1 MDDRQPVSLARR
13 ALSYLICYL
22 VAVQPMLP
30 VMAAEITPVTPGTK
44 MDAAGNGVPVVNIA
58 TPNQAGIS
66 HNQYD
71 QYNVGQ
77 QGLILNNATGQL
89 TQTQLGGLIQNNPN
103 LRAGQEARAIINEVV
118 GANRTQLQGY
128 TEVAG
133 RAANVMVANPYGITC
148 NGCGFINT
156 PNVTLTTGKPQF
168 DASGNLAALEVS
180 KGTIT
185 IEGQGLDGSKADAVS
200 IVARATEINAGI
212 HAKDLTVTL
221 GANRVGQDGSVTPIR
236 GEGPAPGVAV
246 DTSALGGMYANRIH
260 LVSSEKGVGVNLGN
274 LLARQGDITLDAN
287 GKLAVHDSLSSGALT
302 VSAQSVELSGEHKS
316 AGPAAITAQN
326 GISLN
331 NGSLGSDRA
340 VALQGGSR
348 LQVSGGKIMAGDSI
362 NLAATS
368 LSLDSGSAL
377 NATNNISF
385 NAQPDFTGG
394 SGLDPAGQFDNAG
407 QVTAG
412 NNLSVNAFT
421 TGNSGG
427 LLAKG
432 QLAAVGNYVAN
443 QGILQGNNVRI
454 KSNSLNNGGTLQ
466 SADAVTLDAFTLENN
481 GTLIAKGQL
490 NAVSNSFDNRGTL
503 QGSGVDIKSNA
514 LRNSGTLQSAGLLT
528 LNGNSLDQLGTL
540 GATGDGVLTFRD
552 RISNTQGASLLS
564 DGALTLS
571 TGDLFQDGNL
581 SGRSGLAINS
591 DNLSSAAGAS
601 SASQGDIAL
610 QVGKHV
616 DINGDVNADGMLTS
630 TSGSLHTGT
639 TAHLQG
645 QNITL
650 QAGQIALEGTQAA
663 KQRLHITGTDLTHAG
678 KSSGDDVILS
688 ASGSLSNQGSLVA
701 NDGLQANAANLS
713 NTGTGSGK
721 DINFTATG
729 TLINAG
735 ALVAKNQLQV
745 GTASLNNSGTLTAP
759 QLSLS
764 SDSLINSG
772 LIQGTQ
778 TLALR
783 SQDLTNQRS
792 GSIATAGDLTLTLPD
807 FSNSGLLSTGG
818 ALQLSGGSL
827 TNDGEINALSL
838 QSDNGRLTNLTGGK
852 LLATGALQLAN
863 DQFNNSGLVAA
874 KGLGLN
880 AATLDNAGRIQGSDS
895 LTLQAGTFTNR
906 QGGEL
911 LTPGQLTLNSGDLT
925 NAGLIQGEKLALTA
939 DNWVNSGN
947 ALSAGNAT
955 LKAKTLTN
963 SGKILGQQSI
973 DLQGNTT
980 DNSGWLL
987 AKVLAFQ
994 GDLINSGLIQGDTAL
1009 TLKGGS
1015 LSNQATGQLQTA
1027 GNADITAS
1035 SLNNQGQLQGD
1046 NLAVTAQ
1053 SWQNSGSARAMK
1065 NVTASVAG
1073 ELNNGGTL
1081 TGQQAMNLQAGK
1093 VTNGGTLAADQLSLQ
1108 APRLSNAGLLQGNSA
1123 LAMTSAQIANLANGR
1138 LVSGSGLS
1146 LAPVQ
1151 LINDG
1156 AVQVAGTF
1164 SVNGGDFTNNGQV
1177 NADALNAT
1185 LTGTLNN
1192 GGNGK
1197 LLARQLA
1204 QVQAQSLTNAGIV
1217 AGQQLQITGD
1227 TLQNQGLLQGDNALT
1242 AGFRQLDNQASGQ
1255 LITGGALTLQGT
1267 DARNAGI
1274 WQGSQLSY
1282 RFGSLK
1288 NTGTLNGTGTL
1299 DGQTSGLLD
1308 NSGNLIT
1315 GGNASLNADSLV
1327 NSGKIMAGGLTLRAG
1342 SLNNSGLWQGST
1354 TLDALSNGDLT
1365 QSSTGRTLSGGD
1377 LLLGAATL
1385 NTAGT
1390 LQGGNAQI
1398 TAGSWQN
1405 QGSLLSTGDLT
1416 AAIDNDLYNG
1426 GSLLS
1431 QGGAQLSAQNLVNT
1445 GAVLAEKTMTLSGG
1459 TLNNSGAIQ
1468 GDTLSVTPASVTN
1481 QGNLIGLKSLTL
1493 GPAPQ
1498 RFSML
1503 LAQSAPARELVNNA
1517 GGQLLTQGTLN
1528 ITAGNV
1534 TNNGTWQGQ
1543 QILLNAAKLANGG
1556 AIQSADGLQL
1566 TLTDRLDAAAGSKIS
1581 ANGTAALQALTL
1593 ANQGQWVAKNLMLKG
1608 DTLSNNGNIAGTDG
1622 LTVQLN
1628 GALTQEQDK
1637 TLLSAGKLSLQAAS
1651 LSNAGRIQGSDL
1663 VINTGTVDNTGR
1675 LQGDNSLQLSTS
1687 GQLTNATSGTVLS
1700 QNALSLTTPD
1710 LYNDGLIQGAG
1721 GTVSATNSAT
1731 NNGRLLTGGVLTF
1744 TTPQLVNNGW
1754 LQAGQLTLNASG
1766 LTNNGTLLADQQ
1778 GTLNGN
1784 GFQNQGTAQAGNL
1797 AVNYQTLNNSGT
1809 LLGTGQLSV
1818 NAAQVNLAGSGRLFS
1833 GGTLSLVSNG
1843 FDQFGQVVALGDAVL
1858 NLANSFVSHNTLA
1871 AGNRLTLN
1879 SNGSL
1884 ENQSTMQGQGVTLNA
1899 GGDLTNNGQITTGSA
1914 DSSLTGNRIAMNGAG
1929 SLQGGGNVTLNSR
1942 SDVTLDGFTGTL
1954 GNLTISTPGS
1964 LVNTALLYAG
1974 QNLYLFANS
1983 IRNQRGDILAGNS
1996 LWMQRDG
2003 AGNANG
2009 EVINTS
2015 GTIETQGGDIT
2026 IRTGNLLNQRD
2037 GLRVDQ
2043 NTQKT
2048 TGLPKE
2054 VGQASF
2060 SYYFGQLPS
2069 DEIGYYTK
2077 TIRHG
2082 GSPGKG
2088 NGSETTYIYSAP
2100 NLKGAVKRFL
2110 TETTTLTASA
2120 DGGIARISSGNNLD
2134 VFAGQVNNLASFILA
2149 NGTISLSGNTL
2160 NNQSW
2165 FNGVRKT
2172 YLTYKYNGPI
2182 GTETLPEYSSYCGCM
2197 SGSEI
2202 SKVVYNLSSAP
2213 EQETTLS
2220 GDALRSVIQAGGN
2233 ISANFSGNVSNT
2245 ALTPNA
2251 GRTGNTLSAPRLQGL
2266 SALSRIGT
2274 QQHQQI
2280 SGTDQVTIN
2289 SPQWRN
2295 QLLGALQQING
2306 GSVMDNSEPDK
2317 ASLVNHTSGKFDSAD
2332 LGRPARLITDTSVS
2346 AVNLRDYKSASVD
2359 ISAYPVPSGDN
2370 GYFVLGNSKSPYLIT
2385 LNPKLNGLGQ
2395 LNNSLF
2401 GDLNA
2406 LLGRQPGQAPQ
2417 ESRQLYTD
2425 KTTFLGS
2432 SYLLDRLNLK
2442 PNYDYR
2448 FLGDAAFDTRYV
2460 SNVVL
2465 NQTGSR
2471 YLNGIGSELDQMRY
2485 LMDNAASAQRA
2496 LGLQFGVSLSAQ
2508 QVASLDKSIV
2518 WWEAATI
2525 NGETVMVPK
2534 VYLSSKDVEMHDGS
2548 VIAGN
2553 NVTLSGGDITNS
2565 GSTVTAKNNLA
2576 VSSQNNV
2583 NNLSAGML
2591 YAGENLQLI
2600 AINNINNVSSNITGK
2615 KVALESVNGDINNT
2629 TATSLWQS
2637 NISGDKRNVTSAS
2650 QTFIGRSA
2658 TIASLGSLS
2667 LKAGN
2672 DINIKGA
2679 NVNAGGDLLM
2689 NAWHDIA
2696 IKENQVTSAF
2706 NFQNT
2711 GNQNITNTA
2720 SQISAGHNL
2729 AIQSGHDL
2737 NVMASNLN
2745 AANDASLQAG
2755 NDLNLSSATNSQ
2767 NSRNG
2772 NQESHSTGLDRTA
2785 VSSGGSLSLAAG
2797 QDINSQAA
2805 AIAATGNAALK
2816 AGRDINLNADATGS
2830 GYSERGDKKTVI
2842 SETVRQQGTEIASG
2856 GSTTMAA
2863 GRDINTQATDVT
2875 AQRDIALQAGR
2886 DVNLNTATESDYYY
2900 KEETKTKKGFLSKK
2914 TTHTIE
2920 EDKATNEKGTQLS
2933 GNNVSVTAG
2942 NNLTVQGSSV
2952 AGQSGVAL
2960 SAGNDVNVLAA
2971 TDTQS
2976 TYRLKEEK
2984 KSGFGSSGLGIS
2996 YGKQSSKSEYK
3007 GAKVTQSD
3015 ARSLIGAADG
3025 GVTVSAGQNAL
3036 VKGSDVVAG
3045 GNNGDITVTAKNI
3058 TLIAGQ
3064 DHITE
3069 RTHQESKS
3077 SGIGLSLSGTLLD
3090 TIRNLRDVVHQNS
3103 SFYQQAKSV
3112 GTELGA
3118 TLLDSPGLSLSYN
3131 HSSSKADQKSDSIY
3145 QSGSSLS
3152 ASGSVLLKAKG
3163 NGPDGNILLQGSS
3176 VAAGNK
3182 AELKATNNVDI
3193 VTSQDSQSVS
3203 SESSSKRLSLTSGA
3217 SPAGF
3222 VRMAGNSPNH
3232 GSPASPVGI
3241 AREQQ
3246 TSNASYLTQHT
3257 SSVTG
3262 NTVSIDSDKGDINL
3276 SGSTVT
3282 GKQSVTLTA
3291 KQGNVNLTTGEDK
3304 QDISAQGGSTLI
3316 GSLGGDGYS
3325 GTLGWGSTA
3334 WNKARTGTQQSN
3346 LRSGVVS
3353 EQGNVSVSAG
3363 KDISLQGADVYAGN
3377 ALNVDGRNINLNPS
3391 EDSNRASSNSK
3402 SAQYGVTAQVSGYAV
3417 SIAQAADKVAD
3428 AHKNNSDPRLQA
3440 IYAAQAALTALSAAT
3455 QNTAAIKVSVSA
3467 TAGTSHQSVEQSS
3480 MVQSGSVLKSQG
3492 DTTLTAAEN
3501 ITGKGAKISGDNVAL
3516 TAGKD
3521 IALSSAQDQ
3530 TSQESTSGGNHYGVG
3545 VGFGLGGSQ
3554 NGFSIELAA
3563 SQNSANA
3570 NGSSVT
3576 HHNSDITARGDLSVK
3591 AGQDVTLNGA
3601 GLKGNHVELNAGRN
3615 LNIASQ
3621 QDQSTYDSHQ
3631 SSSGFSASIC
3641 VPPICAGV
3649 PVQGSASMSGSKIYN
3664 DYASVQQQSGIRAG
3678 DGGYNIYVGNHTQL
3692 DGAVIASSA
3701 TPDKNHLSTGT
3712 LGWSDIDNH
3721 AKSGGSG
3728 YGISASTSGM
3738 PSAGLTQVKAGAD
3751 SVTHSAVSA
3760 GTIDIR
3766 DPASQKQDLAT
3777 LSRDTDSASGA
3788 LSDHFNAQKVQ
3799 DNLDVQREM
3808 TALGQQAIQ
3817 STFDY
3822 LKEKEKNEQLDKLKD
3837 DPAFNKLTPEQKSLV
3852 LSSLDKQT
3860 EEKYGIGSKM
3870 QIAAQAVSGVFSAL
3884 AGGNASGAVA
3894 AGAAPLLAQMI
3905 KQASGDNDA
3914 MRILLHTLASGLIA
3928 RAQGGSVA
3936 GAAAGGFTAAALGTN
3951 DALSKL
3957 FFGKEAALL
3966 TADEKQLIANIVT
3979 LAGAGVGGAVGGGT
3993 GAGSG
3998 GSAARTEV
4006 ENNTLSVP
4014 QIESFA
4020 EKAKGCEARGDCGQ
4034 IVKEMEDLS
4043 LKQQKEMIAV
4053 CSTNPAACKEKYGD
4067 IPANGMLVRKALD
4080 GLFDADVPSQL
4091 KNDISSFWAQQ
4102 MEAEGVVTSTE
4113 FASQLENRYGM
4124 DKQQS
4129 EILAMAVLGAV
4140 TGGMGK
4146 AGASTPGKTISAKP
4160 EWLQNVQAGNKFN
4173 EEQSKN
4179 YPYNELYVNKP
4190 NGNGYYRVDS
4200 YNPAKGEIVSRKF
4213 TQFADI
4219 TEATATS
4226 YIREAV
4232 NKYPAGATV
4241 ANVPSSGDL
4250 GGSLLKGIN
4259 ILEIPPQTKPIPQ
4272 SIIDIAKESGVV
4284 IRDTN
4289 GKVYK

>member
-44 MDAAGNGVPVVNIA
+44 MDTAGNGVPVVNIA

-103 LRAGQEARAIINEVV
+103 LKAGQEAHAIINEVV
-118 GANRTQLQGY
+118 GANRSQLQGY

-133 RAANVMVANPYGITC
+133 KAANVMVANPYGITC

-168 DASGNLAALEVS
+168 DANGNLAALEVS

-221 GANRVGQDGSVTPIR
+221 GANRVGQDGSVTPIS

-274 LLARQGDITLDAN
+274 LLARQGDITLDAD
-287 GKLAVHDSLSSGALT
+287 GKLAVHNSLSSGALT
-302 VSAQSVELSGEHKS
+302 ASAQSVELSGEHKAS
-316 AGPAAITAQN
+316 GPATITAQN

-331 NGSLGSDRA
+331 NGSLGSDGA
-340 VALQGGSR
+340 VSLQGGNR

-394 SGLDPAGQFDNAG
+394 LSLDPAGQFDNAG
-407 QVTAG
+407 QLTAG
-412 NNLSVNAFT
+412 NNLSLNAFT
-421 TGNSGG
+421 AANTGALS
-427 LLAKG
+427 AKG
-432 QLAAVGNYVAN
+432 QLSAIGNKVTN
-443 QGILQGNNVRI
+443 QGALQGNRI
-454 KSNSLNNGGTLQ
+454 RLKSEELT
-466 SADAVTLDAFTLENN
+466 
-481 GTLIAKGQL
+481 
-490 NAVSNSFDNRGTL
+490 
-503 QGSGVDIKSNA
+503 
-514 LRNSGTLQSAGLLT
+514 NSGT
-528 LNGNSLDQLGTL
+528 
-540 GATGDGVLTFRD
+540 V
-552 RISNTQGASLLS
+552 QGA
-564 DGALTLS
+564 DAL
-571 TGDLFQDGNL
+571 
-581 SGRSGLAINS
+581 
-591 DNLSSAAGAS
+591 
-601 SASQGDIAL
+601 
-610 QVGKHV
+610 
-616 DINGDVNADGMLTS
+616 
-630 TSGSLHTGT
+630 
-639 TAHLQG
+639 
-645 QNITL
+645 
-650 QAGQIALEGTQAA
+650 ALETM
-663 KQRLHITGTDLTHAG
+663 T
-678 KSSGDDVILS
+678 
-688 ASGSLSNQGSLVA
+688 
-701 NDGLQANAANLS
+701 
-713 NTGTGSGK
+713 
-721 DINFTATG
+721 
-729 TLINAG
+729 
-735 ALVAKNQLQV
+735 
-745 GTASLNNSGTLTAP
+745 LNNSGSLTAP
-759 QLSLS
+759 QLVLN
-764 SDSLINSG
+764 SDAITNSG
-772 LIQGTQ
+772 LLQGTQ
-778 TLALR
+778 NLTLL
-783 SQDLTNQRS
+783 SQHLTNLKK
-792 GSIATAGDLTLTLPD
+792 GSIATAGDLTLNLPE
-807 FSNSGLLSTGG
+807 FRNSGLLSTEGS
-818 ALQLSGGSL
+818 LHLSGNSL
-827 TNDGEINALSL
+827 VNDGEINASTLH
-838 QSDNGRLTNLTGGK
+838 SDNGQLTNLTDGK
-852 LLATGALQLAN
+852 LLATGSLQLTN
-863 DQFNNSGLVAA
+863 DQLTNGGQIAA
-874 KGLGLN
+874 NQSELT
-880 AATLDNAGRIQGSDS
+880 AATLNNAGRIQGASS
-895 LTLQAGTFTNR
+895 LNLNADTMNNR

-911 LTPGQLTLNSGDLT
+911 LTSGQLTLNGNNLN
-925 NAGLIQGEKLALTA
+925 NAGLIQADKLALTA
-939 DNWVNSGN
+939 GNWQNSGN
-947 ALSAGNAT
+947 ALSAGDAS

-963 SGKILGQQSI
+963 SGKILGQQSFT
-973 DLQGNTT
+973 LQGDTT
-980 DNSGWLL
+980 DNSGWLV
-987 AKVLAFQ
+987 AKVLAFR

-1009 TLKGGS
+1009 TLKGSS
-1015 LSNQATGQLQTA
+1015 LSNQTAGQLQTA

-1035 SLNNQGQLQGD
+1035 SLDNQGQLQGD

-1053 SWQNSGSARAMK
+1053 RWQNSGSAQATK
-1065 NVTASVAG
+1065 NITASVAG

-1081 TGQQAMNLQAGK
+1081 TAQQALNLQAGK
-1093 VTNGGTLAADQLSLQ
+1093 VTNAGTLAADQLTVQ
-1108 APRLSNAGLLQGNSA
+1108 APLLSNAGLLQGNSA
-1123 LAMTSAQIANLANGR
+1123 LAITSDQMANLANGR

-1151 LINDG
+1151 LVNDG
-1156 AVQVAGTF
+1156 LLQVAGTF

-1177 NADALNAT
+1177 NADALNTA

-1192 GGNGK
+1192 GVNGK

-1204 QVQAQSLTNAGIV
+1204 QIQAQSLTNAGIV

-1242 AGFRQLDNQASGQ
+1242 AGFRQLDNLASGQ
-1255 LITGGALTLQGT
+1255 LITGGSLTLQGT
-1267 DARNAGI
+1267 DARNAGT

-1282 RFGSLK
+1282 RFGTLK
-1288 NTGTLNGTGTL
+1288 NTGTVNGTGTL
-1299 DGQTSGLLD
+1299 DGQTTGLLD

-1315 GGNASLNADSLV
+1315 GGNASLNAVSLL
-1327 NSGKIMAGGLTLRAG
+1327 NSGKIMASGLTLRAG
-1342 SLNNSGLWQGST
+1342 SLSNSGLWQGT
-1354 TLDALSNGDLT
+1354 TSLDALSTGDLT
-1365 QSSTGRTLSGGD
+1365 QSSTGRALSGGD

-1385 NTAGT
+1385 STAGT

-1416 AAIDNDLYNG
+1416 AAIDNDLNNG

-1431 QGGAQLSAQNLVNT
+1431 QGSAQLSAQHLVNT
-1445 GAVLAEKTMTLSGG
+1445 GSVLAEKAMTLSGG
-1459 TLNNSGAIQ
+1459 SLNNSGAIQ

-1498 RFSML
+1498 RFRML
-1503 LAQSAPARELVNNA
+1503 LAQSAPTRELVNNA
-1517 GGQLLTQGTLN
+1517 GGQLLTQGALT
-1528 ITAGNV
+1528 ITADNV
-1534 TNNGTWQGQ
+1534 TNNGAWQGQ

-1566 TLTDRLDAAAGSKIS
+1566 ILSDRLDAAAGSKIS

-1593 ANQGQWVAKNLMLKG
+1593 ANQGQWVAKNLTLKG
-1608 DTLSNNGNIAGTDG
+1608 DTLNNNGEITGADS

-1628 GALTQEQDK
+1628 GALTQQQDK
-1637 TLLSAGKLSLQAAS
+1637 NLLSAGKISLQSAS
-1651 LSNAGRIQGSDL
+1651 LNNLGRIQGSDL
-1663 VINTGTVDNTGR
+1663 QINTGALDNAGR
-1675 LQGDNSLQLSTS
+1675 LQGDNNLLLSAT
-1687 GQLTNATSGTVLS
+1687 GHLTNAANGTLVS
-1700 QNALSLTTPD
+1700 QNALTLTTPD
-1710 LYNDGLIQGAG
+1710 LYNYGLIQGAS
-1721 GTVSATNSAT
+1721 GTVNATNSAT
-1731 NNGRLLTGGVLTF
+1731 NNGRLLTGGALTF

-1778 GTLNGN
+1778 GTLNGTY
-1784 GFQNQGTAQAGNL
+1784 FQNQGMAQGGNL
-1797 AVNYQTLNNSGT
+1797 AVNYQNLSNSGT
-1809 LLGTGQLSV
+1809 VLGTGQLNV

-1833 GGTLSLVSNG
+1833 GGGLTLVSNG

-1899 GGDLTNNGQITTGSA
+1899 GGDLTNNGQITTGGA

-1929 SLQGGGNVTLNSR
+1929 TLQGGGNVTLNSR

-2015 GTIETQGGDIT
+2015 GTIETQGGDIN
-2026 IRTGNLLNQRD
+2026 INTGHLLNTRD
-2037 GLRVDQ
+2037 GYQVTNISHQYDNGSSDHIQRNMSDFSTKDYVTWTDFYTHGDSQLTDNYYWWALNKDQ
-2043 NTQKT
+2043 WQQKVLIGDRT
-2048 TGLPKE
+2048 TSIIANG
-2054 VGQASF
+2054 GAARIASGHNLNIYGGTLENLA
-2060 SYYFGQLPS
+2060 SILLANVNV
-2069 DEIGYYTK
+2069 
-2077 TIRHG
+2077 TIHG
-2082 GSPGKG
+2082 GS
-2088 NGSETTYIYSAP
+2088 
-2100 NLKGAVKRFL
+2100 
-2110 TETTTLTASA
+2110 
-2120 DGGIARISSGNNLD
+2120 
-2134 VFAGQVNNLASFILA
+2134 
-2149 NGTISLSGNTL
+2149 L
-2160 NNQSW
+2160 NNSSANSGTYQVW
-2165 FNGVRKT
+2165 QTFNCSVPNNPTCNNMSQESYQKMPPLYFYITGQ
-2172 YLTYKYNGPI
+2172 
-2182 GTETLPEYSSYCGCM
+2182 PEY
-2197 SGSEI
+2197 I
-2202 SKVVYNLSSAP
+2202 
-2213 EQETTLS
+2213 ETNK
-2220 GDALRSVIQAGGN
+2220 GIDYRAVIQAGGDVSVNFSSN
-2233 ISANFSGNVSNT
+2233 ISNTNTTSNAGWSGNTIS
-2245 ALTPNA
+2245 TPGLRGLASLNQA
-2251 GRTGNTLSAPRLQGL
+2251 GA
-2266 SALSRIGT
+2266 
-2274 QQHQQI
+2274 QQRQQI
-2280 SGTDQVTIN
+2280 AGTDKVTVN
-2289 SPQWRN
+2289 SPQWRD
-2295 QLLGALQQING
+2295 QLQGALQQVNG
-2306 GSVMDNSEPDK
+2306 NSSLDSSAPDK
-2317 ASLVNHTSGKFDSAD
+2317 ASLVTRASGSFSRAD
-2332 LGRPARLITDTSVS
+2332 LSQSGRLISDPSVS
-2346 AVNLRDYKSASVD
+2346 TANLRSYKPASVD
-2359 ISAYPVPSGDN
+2359 TSAYPIPSGDN
-2370 GYFVLGNSKSPYLIT
+2370 GYFVFGNSKSPYLIT

-2395 LNNSLF
+2395 LDNSLF

-2508 QVASLDKSIV
+2508 QVASLDKSMV
-2518 WWEAATI
+2518 WWEATTI

-2553 NVTLSGGDITNS
+2553 NVTLSGGDITND
-2565 GSTVTAKNNLA
+2565 GSTITAKNNLT
-2576 VSSQNNV
+2576 VSSQNSI

-2591 YAGENLQLI
+2591 YAGENLQLT
-2600 AINNINNVSSNITGK
+2600 AINNINNVSANISGK
-2615 KVALESVNGDINNT
+2615 RVALESVNGDINNI
-2629 TATSLWQS
+2629 TATTLWQVNGS
-2637 NISGDKRNVTSAS
+2637 AGNRNTVSAT
-2650 QTFIGRSA
+2650 QTFVGPTA
-2658 TIASLGSLS
+2658 TITSLDSLS
-2667 LKAGN
+2667 LKSGN

-2679 NVNAGGDLLM
+2679 NLNASGDLLI

-2696 IKENQVTSAF
+2696 ITNNQEISGYAINGF
-2706 NFQNT
+2706 GLQNSST
-2711 GNQNITNTA
+2711 QKVTNTA
-2720 SQISAGHNL
+2720 SLISAGHNL
-2729 AIQSGHDL
+2729 SVTSGHDL
-2737 NVMASNLN
+2737 NVTASNLN
-2745 AANDASLQAG
+2745 AANDATLKAG

-2767 NSRNG
+2767 SNG
-2772 NQESHSTGLDRTA
+2772 RGDTESHSSGLDRSS
-2785 VSSGGSLSLAAG
+2785 VSSGGNLSLAAG

-2816 AGRDINLNADATGS
+2816 AGRDINLNAEATGS

-2856 GSTTMAA
+2856 GSTTLAA
-2863 GRDINTQATDVT
+2863 GRDINTEATDVT
-2875 AQRDIALQAGR
+2875 AKQDIALQAGR

-2920 EDKATNEKGTQLS
+2920 EDKATNEKSTQLS
-2933 GNNVSVTAG
+2933 GDRVTITAG

-2952 AGQSGVAL
+2952 AGQKGVEL
-2960 SAGNDVNVLAA
+2960 NAGNDVNVLAA

-2996 YGKQSSKSEYK
+2996 YGKQSAKSEYK

-3025 GVTVSAGQNAL
+3025 AVTVTAGNNAL

-3045 GNNGDITVTAKNI
+3045 GSNGDITVTAKNI
-3058 TLIAGQ
+3058 ALMAGQ
-3064 DHITE
+3064 DRISE
-3069 RTHQESKS
+3069 STHQESKN
-3077 SGIGLSLSGTLLD
+3077 SGFGLSLSGTPLD
-3090 TIRNLRDVVHQNS
+3090 TVRNLRDAMHQNS
-3103 SFYQQAKSV
+3103 STYQQAKAV
-3112 GTELGA
+3112 GNELGA
-3118 TLLDSPGLSLSYN
+3118 SMLDSPGLSLSYN
-3131 HSSSKADQKSDSIY
+3131 RSSSKADQQSNSIY
-3145 QSGSSLS
+3145 QSGSSMS
-3152 ASGSVLLKAKG
+3152 ASGNVLLNAKG

-3182 AELKATNNVDI
+3182 VGLKASNNVDI
-3193 VTSQDSQSVS
+3193 VTSQDSQSVTS
-3203 SESSSKRLSLTSGA
+3203 DISSKNLSLTTGA

-3222 VRMAGNSPNH
+3222 ARMAGNSPNN

-3246 TSNASYLTQHT
+3246 NNNASYLTQHT

-3262 NTVSIDSDKGDINL
+3262 NTVSIDSDKGDITV

-3282 GKQSVTLTA
+3282 GKQSVALTA
-3291 KQGNVNLTTGEDK
+3291 KQGNVNLATGEDK
-3304 QDISAQGGSTLI
+3304 QDISAHGGSTLI

-3325 GTLGWGSTA
+3325 GTIGWGSTA
-3334 WNKARTGTQQSN
+3334 WNKVQTGTQQSN

-3353 EQGNVSVSAG
+3353 EQGNVSISAG
-3363 KDISLQGADVYAGN
+3363 KDVSLQGADVYAGN
-3377 ALNVDGRNINLNPS
+3377 ALNVDGKNINLNPS

-3455 QNTAAIKVSVSA
+3455 QNTAAVKVSVSA

-3480 MVQSGSVLKSQG
+3480 AVQSGSVLKSQG

-3521 IALSSAQDQ
+3521 IALSAAQDQ
-3530 TSQESTSGGNHYGVG
+3530 TSQQSSSGGNHYGVG

-3570 NGSSVT
+3570 NGSSVS
-3576 HHNSDITARGDLSVK
+3576 HHNSDVTARGDLSVK

-3601 GLKGNHVELNAGRN
+3601 SLKGNHVELNAGRD

-3621 QDQSTYDSHQ
+3621 QDRSTYDSHE
-3631 SSSGFSASIC
+3631 SASGFNASIC

-3649 PVQGSASMSGSKIYN
+3649 PVQGSANASGGKVN
-3664 DYASVQQQSGIRAG
+3664 NNFASVQQQSGIKAG
-3678 DGGYNIYVGNHTQL
+3678 NGGYDVYVGQHTQL

-3712 LGWSDIDNH
+3712 LGWSDIDNQ

-3728 YGISASTSGM
+3728 YGVSVGTTGM

-3766 DPASQKQDLAT
+3766 EPASQKQDLAT
-3777 LSRDTDSASGA
+3777 LSRDTDSAAGA
-3788 LSDHFNAQKVQ
+3788 LSDHFDAQKVQ
-3799 DNLDVQREM
+3799 DNLAVQREM
-3808 TALGQQAIQ
+3808 MALGQQTIQ
-3817 STFDY
+3817 QTFDY
-3822 LKEKEKNEQLDKLKD
+3822 LKDKEKEEQRDKLKD
-3837 DPAFNKLTPEQKSLV
+3837 NPAFNKLTPQEKSQL
-3852 LSSLDKQT
+3852 LNKLDEQT

-3870 QIAAQAVSGVFSAL
+3870 QIAAQAISGVFSAL

-3894 AGAAPLLAQMI
+3894 AGAAPLLAQMV

-3957 FFGKEAALL
+3957 FFGKQAALL
-3966 TADEKQLIANIVT
+3966 TADEKQLIANITT
-3979 LAGAGVGGAVGGGT
+3979 LAGAGVGGAVGGGI

-4006 ENNTLSVP
+4006 ENNYLSNQQRSERDKEFDACKGSVSCQMQVGAKWDAIDLGQETAYGAGMLVGVP
-4014 QIESFA
+4014 Q
-4020 EKAKGCEARGDCGQ
+4020 G
-4034 IVKEMEDLS
+4034 LS
-4043 LKQQKEMIAV
+4043 DAV
-4053 CSTNPAACKEKYGD
+4053 EGLSKSITNPAETYDAIKQLIASDDIFSTLSDAVKQSYIDRINLMESEYQRAGAGGAYNAGVEAGKLVSELIGAVAGGVGVVKTGTVLTEKIVAKVASKAEKTIPGIPSSAWKPGEGEFSQKPDKTGTNVEHKEGAYDGNSLPYKDTVGTVADSNDYIDILSPEAKQHILYGD
-4067 IPANGMLVRKALD
+4067 
-4080 GLFDADVPSQL
+4080 
-4091 KNDISSFWAQQ
+4091 SS
-4102 MEAEGVVTSTE
+4102 TS
-4113 FASQLENRYGM
+4113 
-4124 DKQQS
+4124 
-4129 EILAMAVLGAV
+4129 
-4140 TGGMGK
+4140 GGHIFPGN
-4146 AGASTPGKTISAKP
+4146 PGKTTFPSNWTAEKIVHEIGDITTSPNTQWYAQTGTGG
-4160 EWLQNVQAGNKFN
+4160 LYT
-4173 EEQSKN
+4173 SK
-4179 YPYNELYVNKP
+4179 
-4190 NGNGYYRVDS
+4190 GD
-4200 YNPAKGEIVSRKF
+4200 PAKWVAYEVRDGVRLRVVYQPATGKV
-4213 TQFADI
+4213 I
-4219 TEATATS
+4219 TAFPDS
-4226 YIREAV
+4226 
-4232 NKYPAGATV
+4232 
-4241 ANVPSSGDL
+4241 
-4250 GGSLLKGIN
+4250 
-4259 ILEIPPQTKPIPQ
+4259 KPIPAQ
-4272 SIIDIAKESGVV
+4272 SKPIK
-4284 IRDTN
+4284 
-4289 GKVYK
+4289 K

>member
-30 VMAAEITPVTPGTK
+30 VMAAEITPVTPGTR

-58 TPNQAGIS
+58 TPNQAGVS

-103 LRAGQEARAIINEVV
+103 LKAGQEARAIINEVV
-118 GANRTQLQGY
+118 GANRSQLQGY

-133 RAANVMVANPYGITC
+133 KAANVMVANPYGITC

-168 DASGNLAALEVS
+168 DANGNLAALEVS

-221 GANRVGQDGSVTPIR
+221 GANRVGQDGSITPIN

-287 GKLAVHDSLSSGALT
+287 GKLAVHNSLSSGALT
-302 VSAQSVELSGEHKS
+302 ASAQSVELSGEHKS
-316 AGPAAITAQN
+316 AGPATITVQN
-326 GISLN
+326 AISLHD
-331 NGSLGSDRA
+331 GSLGSDRTI
-340 VALQGGSR
+340 ALQGGKR
-348 LQVSGGKIMAGDSI
+348 LQINSGKIVAGDSI
-362 NLAATS
+362 NLAASS
-368 LSLDSGSAL
+368 LSLDNGSAL
-377 NATNNISF
+377 NATNNITF

-394 SGLDPAGQFDNAG
+394 LSLDPAGQFDNAG

-432 QLAAVGNYVAN
+432 QLAMVGNYVTN

-503 QGSGVDIKSNA
+503 QGSGVDIKSDA

-650 QAGQIALEGTQAA
+650 RAGQIALEGTQAA

-745 GTASLNNSGTLTAP
+745 GSASLNNSGTLTAP

-778 TLALR
+778 NLALR

-838 QSDNGRLTNLTGGK
+838 QSDNGRLTNLAGGK

-911 LTPGQLTLNSGDLT
+911 LTTGQLTLNSGDLT
-925 NAGLIQGEKLALTA
+925 NAGLIQADKLALTA
-939 DNWVNSGN
+939 DNWQNSGN

-963 SGKILGQQSI
+963 SGKILGQQSV

-1035 SLNNQGQLQGD
+1035 SLDNQGHLQGD

-1053 SWQNSGSARAMK
+1053 RWQNSGSAQATK
-1065 NVTASVAG
+1065 NITASVAG

-1081 TGQQAMNLQAGK
+1081 TAQQAMNLQAGN
-1093 VTNGGTLAADQLSLQ
+1093 VTNAGTLAADQLTIQ
-1108 APRLSNAGLLQGNSA
+1108 APQLSNAGLLQGNSA
-1123 LAMTSAQIANLANGR
+1123 LAITSAQIANLANGR

-1151 LINDG
+1151 LVNDG
-1156 AVQVAGTF
+1156 LLQVAGTF

-1177 NADALNAT
+1177 NADALNTA

-1192 GGNGK
+1192 GVNGK

-1204 QVQAQSLTNAGIV
+1204 QVQAQSLTNAGSV

-1242 AGFRQLDNQASGQ
+1242 AGFRQLDNLAGGQ

-1267 DARNAGI
+1267 DARNAGT

-1288 NTGTLNGTGTL
+1288 NTGTLNGTGAL
-1299 DGQTSGLLD
+1299 DGQTTGLLD

-1315 GGNASLNADSLV
+1315 GGNASLNAESLT
-1327 NSGKIMAGGLTLRAG
+1327 NSGKIMASGLTLRAG

-1354 TLDALSNGDLT
+1354 SLDALSTGDLT
-1365 QSSTGRTLSGGD
+1365 QSSTGRALSGGD

-1390 LQGGNAQI
+1390 LQGVNAKI
-1398 TAGSWQN
+1398 TSGSWQN
-1405 QGSLLSTGDLT
+1405 QGSLLSTGDLS
-1416 AAIDNDLYNG
+1416 AAIDSNLTNG

-1445 GAVLAEKTMTLSGG
+1445 GSVLAEKAMTLNGG
-1459 TLNNSGAIQ
+1459 SLNNSGAIQ

-1481 QGNLIGLKSLTL
+1481 QGNLIGMKSLTL

-1503 LAQSAPARELVNNA
+1503 LAQSAPTRELVNNA
-1517 GGQLLTQGTLN
+1517 GGQLLTQGALT
-1528 ITAGNV
+1528 ITADNV
-1534 TNNGTWQGQ
+1534 TNNGSWQGQ

-1566 TLTDRLDAAAGSKIS
+1566 TLSDRLDAAAGSKIS

-1593 ANQGQWVAKNLMLKG
+1593 ANQGQWVAKNLTLKG
-1608 DTLSNNGNIAGTDG
+1608 DTLNNNGEITGADS
-1622 LTVQLN
+1622 LSVQLN
-1628 GALTQEQDK
+1628 GALTQQQDK
-1637 TLLSAGKLSLQAAS
+1637 NLLSAGKISLQSAS
-1651 LSNAGRIQGSDL
+1651 LNNLGRIQGSDL
-1663 VINTGTVDNTGR
+1663 QINTGALDNAGR
-1675 LQGDNSLQLSTS
+1675 LQGDNNLLLSAT
-1687 GQLTNATSGTVLS
+1687 GHLTNAANGTLVS
-1700 QNALSLTTPD
+1700 QNALTLTAPD
-1710 LYNDGLIQGAG
+1710 LYNYGLIQGAG
-1721 GTVSATNSAT
+1721 GTVNATNSAT
-1731 NNGRLLTGGVLTF
+1731 NNGRLLAGGALTF

-1778 GTLNGN
+1778 GTLNGTN
-1784 GFQNQGTAQAGNL
+1784 FQNQGMAQGGNL
-1797 AVNYQTLNNSGT
+1797 AVNYQNLGNSGT
-1809 LLGTGQLSV
+1809 VLGTGQLNV
-1818 NAAQVNLAGSGRLFS
+1818 NAALVNLTGSGRLFS
-1833 GGTLSLVSNG
+1833 GGGLTLVSNG
-1843 FDQFGQVVALGDAVL
+1843 FDQFGQVVALGDVL
-1858 NLANSFVSHNTLA
+1858 VNLANSFVSHNTLA

-1899 GGDLTNNGQITTGSA
+1899 GGDLTNNGQITTGGA

-1942 SDVTLDGFTGTL
+1942 SDVILDGFTGTL

-1974 QNLYLFANS
+1974 QNLYLLANS

-2015 GTIETQGGDIT
+2015 GTIETQGGDIN
-2026 IRTGNLLNQRD
+2026 INTGHLLNTRD
-2037 GLRVDQ
+2037 GLRTTSTSKDYGISNDKIINVPIVNFDPDTVGWLIYDD
-2043 NTQKT
+2043 TQMSESTPPRFYLASLLDPST
-2048 TGLPKE
+2048 TIKKLVSSK
-2054 VGQASF
+2054 VQ
-2060 SYYFGQLPS
+2060 
-2069 DEIGYYTK
+2069 
-2077 TIRHG
+2077 
-2082 GSPGKG
+2082 
-2088 NGSETTYIYSAP
+2088 
-2100 NLKGAVKRFL
+2100 
-2110 TETTTLTASA
+2110 TTTA
-2120 DGGIARISSGNNLD
+2120 DGGAARISSGGNVQINATYLDNNSSSLLANKNVYLSGGVLNNNSSDNSVFNEYRTYRYADDLSFHGGFD
-2134 VFAGQVNNLASFILA
+2134 VTEDEWSDRRA
-2149 NGTISLSGNTL
+2149 NGTRSRFSFELISDSY
-2160 NNQSW
+2160 
-2165 FNGVRKT
+2165 FEKT
-2172 YLTYKYNGPI
+2172 V
-2182 GTETLPEYSSYCGCM
+2182 SSDFRA
-2197 SGSEI
+2197 I
-2202 SKVVYNLSSAP
+2202 
-2213 EQETTLS
+2213 
-2220 GDALRSVIQAGGN
+2220 IQAGGRIN
-2233 ISANFSGNVSNT
+2233 ANFSSNISNT
-2245 ALTPNA
+2245 NTTSNA
-2251 GRTGNTLSAPRLQGL
+2251 GWSGNTISAPGIRGL
-2266 SALSRIGT
+2266 ASLNQAGA
-2274 QQHQQI
+2274 QQRQQI
-2280 SGTDQVTIN
+2280 AGTDKVTVN
-2289 SPQWRN
+2289 SPQWRD
-2295 QLLGALQQING
+2295 QLQGALQQVNG
-2306 GSVMDNSEPDK
+2306 DSSLDNSTPDK
-2317 ASLVNHTSGKFDSAD
+2317 ASLVTHASGNFSRAD
-2332 LGRPARLITDTSVS
+2332 LSQSGRLISDPSISS
-2346 AVNLRDYKSASVD
+2346 ANLRSYKPASVD
-2359 ISAYPVPSGDN
+2359 TSAYPIPSGDN
-2370 GYFVLGNSKSPYLIT
+2370 GYFVFGNSKSPYLIT

-2395 LNNSLF
+2395 LDNSLF

-2417 ESRQLYTD
+2417 ENRQLYTD

-2508 QVASLDKSIV
+2508 QVASLDKSMV
-2518 WWEAATI
+2518 WWEATTI

-2565 GSTVTAKNNLA
+2565 GSAVTAKNNLT
-2576 VSSQNNV
+2576 VSSQNSV
-2583 NNLSAGML
+2583 NNLNAGML
-2591 YAGENLQLI
+2591 YAGENLQLT
-2600 AINNINNVSSNITGK
+2600 AINNINNVSANISGK

-2629 TATSLWQS
+2629 TATTLWQMNASS
-2637 NISGDKRNVTSAS
+2637 NERNIVTAK
-2650 QTFIGRSA
+2650 QTFVGPTA
-2658 TIASLGSLS
+2658 TITSLGSLS
-2667 LKAGN
+2667 LKSGN

-2679 NVNAGGDLLM
+2679 NLSAGGDLLI

-2696 IKENQVTSAF
+2696 ITNNQVTSGLA
-2706 NFQNT
+2706 FQNS
-2711 GNQNITNTA
+2711 GNQKVTNTA

-2729 AIQSGHDL
+2729 WVQSGHDL
-2737 NVMASNLN
+2737 NVTASNLN

-2755 NDLNLSSATNSQ
+2755 NDLNLNSATNSQ

-2772 NQESHSTGLDRTA
+2772 NQESHSTALDRTS
-2785 VSSGGSLSLAAG
+2785 VSSGGNLSLAAG

-2816 AGRDINLNADATGS
+2816 AGRDINLNADATVS
-2830 GYSERGDKKTVI
+2830 GHSERGDKKTVI

-2856 GSTTMAA
+2856 GSTTLAA
-2863 GRDINTQATDVT
+2863 GRDINTEATDVT
-2875 AQRDIALQAGR
+2875 AKQDIALQAGR

-2914 TTHTIE
+2914 TTHTIQ
-2920 EDKATNEKGTQLS
+2920 EDSATNEKGTLLS
-2933 GNNVSVTAG
+2933 GNNVSVK
-2942 NNLTVQGSSV
+2942 
-2952 AGQSGVAL
+2952 
-2960 SAGNDVNVLAA
+2960 AGNDL
-2971 TDTQS
+2971 
-2976 TYRLKEEK
+2976 
-2984 KSGFGSSGLGIS
+2984 
-2996 YGKQSSKSEYK
+2996 
-3007 GAKVTQSD
+3007 
-3015 ARSLIGAADG
+3015 
-3025 GVTVSAGQNAL
+3025 L
-3036 VKGSDVVAG
+3036 VKGSQVVGDGNVALDAGNNVDIAAATNTDSTWRFSETKKSGLMGTGGIGISIGSSKSLQEMRDKGTTQSQSISTVGSTKGNVSVTAGKQLQVNGADLVAG
-3045 GNNGDITVTAKNI
+3045 GNMALQGDSVIVTPGHDLR
-3058 TLIAGQ
+3058 TH
-3064 DHITE
+3064 DE
-3069 RTHQESKS
+3069 RTEQRT
-3077 SGIGLSLSGTLLD
+3077 SGLTLALSGA
-3090 TIRNLRDVVHQNS
+3090 VAEAVNS
-3103 SFYQQAKSV
+3103 A
-3112 GTELGA
+3112 
-3118 TLLDSPGLSLSYN
+3118 
-3131 HSSSKADQKSDSIY
+3131 
-3145 QSGSSLS
+3145 
-3152 ASGSVLLKAKG
+3152 
-3163 NGPDGNILLQGSS
+3163 
-3176 VAAGNK
+3176 VAA
-3182 AELKATNNVDI
+3182 A
-3193 VTSQDSQSVS
+3193 Q
-3203 SESSSKRLSLTSGA
+3203 
-3217 SPAGF
+3217 
-3222 VRMAGNSPNH
+3222 
-3232 GSPASPVGI
+3232 
-3241 AREQQ
+3241 
-3246 TSNASYLTQHT
+3246 
-3257 SSVTG
+3257 
-3262 NTVSIDSDKGDINL
+3262 
-3276 SGSTVT
+3276 
-3282 GKQSVTLTA
+3282 TA
-3291 KQGNVNLTTGEDK
+3291 KQQSDGRLAALQATKAVLSGVQANQASQLAQVQGDPNNGIG
-3304 QDISAQGGSTLI
+3304 ISI
-3316 GSLGGDGYS
+3316 SLS
-3325 GTLGWGSTA
+3325 
-3334 WNKARTGTQQSN
+3334 TQQSK
-3346 LRSGVVS
+3346 S
-3353 EQGNVSVSAG
+3353 EQH
-3363 KDISLQGADVYAGN
+3363 Q
-3377 ALNVDGRNINLNPS
+3377 
-3391 EDSNRASSNSK
+3391 
-3402 SAQYGVTAQVSGYAV
+3402 Q
-3417 SIAQAADKVAD
+3417 
-3428 AHKNNSDPRLQA
+3428 SD
-3440 IYAAQAALTALSAAT
+3440 T
-3455 QNTAAIKVSVSA
+3455 V
-3467 TAGTSHQSVEQSS
+3467 
-3480 MVQSGSVLKSQG
+3480 
-3492 DTTLTAAEN
+3492 
-3501 ITGKGAKISGDNVAL
+3501 
-3516 TAGKD
+3516 
-3521 IALSSAQDQ
+3521 
-3530 TSQESTSGGNHYGVG
+3530 
-3545 VGFGLGGSQ
+3545 
-3554 NGFSIELAA
+3554 
-3563 SQNSANA
+3563 
-3570 NGSSVT
+3570 NGST
-3576 HHNSDITARGDLSVK
+3576 I
-3591 AGQDVTLNGA
+3591 
-3601 GLKGNHVELNAGRN
+3601 NAGRN
-3615 LNIASQ
+3615 LSINATGKGQGPDSGNLVISGSQ
-3621 QDQSTYDSHQ
+3621 LKAGGDTTLQAANDITLTGAANTQQTTGKN
-3631 SSSGFSASIC
+3631 SSSGGGI
-3641 VPPICAGV
+3641 GV
-3649 PVQGSASMSGSKIYN
+3649 SFGVGAGSAGLSVF
-3664 DYASVQQQSGIRAG
+3664 ASVNGAKGNEKGNGTVWSETTLDSGGKVAISSGRDTTLSGAQVNGNSVKADVGRDLTITSLQDSDKYDSKQSSFGAGGSFTFGSMTGSGYINASQDKMHSNFDSVKEQSGLYAG
-3678 DGGYNIYVGNHTQL
+3678 NGGFDVTVGNHTQL
-3692 DGAVIASSA
+3692 NGAVIASQA
-3701 TPDKNHLSTGT
+3701 DADKNRLDTGT
-3712 LGWSDIDNH
+3712 LGFTNLHNEADYKTEHQGIGMS
-3721 AKSGGSG
+3721 SG
-3728 YGISASTSGM
+3728 ASLGGQF
-3738 PSAGLTQVKAGAD
+3738 AGNMANTMLAGAGGKGHAEG
-3751 SVTHSAVSA
+3751 TTQSAVSD
-3760 GTIDIR
+3760 GTIVVR
-3766 DPASQKQDLAT
+3766 DQANQKQDTAT
-3777 LSRDTDSASGA
+3777 LSRDTAHANDSISPIFNKEKEQQRLQTAQMIGEIGSQVADIARTQGEIYALKKAQEVKGPPPEGASEKARNAYIESLKATPEYKKAIADSDSGTGSSLQQGIQAATAAVQGLAGGDFKAALAGASAPYLAELIHKNTTTTGPDGKPVVNTAANLMAHAVVGAVIAQAQGNSALSGASGAALGEFIAQEMYSGIARTDLNEEQKQTISALGTLAAGLAGGLADGSASGA
-3788 LSDHFNAQKVQ
+3788 IAGAQAGKNALENNALNSGYDEEEHEREHGNPPQKLFKLSPRSGPLQDADGRTIPGGAIIGPGAVPIKGSNEGVTTVVVDSGKKGAWNKAMNNPEPNTVYNVDGNKTYQTDELTRTTNVSASLSLSKNDRNGYQQCKAGKCGNPGDEGGHLIASIFNGPGEKL
-3799 DNLDVQREM
+3799 NLVPMDGNLNKGAWKQMEN
-3808 TALGQQAIQ
+3808 TWANA
-3817 STFDY
+3817 
-3822 LKEKEKNEQLDKLKD
+3822 LKD
-3837 DPAFNKLTPEQKSLV
+3837 GNKVDVNIQPI
-3852 LSSLDKQT
+3852 
-3860 EEKYGIGSKM
+3860 Y
-3870 QIAAQAVSGVFSAL
+3870 SG
-3884 AGGNASGAVA
+3884 
-3894 AGAAPLLAQMI
+3894 
-3905 KQASGDNDA
+3905 
-3914 MRILLHTLASGLIA
+3914 
-3928 RAQGGSVA
+3928 
-3936 GAAAGGFTAAALGTN
+3936 
-3951 DALSKL
+3951 
-3957 FFGKEAALL
+3957 
-3966 TADEKQLIANIVT
+3966 
-3979 LAGAGVGGAVGGGT
+3979 
-3993 GAGSG
+3993 
-3998 GSAARTEV
+3998 
-4006 ENNTLSVP
+4006 NNTRPDRV
-4014 QIESFA
+4014 
-4020 EKAKGCEARGDCGQ
+4020 
-4034 IVKEMEDLS
+4034 IVKYS
-4043 LKQQKEMIAV
+4043 I
-4053 CSTNPAACKEKYGD
+4053 
-4067 IPANGMLVRKALD
+4067 D
-4080 GLFDADVPSQL
+4080 GGRPVNIDF
-4091 KNDISSFWAQQ
+4091 KNSP
-4102 MEAEGVVTSTE
+4102 
-4113 FASQLENRYGM
+4113 
-4124 DKQQS
+4124 
-4129 EILAMAVLGAV
+4129 
-4140 TGGMGK
+4140 GGK
-4146 AGASTPGKTISAKP
+4146 
-4160 EWLQNVQAGNKFN
+4160 
-4173 EEQSKN
+4173 
-4179 YPYNELYVNKP
+4179 
-4190 NGNGYYRVDS
+4190 
-4200 YNPAKGEIVSRKF
+4200 
-4213 TQFADI
+4213 
-4219 TEATATS
+4219 
-4226 YIREAV
+4226 
-4232 NKYPAGATV
+4232 
-4241 ANVPSSGDL
+4241 
-4250 GGSLLKGIN
+4250 
-4259 ILEIPPQTKPIPQ
+4259 
-4272 SIIDIAKESGVV
+4272 
-4284 IRDTN
+4284 
-4289 GKVYK
+4289 

>member
-103 LRAGQEARAIINEVV
+103 LKAGQEARAIINEVV
-118 GANRTQLQGY
+118 GANRSQLQGY

-133 RAANVMVANPYGITC
+133 KAANVMVANPYGITC

-168 DASGNLAALEVS
+168 DANGNLAALEVS

-221 GANRVGQDGSVTPIR
+221 GANRVGQDGSITPIN
-236 GEGPAPGVAV
+236 GEGLAPGVAV

-287 GKLAVHDSLSSGALT
+287 GKLAVHNSLSSGALT
-302 VSAQSVELSGEHKS
+302 ASAQSVELSGEHKAS
-316 AGPAAITAQN
+316 GPATITAQN
-326 GISLN
+326 AISLHD
-331 NGSLGSDRA
+331 GSLGSDRA
-340 VALQGGSR
+340 VALQGGKR
-348 LQVSGGKIMAGDSI
+348 LQINSGKIVAGDSI

-368 LSLDSGSAL
+368 LSLDNGSAL

-394 SGLDPAGQFDNAG
+394 LSLDPAGQFDNAG

-432 QLAAVGNYVAN
+432 QLAMVGNYVTN

-503 QGSGVDIKSNA
+503 QGSSVDIKSDA

-630 TSGSLHTGT
+630 TSCSLHTGT

-645 QNITL
+645 QNMTL
-650 QAGQIALEGTQAA
+650 RAGQIALEGTQAA
-663 KQRLHITGTDLTHAG
+663 KQRLDITGTDLTHAG

-745 GTASLNNSGTLTAP
+745 GSASLNNSGTLTAP

-778 TLALR
+778 NLALR

-792 GSIATAGDLTLTLPD
+792 GSIATAGDLTLNLPD
-807 FSNSGLLSTGG
+807 FSNSGLLSTEG
-818 ALQLSGGSL
+818 ALHLSGNSL
-827 TNDGEINALSL
+827 VNDGEINASTLH
-838 QSDNGRLTNLTGGK
+838 SDNGQLTNLTDGK
-852 LLATGALQLAN
+852 LLATGSLQLTN
-863 DQFNNSGLVAA
+863 DQLTNGGQIAA
-874 KGLGLN
+874 NQSELT
-880 AATLDNAGRIQGSDS
+880 AATLNNAGRIQGTSS
-895 LTLQAGTFTNR
+895 LNLNADTTNNR

-911 LTPGQLTLNSGDLT
+911 LTSGQLTLNGGDLN
-925 NAGLIQGEKLALTA
+925 NAGLIQADKLALTA
-939 DNWVNSGN
+939 DNWQNSGN

-963 SGKILGQQSI
+963 SGKILGQQNI

-980 DNSGWLL
+980 GNSGWLL

-1053 SWQNSGSARAMK
+1053 SWQNSGSAQATK
-1065 NVTASVAG
+1065 NITSSVAG

-1081 TGQQAMNLQAGK
+1081 TAQQAMNLQAGK
-1093 VTNGGTLAADQLSLQ
+1093 VTNAGTLAADQLTIQ
-1108 APRLSNAGLLQGNSA
+1108 APQLSNAGLLQGNSA
-1123 LAMTSAQIANLANGR
+1123 LAITSAQIANLANGR

-1156 AVQVAGTF
+1156 SVQVAGTF

-1192 GGNGK
+1192 GGNAK

-1242 AGFRQLDNQASGQ
+1242 VGFRQLDNLAGGQ

-1267 DARNAGI
+1267 DARNAGT

-1288 NTGTLNGTGTL
+1288 NTGTLNGIGTL
-1299 DGQTSGLLD
+1299 DGQTTGLLD

-1315 GGNASLNADSLV
+1315 GGNASLNAGSLT
-1327 NSGKIMAGGLTLRAG
+1327 NSGKIMASRLTLRAG

-1354 TLDALSNGDLT
+1354 ALDALSTGDLT
-1365 QSSTGRTLSGGD
+1365 QSSTGRALSGGD

-1385 NTAGT
+1385 NTGGT

-1405 QGSLLSTGDLT
+1405 QGSLLSTGDLS
-1416 AAIDNDLYNG
+1416 AAIDSNLTNG

-1445 GAVLAEKTMTLSGG
+1445 GSVLAEKAMTLNGG
-1459 TLNNSGAIQ
+1459 SLNNSGAIQ

-1498 RFSML
+1498 RFRML
-1503 LAQSAPARELVNNA
+1503 LAQSAPTRELVNNA
-1517 GGQLLTQGTLN
+1517 RGQLLTQGALTV
-1528 ITAGNV
+1528 TADNV
-1534 TNNGTWQGQ
+1534 TNNGSWQGQ

-1566 TLTDRLDAAAGSKIS
+1566 TLSDRLDAAAGSKIS

-1593 ANQGQWVAKNLMLKG
+1593 ANQGQWVAKNLTLKG
-1608 DTLSNNGNIAGTDG
+1608 DTLNNNGEITGADS
-1622 LTVQLN
+1622 LSVQLN
-1628 GALTQEQDK
+1628 GALTQQQDK
-1637 TLLSAGKLSLQAAS
+1637 NLLSAGKISLQSAS
-1651 LSNAGRIQGSDL
+1651 LNNLGRIQGSDL
-1663 VINTGTVDNTGR
+1663 QINTGALDNAGR
-1675 LQGDNSLQLSTS
+1675 LQGDNNLLLSAT
-1687 GQLTNATSGTVLS
+1687 GHLTNAANGTLVS
-1700 QNALSLTTPD
+1700 QNALTLTAPD

-1721 GTVSATNSAT
+1721 GTVNATNSAT
-1731 NNGRLLTGGVLTF
+1731 NNGRLLAGGALTF

-1766 LTNNGTLLADQQ
+1766 LTNNATLLADQQ
-1778 GTLNGN
+1778 GTLNGTN
-1784 GFQNQGTAQAGNL
+1784 FQNQGMAQGGNL
-1797 AVNYQTLNNSGT
+1797 AVNYQNLGNSGT
-1809 LLGTGQLSV
+1809 VLGTGQLNV
-1818 NAAQVNLAGSGRLFS
+1818 NAAQVNLTGSGRLFS
-1833 GGTLSLVSNG
+1833 GGGLTLVSNG
-1843 FDQFGQVVALGDAVL
+1843 FDQFGQVVALGDVL
-1858 NLANSFVSHNTLA
+1858 VNLANSFVSHNTLA

-1899 GGDLTNNGQITTGSA
+1899 GGDLTNNGQITTGGA

-1954 GNLTISTPGS
+1954 GNLTISTPGR
-1964 LVNTALLYAG
+1964 LVNTALLYAR

-2015 GTIETQGGDIT
+2015 GTIETQGGDIN
-2026 IRTGNLLNQRD
+2026 INTGHLLNTRD
-2037 GLRVDQ
+2037 GLSVS
-2043 NTQKT
+2043 
-2048 TGLPKE
+2048 E
-2054 VGQASF
+2054 
-2060 SYYFGQLPS
+2060 
-2069 DEIGYYTK
+2069 TK
-2077 TIRHG
+2077 G
-2082 GSPGKG
+2082 GSERADVGKSTINVPTSEFKPDQYGLFVTVTERECYSYGKG
-2088 NGSETTYIYSAP
+2088 NGEHCYPGSTTYTYAP
-2100 NLKGAVKRFL
+2100 TKEAAIQRFL
-2110 TETTTLTASA
+2110 SSSSTINVSSN
-2120 DGGIARISSGNNLD
+2120 GSGARIA
-2134 VFAGQVNNLASFILA
+2134 AGRDLSVRTGAFDNQASNVLS
-2149 NGTISLSGNTL
+2149 NRDMYLSGSQL

-2165 FNGVRKT
+2165 QAGTQSTYFTYEYKGQLFNPSSRDSDNK
-2172 YLTYKYNGPI
+2172 
-2182 GTETLPEYSSYCGCM
+2182 GTSSYTP
-2197 SGSEI
+2197 SEAARI
-2202 SKVVYNLSSAP
+2202 NQPQVKVI
-2213 EQETTLS
+2213 TFTLS
-2220 GDALRSVIQAGGN
+2220 GHEDNFTPGELYRSVIQAGGN
-2233 ISANFSGNVSNT
+2233 VNANFSSNISNT
-2245 ALTPNA
+2245 NTTANA
-2251 GRTGNTLSAPRLQGL
+2251 GWTGNTLSTPGIRGL
-2266 SALSRIGT
+2266 ASLSQSGA
-2274 QQHQQI
+2274 QQRQQI
-2280 SGTDQVTIN
+2280 AGAEKVTVN
-2289 SPQWRN
+2289 SPQWRD
-2295 QLLGALQQING
+2295 QLQGALQQVNG
-2306 GSVMDNSEPDK
+2306 NSPLDSSAPDK
-2317 ASLVNHTSGKFDSAD
+2317 TSLVTHASDSFGRAD
-2332 LGRPARLITDTSVS
+2332 LSQSGRLISDAAVS
-2346 AVNLRDYKSASVD
+2346 TANLRSYKPASVD
-2359 ISAYPVPSGDN
+2359 TSAYPIPSGDN
-2370 GYFVLGNSKSPYLIT
+2370 GYFVFGNSKSPYLIT

-2395 LNNSLF
+2395 LDNSLF

-2508 QVASLDKSIV
+2508 QVASLDKSMV
-2518 WWEAATI
+2518 WWEATKI

-2565 GSTVTAKNNLA
+2565 GSAVTAKNNLT
-2576 VSSQNNV
+2576 VSSQNNI

-2591 YAGENLQLI
+2591 YAGENLQLS
-2600 AINNINNVSSNITGK
+2600 AINNINNVSSNISSK
-2615 KVALESVNGDINNT
+2615 KVALETTNGDIDNVT
-2629 TATSLWQS
+2629 TTDLWQLDAKGNS
-2637 NISGDKRNVTSAS
+2637 GLEKKYSETLTKATANITAVD
-2650 QTFIGRSA
+2650 
-2658 TIASLGSLS
+2658 SLS

-2672 DINIKGA
+2672 SINVTGA
-2679 NVNAGGDLLM
+2679 NVKAGGDLLLD
-2689 NAWHDIA
+2689 AWKDIA
-2696 IKENQVTSAF
+2696 ITE
-2706 NFQNT
+2706 
-2711 GNQNITNTA
+2711 NQNINDYSQTVYGHGRGWEGKVIGSTTQTQVSTDSSAITGGKNVTIHSGRDLTVTA
-2720 SQISAGHNL
+2720 SNI
-2729 AIQSGHDL
+2729 
-2737 NVMASNLN
+2737 N
-2745 AANDASLQAG
+2745 AANDASLIAG
-2755 NDLNLSSATNSQ
+2755 NNLNLNSATNSQ
-2767 NSRNG
+2767 SSSQGHSSSSSVGTARSQINSGGNLSLAAGQDITSQAANIASNGDVALKAGNNINLNSSSNNQNGRNG
-2772 NQESHSTGLDRTA
+2772 NQESHSTSLGRTS
-2785 VSSGGSLSLAAG
+2785 VSSGGNLSLAAG

-2856 GSTTMAA
+2856 GSTTLVA
-2863 GRDINTQATDVT
+2863 GRDINTEATDVT
-2875 AQRDIALQAGR
+2875 AKQDIALQAGR

-2914 TTHTIE
+2914 TTHTIQ
-2920 EDKATNEKGTQLS
+2920 EDSATNEKGTLLS
-2933 GNNVSVTAG
+2933 GNNVSVK
-2942 NNLTVQGSSV
+2942 
-2952 AGQSGVAL
+2952 
-2960 SAGNDVNVLAA
+2960 AGNDL
-2971 TDTQS
+2971 
-2976 TYRLKEEK
+2976 
-2984 KSGFGSSGLGIS
+2984 
-2996 YGKQSSKSEYK
+2996 
-3007 GAKVTQSD
+3007 
-3015 ARSLIGAADG
+3015 
-3025 GVTVSAGQNAL
+3025 L
-3036 VKGSDVVAG
+3036 VKGSQVVGDGNVALDAGNNVDIAAATNTDSTRRFSETKKSGLMGTGGIGISIGSSKSLQEMRDKGTTQSQSISTVGSTKGNVSVTAGKQLQVNGADLVAG
-3045 GNNGDITVTAKNI
+3045 GNMALQGDSVTVTPGHDLR
-3058 TLIAGQ
+3058 TH
-3064 DHITE
+3064 DE
-3069 RTHQESKS
+3069 RTEQRTSGLTLALSGAVAEAVNSAVAAAQSAKQQS
-3077 SGIGLSLSGTLLD
+3077 DGRLAALQATKAVLSGVQANQASQLAQVQGDPNNGIGISISLS
-3090 TIRNLRDVVHQNS
+3090 
-3103 SFYQQAKSV
+3103 
-3112 GTELGA
+3112 
-3118 TLLDSPGLSLSYN
+3118 
-3131 HSSSKADQKSDSIY
+3131 
-3145 QSGSSLS
+3145 
-3152 ASGSVLLKAKG
+3152 
-3163 NGPDGNILLQGSS
+3163 
-3176 VAAGNK
+3176 
-3182 AELKATNNVDI
+3182 
-3193 VTSQDSQSVS
+3193 
-3203 SESSSKRLSLTSGA
+3203 
-3217 SPAGF
+3217 
-3222 VRMAGNSPNH
+3222 
-3232 GSPASPVGI
+3232 
-3241 AREQQ
+3241 
-3246 TSNASYLTQHT
+3246 
-3257 SSVTG
+3257 
-3262 NTVSIDSDKGDINL
+3262 
-3276 SGSTVT
+3276 
-3282 GKQSVTLTA
+3282 
-3291 KQGNVNLTTGEDK
+3291 
-3304 QDISAQGGSTLI
+3304 
-3316 GSLGGDGYS
+3316 
-3325 GTLGWGSTA
+3325 
-3334 WNKARTGTQQSN
+3334 TQQSK
-3346 LRSGVVS
+3346 S
-3353 EQGNVSVSAG
+3353 EQH
-3363 KDISLQGADVYAGN
+3363 Q
-3377 ALNVDGRNINLNPS
+3377 
-3391 EDSNRASSNSK
+3391 
-3402 SAQYGVTAQVSGYAV
+3402 Q
-3417 SIAQAADKVAD
+3417 
-3428 AHKNNSDPRLQA
+3428 SD
-3440 IYAAQAALTALSAAT
+3440 T
-3455 QNTAAIKVSVSA
+3455 V
-3467 TAGTSHQSVEQSS
+3467 
-3480 MVQSGSVLKSQG
+3480 
-3492 DTTLTAAEN
+3492 
-3501 ITGKGAKISGDNVAL
+3501 
-3516 TAGKD
+3516 
-3521 IALSSAQDQ
+3521 
-3530 TSQESTSGGNHYGVG
+3530 
-3545 VGFGLGGSQ
+3545 
-3554 NGFSIELAA
+3554 
-3563 SQNSANA
+3563 
-3570 NGSSVT
+3570 NGST
-3576 HHNSDITARGDLSVK
+3576 I
-3591 AGQDVTLNGA
+3591 
-3601 GLKGNHVELNAGRN
+3601 NAGRN
-3615 LNIASQ
+3615 LSINATGKGQGPDSGNLVISGSQ
-3621 QDQSTYDSHQ
+3621 LKAGGDTTLQAANDITLTGAANTQQTTGKN
-3631 SSSGFSASIC
+3631 SSSGGGIGVSFG
-3641 VPPICAGV
+3641 VGAG
-3649 PVQGSASMSGSKIYN
+3649 
-3664 DYASVQQQSGIRAG
+3664 
-3678 DGGYNIYVGNHTQL
+3678 
-3692 DGAVIASSA
+3692 
-3701 TPDKNHLSTGT
+3701 
-3712 LGWSDIDNH
+3712 
-3721 AKSGGSG
+3721 
-3728 YGISASTSGM
+3728 
-3738 PSAGLTQVKAGAD
+3738 SAGLSVFASVNGAKGNEKGNGTVWSETTLDSGGKVAISSGRDTTLSGAQVNGNSVKADVGRD
-3751 SVTHSAVSA
+3751 L
-3760 GTIDIR
+3760 TI
-3766 DPASQKQDLAT
+3766 T
-3777 LSRDTDSASGA
+3777 
-3788 LSDHFNAQKVQ
+3788 
-3799 DNLDVQREM
+3799 
-3808 TALGQQAIQ
+3808 
-3817 STFDY
+3817 
-3822 LKEKEKNEQLDKLKD
+3822 
-3837 DPAFNKLTPEQKSLV
+3837 SL
-3852 LSSLDKQT
+3852 Q
-3860 EEKYGIGSKM
+3860 
-3870 QIAAQAVSGVFSAL
+3870 
-3884 AGGNASGAVA
+3884 
-3894 AGAAPLLAQMI
+3894 
-3905 KQASGDNDA
+3905 
-3914 MRILLHTLASGLIA
+3914 
-3928 RAQGGSVA
+3928 
-3936 GAAAGGFTAAALGTN
+3936 
-3951 DALSKL
+3951 
-3957 FFGKEAALL
+3957 
-3966 TADEKQLIANIVT
+3966 
-3979 LAGAGVGGAVGGGT
+3979 
-3993 GAGSG
+3993 
-3998 GSAARTEV
+3998 
-4006 ENNTLSVP
+4006 
-4014 QIESFA
+4014 
-4020 EKAKGCEARGDCGQ
+4020 
-4034 IVKEMEDLS
+4034 
-4043 LKQQKEMIAV
+4043 
-4053 CSTNPAACKEKYGD
+4053 
-4067 IPANGMLVRKALD
+4067 
-4080 GLFDADVPSQL
+4080 
-4091 KNDISSFWAQQ
+4091 
-4102 MEAEGVVTSTE
+4102 
-4113 FASQLENRYGM
+4113 
-4124 DKQQS
+4124 
-4129 EILAMAVLGAV
+4129 
-4140 TGGMGK
+4140 
-4146 AGASTPGKTISAKP
+4146 
-4160 EWLQNVQAGNKFN
+4160 
-4173 EEQSKN
+4173 
-4179 YPYNELYVNKP
+4179 
-4190 NGNGYYRVDS
+4190 
-4200 YNPAKGEIVSRKF
+4200 
-4213 TQFADI
+4213 
-4219 TEATATS
+4219 
-4226 YIREAV
+4226 
-4232 NKYPAGATV
+4232 
-4241 ANVPSSGDL
+4241 
-4250 GGSLLKGIN
+4250 
-4259 ILEIPPQTKPIPQ
+4259 
-4272 SIIDIAKESGVV
+4272 
-4284 IRDTN
+4284 
-4289 GKVYK
+4289 

>member
-103 LRAGQEARAIINEVV
+103 LKAGQEARAIINEVV
-118 GANRTQLQGY
+118 GANRSQLQGY

-133 RAANVMVANPYGITC
+133 KAANVMVANPYGITC

-168 DASGNLAALEVS
+168 DANGNLAALEVS

-221 GANRVGQDGSVTPIR
+221 GANRVGQDGSITPIN

-287 GKLAVHDSLSSGALT
+287 GKLAVHNSLSSGALT
-302 VSAQSVELSGEHKS
+302 ASAQSVELSGEHKAS
-316 AGPAAITAQN
+316 GPATITAQN
-326 GISLN
+326 AISLHD
-331 NGSLGSDRA
+331 GSLGSDRA
-340 VALQGGSR
+340 VALQGGKR
-348 LQVSGGKIMAGDSI
+348 LQINSGKIVAGDSI

-368 LSLDSGSAL
+368 LSLDNGSAL

-394 SGLDPAGQFDNAG
+394 LSLDPAGQFDNAG

-432 QLAAVGNYVAN
+432 QLAMVGNYVTN

-503 QGSGVDIKSNA
+503 QGSGVDIKSDA

-540 GATGDGVLTFRD
+540 GAKGDGVLTFRD

-645 QNITL
+645 QNMTL
-650 QAGQIALEGTQAA
+650 RAGQIALEGTQAA
-663 KQRLHITGTDLTHAG
+663 KQRLDITGTDLTHAG

-745 GTASLNNSGTLTAP
+745 GSASLNNSGTLTAP

-764 SDSLINSG
+764 SDSLVNSG
-772 LIQGTQ
+772 LIQGMQ
-778 TLALR
+778 NLALR

-792 GSIATAGDLTLTLPD
+792 GSIVTAGDLTLNLPD
-807 FSNSGLLSTGG
+807 FSNSGLLSTEG
-818 ALQLSGGSL
+818 ALHLSGNSL
-827 TNDGEINALSL
+827 VNDGEINASTLH
-838 QSDNGRLTNLTGGK
+838 SDNGQLTNLTDGK
-852 LLATGALQLAN
+852 LLATGSLQLTN
-863 DQFNNSGLVAA
+863 DQLTNGGQIAA
-874 KGLGLN
+874 NQSELT
-880 AATLDNAGRIQGSDS
+880 AATLNNAGRIQGASS
-895 LTLQAGTFTNR
+895 LNLNADTTNNR

-911 LTPGQLTLNSGDLT
+911 LTSGQLTLNGGDLN
-925 NAGLIQGEKLALTA
+925 NAGLIQADKLALTA
-939 DNWVNSGN
+939 DNWQNSGN

-963 SGKILGQQSI
+963 SGKILGQQNI

-980 DNSGWLL
+980 GNSGWLL

-994 GDLINSGLIQGDTAL
+994 GDLINSGLIQGDTVL

-1053 SWQNSGSARAMK
+1053 SWQNSGSAQATK
-1065 NVTASVAG
+1065 NITSSVAG

-1081 TGQQAMNLQAGK
+1081 TAQQAMNLQAGK
-1093 VTNGGTLAADQLSLQ
+1093 VTNAGTLAADQLTIQ
-1108 APRLSNAGLLQGNSA
+1108 APQLSNAGLLQGNSA
-1123 LAMTSAQIANLANGR
+1123 LAITSAQIANLANGR

-1151 LINDG
+1151 LVNDG
-1156 AVQVAGTF
+1156 LLQVAGTF

-1192 GGNGK
+1192 GGNAK

-1242 AGFRQLDNQASGQ
+1242 VGFRQMDNLAGGQ

-1267 DARNAGI
+1267 DARNAGT

-1288 NTGTLNGTGTL
+1288 NTGTLNGIGTL
-1299 DGQTSGLLD
+1299 DGQTTGLLD

-1315 GGNASLNADSLV
+1315 GGNASLNAESLT
-1327 NSGKIMAGGLTLRAG
+1327 NSGKIMASRLTLRAG

-1354 TLDALSNGDLT
+1354 SLDALSTGDLT
-1365 QSSTGRTLSGGD
+1365 QSSTGRALSGGD

-1385 NTAGT
+1385 NTGGT

-1398 TAGSWQN
+1398 TTGSWQN
-1405 QGSLLSTGDLT
+1405 QGSLLSTGELN
-1416 AAIDNDLYNG
+1416 AAIDNDLNNR

-1445 GAVLAEKTMTLSGG
+1445 GSVLAEKAMTLNGG
-1459 TLNNSGAIQ
+1459 SLNNSGAIQ

-1498 RFSML
+1498 RFRML
-1503 LAQSAPARELVNNA
+1503 LAQSAPTRELVNNA
-1517 GGQLLTQGTLN
+1517 GGQLLTQGALTV
-1528 ITAGNV
+1528 TADNV
-1534 TNNGTWQGQ
+1534 TNNGSWQGQ

-1566 TLTDRLDAAAGSKIS
+1566 TLSDRLDAAAGSKIS

-1593 ANQGQWVAKNLMLKG
+1593 ANQGQWVAKNLTLKG
-1608 DTLSNNGNIAGTDG
+1608 DTLNNNGEITGAES
-1622 LTVQLN
+1622 LSVQLN
-1628 GALTQEQDK
+1628 GALTQQQDK
-1637 TLLSAGKLSLQAAS
+1637 NLLSAGKISLQSAS
-1651 LSNAGRIQGSDL
+1651 LNNLGRIQGSDL
-1663 VINTGTVDNTGR
+1663 QINTGALDNAGR
-1675 LQGDNSLQLSTS
+1675 LQGDNNLLLSAT
-1687 GQLTNATSGTVLS
+1687 GHLTNAANGTLVS
-1700 QNALSLTTPD
+1700 QNALTLTTPD
-1710 LYNDGLIQGAG
+1710 LYNYGLIQGAG
-1721 GTVSATNSAT
+1721 GTVNATNSAT
-1731 NNGRLLTGGVLTF
+1731 NNGRLLAGGALTF

-1778 GTLNGN
+1778 GTLNGTN
-1784 GFQNQGTAQAGNL
+1784 FQNQGMAQGGNL
-1797 AVNYQTLNNSGT
+1797 AVNYHNLSNSGT
-1809 LLGTGQLSV
+1809 VLGTGQLNV
-1818 NAAQVNLAGSGRLFS
+1818 NAAQVNLAGTGRLFS
-1833 GGTLSLVSNG
+1833 GGGLTLVSNG
-1843 FDQFGQVVALGDAVL
+1843 FDQFGQVVALGDVL
-1858 NLANSFVSHNTLA
+1858 VNLANSFVSHNTLA

-1899 GGDLTNNGQITTGSA
+1899 GGDLTNNGQITTGGA

-2037 GLRVDQ
+2037 GLKFDQ
-2043 NTQKT
+2043 STQKT
-2048 TGLPKE
+2048 AGLPKE

-2060 SYYFGQLPS
+2060 TYYLGQLPS
-2069 DEIGYYTK
+2069 DEIGYYSK

-2082 GSPGKG
+2082 GSMGKG
-2088 NGSETTYIYSAP
+2088 NGSEDTYYYSAP
-2100 NLKGAVKRFL
+2100 NLKGAVKKFL
-2110 TETTTLTASA
+2110 TETTTLIASA
-2120 DGGIARISSGNNLD
+2120 NGNSARISAGDNLN
-2134 VFAGQVNNLASFILA
+2134 VFAEQTNNLASFMLA
-2149 NGTISLSGNTL
+2149 NNSISLSGGTL

-2165 FNGVRKT
+2165 FNGTKKT

-2182 GTETLPEYSSYCGCM
+2182 GSESLPEFAPYCGCM
-2197 SGSEI
+2197 SQSGSG
-2202 SKVVYNLSSAP
+2202 SLTYTLVSVP
-2213 EQETTLS
+2213 EYETTLS
-2220 GDALRSVIQAGGN
+2220 GEALRSVIQAGGN
-2233 ISANFSGNVSNT
+2233 ISANFSGNISNT
-2245 ALTPNA
+2245 SLTPNA
-2251 GRTGNTLSAPRLQGL
+2251 GRTGNTLSAPYLQGL
-2266 SALSRIGT
+2266 SALSGVGT
-2274 QQHQQI
+2274 QQRQQL
-2280 SGTDQVTIN
+2280 GETDKVAVN
-2289 SPQWRN
+2289 SPQWRD
-2295 QLLGALQQING
+2295 QLQGALQQVNG
-2306 GSVMDNSEPDK
+2306 DSSLDNSTPDK
-2317 ASLVNHTSGKFDSAD
+2317 ASLVTHVSGNFSRAD
-2332 LGRPARLITDTSVS
+2332 LSQSGRLISDAAVS
-2346 AVNLRDYKSASVD
+2346 TANLRSYKPASVD
-2359 ISAYPVPSGDN
+2359 TSAYPIPSGDN
-2370 GYFVLGNSKSPYLIT
+2370 GYFVFGNSKSPYLIT

-2395 LNNSLF
+2395 LDNSLF

-2432 SYLLDRLNLK
+2432 SYLLDRLSLK

-2508 QVASLDKSIV
+2508 QVASLDKSMV
-2518 WWEAATI
+2518 WWEATTI

-2553 NVTLSGGDITNS
+2553 NVTLSGGDITND
-2565 GSTVTAKNNLA
+2565 GSTITAKNNLT
-2576 VSSQNNV
+2576 VSSQNSV
-2583 NNLSAGML
+2583 NNLNAGML
-2591 YAGENLQLI
+2591 YAGENLQLT
-2600 AINNINNVSSNITGK
+2600 AINNINNVSSNISAK
-2615 KVALESVNGDINNT
+2615 KVGLESISGDINNI
-2629 TATSLWQS
+2629 TATTLWQI
-2637 NISGDKRNVTSAS
+2637 NGSAGKQNTGFAK
-2650 QTFIGRSA
+2650 QTFVGPTA
-2658 TIASLGSLS
+2658 TITSLGSLS
-2667 LKAGN
+2667 LKSGN

-2679 NVNAGGDLLM
+2679 NLSAGGDLLI

-2696 IKENQVTSAF
+2696 ITNNQVTSGLA
-2706 NFQNT
+2706 FQNS
-2711 GNQNITNTA
+2711 GNQKVTNTA

-2729 AIQSGHDL
+2729 SVQSGHDL
-2737 NVMASNLN
+2737 NVTASNLN

-2755 NDLNLSSATNSQ
+2755 NDLNLNSATNSQ

-2772 NQESHSTGLDRTA
+2772 NQESHSTSLDRTS
-2785 VSSGGSLSLAAG
+2785 VSSGGNLSLAAG

-2805 AIAATGNAALK
+2805 AIAATGDAALK

-2856 GSTTMAA
+2856 GSTTLVA
-2863 GRDINTQATDVT
+2863 GRDINTEATDVT
-2875 AQRDIALQAGR
+2875 AKQDIALQAGR

-2914 TTHTIE
+2914 TTHTIQ
-2920 EDKATNEKGTQLS
+2920 EDSATNEKGTLLS
-2933 GNNVSVTAG
+2933 GNNVSVK
-2942 NNLTVQGSSV
+2942 
-2952 AGQSGVAL
+2952 
-2960 SAGNDVNVLAA
+2960 AGNDL
-2971 TDTQS
+2971 
-2976 TYRLKEEK
+2976 
-2984 KSGFGSSGLGIS
+2984 
-2996 YGKQSSKSEYK
+2996 
-3007 GAKVTQSD
+3007 
-3015 ARSLIGAADG
+3015 
-3025 GVTVSAGQNAL
+3025 L
-3036 VKGSDVVAG
+3036 VKGSQVVGDGNVALDAGNNVDIAAATNTDSTWRFSETKKSGLMGTGGIGISIGSSKSLQEMRDKGTTQSQSISTVGSTKGNVSVTAGKQLQVNGADLVAG
-3045 GNNGDITVTAKNI
+3045 GNMALQGDSVTVTPGHDLR
-3058 TLIAGQ
+3058 TH
-3064 DHITE
+3064 DE
-3069 RTHQESKS
+3069 RTEQRTSGLTLALSGAVAEAVNSAVAAAQSAKQQS
-3077 SGIGLSLSGTLLD
+3077 DGRLAALQATKAVLSGVQANQASQLAQVKGDPNNGIGISISLS
-3090 TIRNLRDVVHQNS
+3090 
-3103 SFYQQAKSV
+3103 
-3112 GTELGA
+3112 
-3118 TLLDSPGLSLSYN
+3118 
-3131 HSSSKADQKSDSIY
+3131 
-3145 QSGSSLS
+3145 
-3152 ASGSVLLKAKG
+3152 
-3163 NGPDGNILLQGSS
+3163 
-3176 VAAGNK
+3176 
-3182 AELKATNNVDI
+3182 
-3193 VTSQDSQSVS
+3193 
-3203 SESSSKRLSLTSGA
+3203 
-3217 SPAGF
+3217 
-3222 VRMAGNSPNH
+3222 
-3232 GSPASPVGI
+3232 
-3241 AREQQ
+3241 
-3246 TSNASYLTQHT
+3246 
-3257 SSVTG
+3257 
-3262 NTVSIDSDKGDINL
+3262 
-3276 SGSTVT
+3276 
-3282 GKQSVTLTA
+3282 
-3291 KQGNVNLTTGEDK
+3291 
-3304 QDISAQGGSTLI
+3304 
-3316 GSLGGDGYS
+3316 
-3325 GTLGWGSTA
+3325 
-3334 WNKARTGTQQSN
+3334 TQQSK
-3346 LRSGVVS
+3346 S
-3353 EQGNVSVSAG
+3353 EQH
-3363 KDISLQGADVYAGN
+3363 Q
-3377 ALNVDGRNINLNPS
+3377 
-3391 EDSNRASSNSK
+3391 
-3402 SAQYGVTAQVSGYAV
+3402 Q
-3417 SIAQAADKVAD
+3417 
-3428 AHKNNSDPRLQA
+3428 SD
-3440 IYAAQAALTALSAAT
+3440 T
-3455 QNTAAIKVSVSA
+3455 V
-3467 TAGTSHQSVEQSS
+3467 
-3480 MVQSGSVLKSQG
+3480 
-3492 DTTLTAAEN
+3492 
-3501 ITGKGAKISGDNVAL
+3501 
-3516 TAGKD
+3516 
-3521 IALSSAQDQ
+3521 
-3530 TSQESTSGGNHYGVG
+3530 
-3545 VGFGLGGSQ
+3545 
-3554 NGFSIELAA
+3554 
-3563 SQNSANA
+3563 
-3570 NGSSVT
+3570 NGST
-3576 HHNSDITARGDLSVK
+3576 I
-3591 AGQDVTLNGA
+3591 
-3601 GLKGNHVELNAGRN
+3601 NAGRN
-3615 LNIASQ
+3615 LSINATGKGQGPDSGNLVISGSQ
-3621 QDQSTYDSHQ
+3621 LKAGGDTTLQAANDITLTGAANTQQTTGKN
-3631 SSSGFSASIC
+3631 SSSGGGIGVSFGVGAGS
-3641 VPPICAGV
+3641 AGV
-3649 PVQGSASMSGSKIYN
+3649 SVF
-3664 DYASVQQQSGIRAG
+3664 ASVNGAKGNEKGNGTVWSETTLDSGGKVAISSGRDTTLSGAQVNGNSVKADVGRDLTITSLQDSDKYDSKQSSFGAGGSFTFGSMTGSGYINASQDKMHSNFDSVKEQSGLYAG
-3678 DGGYNIYVGNHTQL
+3678 NGGFDVTVGNHTQL
-3692 DGAVIASSA
+3692 NGAVIASQA
-3701 TPDKNHLSTGT
+3701 DADKNRLDTGT
-3712 LGWSDIDNH
+3712 LGFTNLHNEADYKTEHQGIGMS
-3721 AKSGGSG
+3721 SG
-3728 YGISASTSGM
+3728 ASLGGQF
-3738 PSAGLTQVKAGAD
+3738 AGNMANTMLAGAGGKGHAEG
-3751 SVTHSAVSA
+3751 TTQSAVSD
-3760 GTIDIR
+3760 GTIVVR
-3766 DPASQKQDLAT
+3766 DQANQKQDTAT
-3777 LSRDTDSASGA
+3777 LSRDTAHANDSISPI
-3788 LSDHFNAQKVQ
+3788 FN
-3799 DNLDVQREM
+3799 
-3808 TALGQQAIQ
+3808 
-3817 STFDY
+3817 
-3822 LKEKEKNEQLDKLKD
+3822 KEKEQQRLQTAQMIGEIGSQVGDIVKTQGAIEATRAANNDMKQVSPETLQQAKKDWEEANPGKTPTSEQISKQAWQSYYDKALSASPYAVGGSVQRIVTAATAAVQGLASGDIRAAAGGAAPYIANLIGHSDLDPTSRLMAHAVVNAALAAAQDKNIAAGAAGAVTGELTGMLASEIYGKKPNEMNDREKETVSALATLAAGLSGGLAGSGAADMVTAAQTGKVTVENNNLSAVVRLGATACAEVASCRNMVVEKGLGALLGIGVAKTAMDNLSEADRTVILAAAITGKAD
-3837 DPAFNKLTPEQKSLV
+3837 EIERLTPEQLAAYKEMVEGQKGTLLPLPALDRPLV
-3852 LSSLDKQT
+3852 DSVLTNPTPEQNRGTTLTTPDQRDQNGSSHT
-3860 EEKYGIGSKM
+3860 GNT
-3870 QIAAQAVSGVFSAL
+3870 SGVPDTGGNTTVTPIAEQNKDELAYL
-3884 AGGNASGAVA
+3884 AGGYEPN
-3894 AGAAPLLAQMI
+3894 
-3905 KQASGDNDA
+3905 K
-3914 MRILLHTLASGLIA
+3914 
-3928 RAQGGSVA
+3928 
-3936 GAAAGGFTAAALGTN
+3936 
-3951 DALSKL
+3951 
-3957 FFGKEAALL
+3957 
-3966 TADEKQLIANIVT
+3966 
-3979 LAGAGVGGAVGGGT
+3979 GAVGNMGEFFKQPGF
-3993 GAGSG
+3993 GSLAKD
-3998 GSAARTEV
+3998 GSQKTSKIYQGQSVYKASGNLSNEIRKGDQFYLDASHMNHLEV
-4006 ENNTLSVP
+4006 FDS
-4014 QIESFA
+4014 
-4020 EKAKGCEARGDCGQ
+4020 KGNFR
-4034 IVKEMEDLS
+4034 VVL
-4043 LKQQKEMIAV
+4043 
-4053 CSTNPAACKEKYGD
+4053 N
-4067 IPANGMLVRKALD
+4067 LD
-4080 GLFDADVPSQL
+4080 GS
-4091 KNDISSFWAQQ
+4091 I
-4102 MEAEGVVTSTE
+4102 
-4113 FASQLENRYGM
+4113 
-4124 DKQQS
+4124 
-4129 EILAMAVLGAV
+4129 
-4140 TGGMGK
+4140 
-4146 AGASTPGKTISAKP
+4146 
-4160 EWLQNVQAGNKFN
+4160 
-4173 EEQSKN
+4173 
-4179 YPYNELYVNKP
+4179 
-4190 NGNGYYRVDS
+4190 
-4200 YNPAKGEIVSRKF
+4200 NPAKTKVAAAEGRKLP
-4213 TQFADI
+4213 
-4219 TEATATS
+4219 
-4226 YIREAV
+4226 
-4232 NKYPAGATV
+4232 K
-4241 ANVPSSGDL
+4241 
-4250 GGSLLKGIN
+4250 
-4259 ILEIPPQTKPIPQ
+4259 
-4272 SIIDIAKESGVV
+4272 
-4284 IRDTN
+4284 
-4289 GKVYK
+4289 

>member
-1 MDDRQPVSLARR
+1 MDDRQPVSPARR

-30 VMAAEITPVTPGTK
+30 VMAAEITPVTPGTR

-58 TPNQAGIS
+58 TPNQAGVS

-103 LRAGQEARAIINEVV
+103 LKAGQEARAIINEVV
-118 GANRTQLQGY
+118 GANRSQLQGY

-133 RAANVMVANPYGITC
+133 KAANVMVANPYGITC

-168 DASGNLAALEVS
+168 DANGNLAALEVS

-221 GANRVGQDGSVTPIR
+221 GANRVGQDGSITPIN

-287 GKLAVHDSLSSGALT
+287 GKLAVHNSLSSGALT
-302 VSAQSVELSGEHKS
+302 ASAQSVELSGEHKS
-316 AGPAAITAQN
+316 AGPATITAQN
-326 GISLN
+326 TISLHD
-331 NGSLGSDRA
+331 GSLGSDRTI
-340 VALQGGSR
+340 ALQGGKR
-348 LQVSGGKIMAGDSI
+348 LQINSGKIVAGDSI

-368 LSLDSGSAL
+368 LSVDSGSAL

-394 SGLDPAGQFDNAG
+394 LSLDPAGQFDNAG

-432 QLAAVGNYVAN
+432 QLAMVGNYVTN

-503 QGSGVDIKSNA
+503 QGSGVDIKSDA

-650 QAGQIALEGTQAA
+650 RAGQIALEGTQAA

-745 GTASLNNSGTLTAP
+745 GSASLNNSGTLIAP

-778 TLALR
+778 ALALR

-792 GSIATAGDLTLTLPD
+792 GSIATAGDLTLNLPD
-807 FSNSGLLSTGG
+807 FSNSGLLSTEG
-818 ALQLSGGSL
+818 ALHLSGNSL
-827 TNDGEINALSL
+827 VNDGEINASTLH
-838 QSDNGRLTNLTGGK
+838 SDNGQLTNLTDGK
-852 LLATGALQLAN
+852 LLATGSLQLTN
-863 DQFNNSGLVAA
+863 DQLTNGGQIAA
-874 KGLGLN
+874 NQSELT
-880 AATLDNAGRIQGSDS
+880 AATLNNAGRIQGASS
-895 LTLQAGTFTNR
+895 LNLNADTTNNR

-911 LTPGQLTLNSGDLT
+911 LTSGQLTLNGGDLN
-925 NAGLIQGEKLALTA
+925 NAGLIQADKLALTA
-939 DNWVNSGN
+939 DNWQNSGN

-963 SGKILGQQSI
+963 SGKILGQQSV

-1015 LSNQATGQLQTA
+1015 LSNQAAGQLQTA
-1027 GNADITAS
+1027 GSADITAS
-1035 SLNNQGQLQGD
+1035 SLDNQGQLQGD

-1053 SWQNSGSARAMK
+1053 RWQNSGSAQATK
-1065 NVTASVAG
+1065 NITASVAG

-1081 TGQQAMNLQAGK
+1081 TAQQAMNLQAGN
-1093 VTNGGTLAADQLSLQ
+1093 VTNAGTLAADQLTIQ
-1108 APRLSNAGLLQGNSA
+1108 APQLSNAGLLQGNSA
-1123 LAMTSAQIANLANGR
+1123 LAITSAQIANLANGR

-1151 LINDG
+1151 LVNDG
-1156 AVQVAGTF
+1156 LLQVVGTF
-1164 SVNGGDFTNNGQV
+1164 SINGGDFTNNGQV
-1177 NADALNAT
+1177 NADALNTA

-1192 GGNGK
+1192 DVNGK

-1204 QVQAQSLTNAGIV
+1204 QVQAQSLTNAGSV

-1242 AGFRQLDNQASGQ
+1242 AGFRQLDNLAGGQ

-1267 DARNAGI
+1267 DARNAGT

-1288 NTGTLNGTGTL
+1288 NTGTLNGTGAL
-1299 DGQTSGLLD
+1299 DGQTTGLLD

-1315 GGNASLNADSLV
+1315 GGNASLNAESLT
-1327 NSGKIMAGGLTLRAG
+1327 NSGKIMASGLTLRAG

-1354 TLDALSNGDLT
+1354 SLDALSTGDLT
-1365 QSSTGRTLSGGD
+1365 QSSTGRALSGGD

-1385 NTAGT
+1385 NTGGT

-1405 QGSLLSTGDLT
+1405 QGSLLSTGELT
-1416 AAIDNDLYNG
+1416 AAIDNDINNG

-1445 GAVLAEKTMTLSGG
+1445 GSVLAEKAMTLNGG
-1459 TLNNSGAIQ
+1459 SLNNSGAIQ

-1481 QGNLIGLKSLTL
+1481 QGNLIGMKSLTL

-1498 RFSML
+1498 RFRML
-1503 LAQSAPARELVNNA
+1503 LAQSAPTRELVNNA
-1517 GGQLLTQGTLN
+1517 GGQLLTQGALT
-1528 ITAGNV
+1528 ITADNV
-1534 TNNGTWQGQ
+1534 TNNGSWQGQ

-1566 TLTDRLDAAAGSKIS
+1566 TLSDRLDAAAGSKIS

-1593 ANQGQWVAKNLMLKG
+1593 ANQGQWVAKNLTLKG
-1608 DTLSNNGNIAGTDG
+1608 DTLNNNGEITGADS
-1622 LTVQLN
+1622 LSVQLN
-1628 GALTQEQDK
+1628 GALTQQQDK
-1637 TLLSAGKLSLQAAS
+1637 NLLSAGKISLQSAS
-1651 LSNAGRIQGSDL
+1651 LNNLGRIQGSDL
-1663 VINTGTVDNTGR
+1663 QINTGALDNAGR
-1675 LQGDNSLQLSTS
+1675 LQGDNNLLLSAT
-1687 GQLTNATSGTVLS
+1687 GHLTNAANGTLVS
-1700 QNALSLTTPD
+1700 QNALTLTTPD
-1710 LYNDGLIQGAG
+1710 LYNYGLIQGAG
-1721 GTVSATNSAT
+1721 GTVNATNSAT
-1731 NNGRLLTGGVLTF
+1731 NNGRLLAGGVLTF

-1778 GTLNGN
+1778 GTLNGTN
-1784 GFQNQGTAQAGNL
+1784 FQNQGMAQGGNL
-1797 AVNYQTLNNSGT
+1797 AVNYQNLSNSGT
-1809 LLGTGQLSV
+1809 VLGTGQLNV
-1818 NAAQVNLAGSGRLFS
+1818 NAAQVNLTGSGRLFS
-1833 GGTLSLVSNG
+1833 GGGLTLVSNG
-1843 FDQFGQVVALGDAVL
+1843 FDQFGQVVALGDVL
-1858 NLANSFVSHNTLA
+1858 VNLANSFVSHNTLA

-1899 GGDLTNNGQITTGSA
+1899 GGDLTNNGQITTGGA

-1929 SLQGGGNVTLNSR
+1929 TLQGGGNVTLNSR

-2015 GTIETQGGDIT
+2015 GTIETQGGDIN
-2026 IRTGNLLNQRD
+2026 INTGHLLNTRD
-2037 GLRVDQ
+2037 GLSTSTSTIRG
-2043 NTQKT
+2043 
-2048 TGLPKE
+2048 TGLPE
-2054 VGQASF
+2054 GAESGSF
-2060 SYYFGQLPS
+2060 LLPLS
-2069 DEIGYYTK
+2069 ALSVENGEIGSVTVERTITGGKNDEETYEQYLAPTEKAK
-2077 TIRHG
+2077 T
-2082 GSPGKG
+2082 
-2088 NGSETTYIYSAP
+2088 
-2100 NLKGAVKRFL
+2100 KRFL
-2110 TETTTLTASA
+2110 ISQTIVTASSNGSA
-2120 DGGIARISSGNNLD
+2120 GLINANRNLNINSNALDNFASNLLARNNISITGGVLNNSSWQGSTTSEYSNYLLSPGTRIAERTFHSPQERGFFSWRN
-2134 VFAGQVNNLASFILA
+2134 
-2149 NGTISLSGNTL
+2149 SLS
-2160 NNQSW
+2160 
-2165 FNGVRKT
+2165 
-2172 YLTYKYNGPI
+2172 
-2182 GTETLPEYSSYCGCM
+2182 
-2197 SGSEI
+2197 SEI
-2202 SKVVYNLSSAP
+2202 RY
-2213 EQETTLS
+2213 TLS
-2220 GDALRSVIQAGGN
+2220 GTPEYVTVTTGIPLRSVIQAGGN
-2233 ISANFSGNVSNT
+2233 VNANFSSNISNT
-2245 ALTPNA
+2245 NTTSNA
-2251 GRTGNTLSAPRLQGL
+2251 GWSGNTISAPGIRGL
-2266 SALSRIGT
+2266 ASLSQAGG
-2274 QQHQQI
+2274 QQRQQI
-2280 SGTDQVTIN
+2280 AGTDKVTVN
-2289 SPQWRN
+2289 SPQWRD
-2295 QLLGALQQING
+2295 QLQGALQQVNG
-2306 GSVMDNSEPDK
+2306 DSSLDNSTPDK
-2317 ASLVNHTSGKFDSAD
+2317 ASLVTHASGSFGRAD
-2332 LGRPARLITDTSVS
+2332 LSQSGRLISDPAVS
-2346 AVNLRDYKSASVD
+2346 TANLRSYKPASVD
-2359 ISAYPVPSGDN
+2359 TSAYPIPSGDN
-2370 GYFVLGNSKSPYLIT
+2370 GYFVFGNSKSPYLIT

-2395 LNNSLF
+2395 LDNSLF

-2417 ESRQLYTD
+2417 ENRQLYTD

-2508 QVASLDKSIV
+2508 QVASLDKSMV
-2518 WWEAATI
+2518 WWEATTI

-2565 GSTVTAKNNLA
+2565 GSTVTAKNNLT
-2576 VSSQNNV
+2576 VSSQNSV
-2583 NNLSAGML
+2583 NNLNAGML
-2591 YAGENLQLI
+2591 YAGENLQLT
-2600 AINNINNVSSNITGK
+2600 AINNINNVSSSISGQ

-2629 TATSLWQS
+2629 TATTLWQVNGS
-2637 NISGDKRNVTSAS
+2637 AGKRNTVSAT
-2650 QTFIGRSA
+2650 QTFVGPTA
-2658 TIASLGSLS
+2658 TITSLDSLS
-2667 LKAGN
+2667 LKSGK

-2679 NVNAGGDLLM
+2679 SLNASGDLLM

-2696 IKENQVTSAF
+2696 ITNNQEISGYAINGF
-2706 NFQNT
+2706 GFQNSST
-2711 GNQNITNTA
+2711 QKVTNTA

-2729 AIQSGHDL
+2729 SVTSGHDL
-2737 NVMASNLN
+2737 NVTASNLN
-2745 AANDASLQAG
+2745 AANDATLKAG
-2755 NDLNLSSATNSQ
+2755 NNINLNSSSNTTNSR
-2767 NSRNG
+2767 SG
-2772 NQESHSTGLDRTA
+2772 NQESHSTGLDRTS
-2785 VSSGGSLSLAAG
+2785 VSSGGNLSLAAG

-2863 GRDINTQATDVT
+2863 GRDINTEATDVT
-2875 AQRDIALQAGR
+2875 AKQDIALQAGR

-2914 TTHTIE
+2914 TTHTIQ
-2920 EDKATNEKGTQLS
+2920 EDSATNEKGTLLS
-2933 GNNVSVTAG
+2933 GNNVSVK
-2942 NNLTVQGSSV
+2942 
-2952 AGQSGVAL
+2952 
-2960 SAGNDVNVLAA
+2960 AGNDL
-2971 TDTQS
+2971 
-2976 TYRLKEEK
+2976 
-2984 KSGFGSSGLGIS
+2984 
-2996 YGKQSSKSEYK
+2996 
-3007 GAKVTQSD
+3007 
-3015 ARSLIGAADG
+3015 
-3025 GVTVSAGQNAL
+3025 L
-3036 VKGSDVVAG
+3036 VKGSQVVGDGNVALDAGNNVDIAAATNTDSTWRFSETKKSGLMGTGGIGISIGSSKSLQEMRDKGTTQSQSISTVGSTKGNVSITAGKQLHVNGADLVAG
-3045 GNNGDITVTAKNI
+3045 GNMALQGDSVTVTPGHDLR
-3058 TLIAGQ
+3058 TH
-3064 DHITE
+3064 DE
-3069 RTHQESKS
+3069 RTEQRTSGLTLALSGAVAEAVNSAVAAAQSAKQQS
-3077 SGIGLSLSGTLLD
+3077 DGRLAALQATKAVLSGVQANQASQLAQVQGDPNNGIGISISLS
-3090 TIRNLRDVVHQNS
+3090 
-3103 SFYQQAKSV
+3103 
-3112 GTELGA
+3112 
-3118 TLLDSPGLSLSYN
+3118 
-3131 HSSSKADQKSDSIY
+3131 
-3145 QSGSSLS
+3145 
-3152 ASGSVLLKAKG
+3152 
-3163 NGPDGNILLQGSS
+3163 
-3176 VAAGNK
+3176 
-3182 AELKATNNVDI
+3182 
-3193 VTSQDSQSVS
+3193 
-3203 SESSSKRLSLTSGA
+3203 
-3217 SPAGF
+3217 
-3222 VRMAGNSPNH
+3222 
-3232 GSPASPVGI
+3232 
-3241 AREQQ
+3241 
-3246 TSNASYLTQHT
+3246 
-3257 SSVTG
+3257 
-3262 NTVSIDSDKGDINL
+3262 
-3276 SGSTVT
+3276 
-3282 GKQSVTLTA
+3282 
-3291 KQGNVNLTTGEDK
+3291 
-3304 QDISAQGGSTLI
+3304 
-3316 GSLGGDGYS
+3316 
-3325 GTLGWGSTA
+3325 
-3334 WNKARTGTQQSN
+3334 TQQSK
-3346 LRSGVVS
+3346 S
-3353 EQGNVSVSAG
+3353 EQH
-3363 KDISLQGADVYAGN
+3363 Q
-3377 ALNVDGRNINLNPS
+3377 
-3391 EDSNRASSNSK
+3391 
-3402 SAQYGVTAQVSGYAV
+3402 Q
-3417 SIAQAADKVAD
+3417 
-3428 AHKNNSDPRLQA
+3428 SD
-3440 IYAAQAALTALSAAT
+3440 T
-3455 QNTAAIKVSVSA
+3455 V
-3467 TAGTSHQSVEQSS
+3467 
-3480 MVQSGSVLKSQG
+3480 
-3492 DTTLTAAEN
+3492 
-3501 ITGKGAKISGDNVAL
+3501 
-3516 TAGKD
+3516 
-3521 IALSSAQDQ
+3521 
-3530 TSQESTSGGNHYGVG
+3530 
-3545 VGFGLGGSQ
+3545 
-3554 NGFSIELAA
+3554 
-3563 SQNSANA
+3563 
-3570 NGSSVT
+3570 NGST
-3576 HHNSDITARGDLSVK
+3576 I
-3591 AGQDVTLNGA
+3591 
-3601 GLKGNHVELNAGRN
+3601 NAGRN
-3615 LNIASQ
+3615 LSINATGKGQGRDSGNLVISGSQ
-3621 QDQSTYDSHQ
+3621 LKAGGDTTLQAANDITLTGAANTQQTTGKN
-3631 SSSGFSASIC
+3631 SSSGGGI
-3641 VPPICAGV
+3641 GV
-3649 PVQGSASMSGSKIYN
+3649 SFGVGAGSAGLSVF
-3664 DYASVQQQSGIRAG
+3664 ASVNGAKGNEKGNGTVWSETTLDSGGKVAISSGRDTTLSGAQVNGNSVKADVGRDLTITSLQDSDKYDSKQSSFGAGGSFTFGSMTGSGYINASQDKMHSNFDSVKEQSGLYAG
-3678 DGGYNIYVGNHTQL
+3678 NGGFDVTVGNHTQL
-3692 DGAVIASSA
+3692 NGAVIASQA
-3701 TPDKNHLSTGT
+3701 DADKNRLDTGT
-3712 LGWSDIDNH
+3712 LGFTNLHNEADYKTEHQGIGMS
-3721 AKSGGSG
+3721 SG
-3728 YGISASTSGM
+3728 ASLGGQF
-3738 PSAGLTQVKAGAD
+3738 AGNMANTMLAGAGGKGHAEG
-3751 SVTHSAVSA
+3751 TTQSAVSD
-3760 GTIDIR
+3760 GTIVVR
-3766 DPASQKQDLAT
+3766 DQANQKQDTAT
-3777 LSRDTDSASGA
+3777 LSRDTAHANDSISPI
-3788 LSDHFNAQKVQ
+3788 FN
-3799 DNLDVQREM
+3799 
-3808 TALGQQAIQ
+3808 
-3817 STFDY
+3817 
-3822 LKEKEKNEQLDKLKD
+3822 KEKEQQRLQTAQMIGEIGSQVGDIVKTQGAIEATRAANNDMKQVSPEKLQQAQKDWEEANPGKTPTSEQISKQAWQSYYDKALSASPYAVGGSVQRIVTAATAAVQGLASGD
-3837 DPAFNKLTPEQKSLV
+3837 IRAAAAGGAAPYIANLIGHSDLDPASRLMAHAVVNAALA
-3852 LSSLDKQT
+3852 
-3860 EEKYGIGSKM
+3860 
-3870 QIAAQAVSGVFSAL
+3870 AAQDK
-3884 AGGNASGAVA
+3884 NIA
-3894 AGAAPLLAQMI
+3894 AGAA
-3905 KQASGDNDA
+3905 
-3914 MRILLHTLASGLIA
+3914 
-3928 RAQGGSVA
+3928 
-3936 GAAAGGFTAAALGTN
+3936 
-3951 DALSKL
+3951 
-3957 FFGKEAALL
+3957 
-3966 TADEKQLIANIVT
+3966 
-3979 LAGAGVGGAVGGGT
+3979 
-3993 GAGSG
+3993 
-3998 GSAARTEV
+3998 
-4006 ENNTLSVP
+4006 
-4014 QIESFA
+4014 
-4020 EKAKGCEARGDCGQ
+4020 
-4034 IVKEMEDLS
+4034 
-4043 LKQQKEMIAV
+4043 
-4053 CSTNPAACKEKYGD
+4053 
-4067 IPANGMLVRKALD
+4067 
-4080 GLFDADVPSQL
+4080 
-4091 KNDISSFWAQQ
+4091 
-4102 MEAEGVVTSTE
+4102 
-4113 FASQLENRYGM
+4113 
-4124 DKQQS
+4124 
-4129 EILAMAVLGAV
+4129 GAV
-4140 TGGMGK
+4140 TGELTGMLASEIYGK
-4146 AGASTPGKTISAKP
+4146 KPYEMNDREKETVSALATLAAGLSGGLAGSGAADMVTAAQTGKVTVENNMLTAAPAPVPVLAAPVGPGDKLKQETDKNIASGLQKGLNEAGDWLDKNTSCSFGRACSSDDNEKQNQPNVGK
-4160 EWLQNVQAGNKFN
+4160 
-4173 EEQSKN
+4173 
-4179 YPYNELYVNKP
+4179 
-4190 NGNGYYRVDS
+4190 D
-4200 YNPAKGEIVSRKF
+4200 F
-4213 TQFADI
+4213 TDA
-4219 TEATATS
+4219 EKV
-4226 YIREAV
+4226 E
-4232 NKYPAGATV
+4232 
-4241 ANVPSSGDL
+4241 L
-4250 GGSLLKGIN
+4250 GGSGSGTPTPPENDPKQKNDKQPQQLNQKQESAIRKIDNTIKNALKDHDITGTLKDMDGNPVPKQDGGYWDHMQEMQNTLRGLRNHADTLKNVNNPEAQAAYGRATDAINKIESALKGHGI
-4259 ILEIPPQTKPIPQ
+4259 
-4272 SIIDIAKESGVV
+4272 
-4284 IRDTN
+4284 
-4289 GKVYK
+4289 

>member
-185 IEGQGLDGSKADAVS
+185 LEGQGLDGSKADAVS

-340 VALQGGSR
+340 VSLQGGNR

-407 QVTAG
+407 QLTAG
-412 NNLSVNAFT
+412 NNLSLNAFT
-421 TGNSGG
+421 AANTGS
-427 LLAKG
+427 LSAKG
-432 QLAAVGNYVAN
+432 QLSAIGNKVTN
-443 QGILQGNNVRI
+443 QGALQGNRI
-454 KSNSLNNGGTLQ
+454 RLKSEVLT
-466 SADAVTLDAFTLENN
+466 
-481 GTLIAKGQL
+481 
-490 NAVSNSFDNRGTL
+490 
-503 QGSGVDIKSNA
+503 
-514 LRNSGTLQSAGLLT
+514 NSGT
-528 LNGNSLDQLGTL
+528 
-540 GATGDGVLTFRD
+540 V
-552 RISNTQGASLLS
+552 QGA
-564 DGALTLS
+564 DAL
-571 TGDLFQDGNL
+571 
-581 SGRSGLAINS
+581 
-591 DNLSSAAGAS
+591 
-601 SASQGDIAL
+601 
-610 QVGKHV
+610 
-616 DINGDVNADGMLTS
+616 
-630 TSGSLHTGT
+630 
-639 TAHLQG
+639 
-645 QNITL
+645 
-650 QAGQIALEGTQAA
+650 ALET
-663 KQRLHITGTDLTHAG
+663 IT
-678 KSSGDDVILS
+678 
-688 ASGSLSNQGSLVA
+688 
-701 NDGLQANAANLS
+701 
-713 NTGTGSGK
+713 
-721 DINFTATG
+721 
-729 TLINAG
+729 
-735 ALVAKNQLQV
+735 
-745 GTASLNNSGTLTAP
+745 LNNSGSLTAP
-759 QLSLS
+759 QLVLN
-764 SDSLINSG
+764 SDAITNSG
-772 LIQGTQ
+772 LLQGTQ
-778 TLALR
+778 NLTLL
-783 SQDLTNQRS
+783 SQHLTNLKK
-792 GSIATAGDLTLTLPD
+792 GSIATAGDLTLNLPD
-807 FSNSGLLSTGG
+807 FSNSGLLSAEG
-818 ALQLSGGSL
+818 ALNLSGNSL
-827 TNDGEINALSL
+827 VNDGEINASTLH
-838 QSDNGRLTNLTGGK
+838 SDNGQLSNLAGGK
-852 LLATGALQLAN
+852 LLATGTLQLTNNQFAN
-863 DQFNNSGLVAA
+863 GGQIAA
-874 KGLGLN
+874 NQSELTADSLN
-880 AATLDNAGRIQGSDS
+880 NAGRIQGTDS
-895 LTLQAGTFTNR
+895 LTLNAGTLNNR
-906 QGGEL
+906 PGSEL
-911 LTPGQLTLNSGDLT
+911 LTSGQLTLNGGDLN
-925 NAGLIQGEKLALTA
+925 NAGLIQGEKLALRA

-947 ALSAGNAT
+947 ALSAGDAT
-955 LKAKTLTN
+955 LNTKALTN
-963 SGKILGQQSI
+963 SGKILGQQAVT
-973 DLQGNTT
+973 LQGGIT

-987 AKVLAFQ
+987 AKVLALQ
-994 GDLINSGLIQGDTAL
+994 GDLINSGLIQGDTGL
-1009 TLKGGS
+1009 TLKGTS
-1015 LSNQATGQLQTA
+1015 LTNQATGQLQTA

-1093 VTNGGTLAADQLSLQ
+1093 VINGGTLAADQLSLQ
-1108 APRLSNAGLLQGNSA
+1108 APLLSNAGLLQGNRA

-1267 DARNAGI
+1267 DARNAGT

-1282 RFGSLK
+1282 RFGSVK

-1327 NSGKIMAGGLTLRAG
+1327 NSGKIMASGLTLRAA

-1354 TLDALSNGDLT
+1354 SLDAISTGDLT
-1365 QSSTGRTLSGGD
+1365 QSSTGRALSGGD
-1377 LLLGAATL
+1377 LLLGAVTL

-1390 LQGGNAQI
+1390 LQGGNSQI

-1445 GAVLAEKTMTLSGG
+1445 GAVLAEKTMMLSGG

-1543 QILLNAAKLANGG
+1543 QILLSAAKLANGG

-1628 GALTQEQDK
+1628 GALTQQQDK

-1687 GQLTNATSGTVLS
+1687 GHLTNATSGTVLS

-1721 GTVSATNSAT
+1721 GTVSATDSAT

-1818 NAAQVNLAGSGRLFS
+1818 NAAQVNLAGTGRLFS
-1833 GGTLSLVSNG
+1833 GGGLTLVSNG

-1884 ENQSTMQGQGVTLNA
+1884 ENQSTMQGQGVTINA

-2003 AGNANG
+2003 AGNASG

-2015 GTIETQGGDIT
+2015 GTIETQGGDIN
-2026 IRTGNLLNQRD
+2026 INTGHLLNTRD
-2037 GLRVDQ
+2037 GLSTNSTVVKGGDLPYGADQ
-2043 NTQKT
+2043 GSFQISLAELN
-2048 TGLPKE
+2048 KE
-2054 VGQASF
+2054 DGAVGTYTVEAGPNGANSA
-2060 SYYFGQLPS
+2060 
-2069 DEIGYYTK
+2069 GYYEIEYLAPTK
-2077 TIRHG
+2077 KVKSKRYLFQQTI
-2082 GSPGKG
+2082 S
-2088 NGSETTYIYSAP
+2088 
-2100 NLKGAVKRFL
+2100 
-2110 TETTTLTASA
+2110 TASA
-2120 DGGIARISSGNNLD
+2120 NGGAAYISARNNINVNAYSFDNFASNVLSGGWLNIKGSRLNNASWLG
-2134 VFAGQVNNLASFILA
+2134 VTTNEYRTFNLPPRSFIEGPVGDVNSPSQLRRG
-2149 NGTISLSGNTL
+2149 NSFSDKVTYVYSG
-2160 NNQSW
+2160 
-2165 FNGVRKT
+2165 
-2172 YLTYKYNGPI
+2172 
-2182 GTETLPEYSSYCGCM
+2182 
-2197 SGSEI
+2197 
-2202 SKVVYNLSSAP
+2202 AP
-2213 EQETTLS
+2213 EFETVIT
-2220 GDALRSVIQAGGN
+2220 GAPLRAVIQAGGSVN
-2233 ISANFSGNVSNT
+2233 ANFSDNISNT
-2245 ALTPNA
+2245 NTTSNA
-2251 GRTGNTLSAPRLQGL
+2251 GWSGNTISSPGIRGLASLSQAG
-2266 SALSRIGT
+2266 G
-2274 QQHQQI
+2274 QQRQQI
-2280 SGTDQVTIN
+2280 ARTDKVTVN
-2289 SPQWRN
+2289 SPQWRD
-2295 QLLGALQQING
+2295 QLQGALQQVNG
-2306 GSVMDNSEPDK
+2306 DSSLDNSTPDK
-2317 ASLVNHTSGKFDSAD
+2317 ASLVTHASGSFSRAD
-2332 LGRPARLITDTSVS
+2332 LSQSGRLISDPSVS
-2346 AVNLRDYKSASVD
+2346 SANLRSYKPATVD
-2359 ISAYPVPSGDN
+2359 TSAYPIPSGDN
-2370 GYFVLGNSKSPYLIT
+2370 GYFVFGNSKSPYLIT

-2395 LNNSLF
+2395 LDNSLF

-2417 ESRQLYTD
+2417 ETRQLYTD

-2565 GSTVTAKNNLA
+2565 GSTVTANNNLT
-2576 VSSQNNV
+2576 VSSQNSV
-2583 NNLSAGML
+2583 NNLSAGMI
-2591 YAGENLQLI
+2591 YAGENLQLT
-2600 AINNINNVSSNITGK
+2600 AINNINNVSSSISGK
-2615 KVALESVNGDINNT
+2615 RVALESINGDINNT
-2629 TATSLWQS
+2629 TATKLWELKGT
-2637 NISGDKRNVTSAS
+2637 GDKSNTVSAS
-2650 QTFIGRSA
+2650 QTFVGP
-2658 TIASLGSLS
+2658 TASIKSLDSMS

-2672 DINIKGA
+2672 DINVKGA

-2696 IKENQVTSAF
+2696 IANNQETSGYQINGF
-2706 NFQNT
+2706 GFQNSST
-2711 GNQNITNTA
+2711 QKITNTA

-2729 AIQSGHDL
+2729 SVQSGHDL
-2737 NVMASNLN
+2737 NVTASNLN

-2996 YGKQSSKSEYK
+2996 YGKQSAKSEYK

-3025 GVTVSAGQNAL
+3025 GVTVSAGHNAL

-3058 TLIAGQ
+3058 ALIAGQ

-3103 SFYQQAKSV
+3103 SFYQQAKGV

-3118 TLLDSPGLSLSYN
+3118 TLLDSPSLSLSYN

-3152 ASGSVLLKAKG
+3152 ASGNVLLKAKG

-3480 MVQSGSVLKSQG
+3480 TVQSGSVLKSQG

-3721 AKSGGSG
+3721 AKNGGSG

-3979 LAGAGVGGAVGGGT
+3979 LAGAGVGGAVGAGT

>member
-340 VALQGGSR
+340 VSLQGGSR

-503 QGSGVDIKSNA
+503 QGSGVDIKSDA

-838 QSDNGRLTNLTGGK
+838 QSDNGRLTNLAGGK

-947 ALSAGNAT
+947 ALSAGDAT
-955 LKAKTLTN
+955 LNTKALTN
-963 SGKILGQQSI
+963 SGKILGQQALT
-973 DLQGNTT
+973 LQGGTT

-994 GDLINSGLIQGDTAL
+994 GDLTNSGLIQGDTGL
-1009 TLKGGS
+1009 TLKGTS
-1015 LSNQATGQLQTA
+1015 LTNQATGRLQTA
-1027 GNADITAS
+1027 GQADISATT
-1035 SLNNQGQLQGD
+1035 LDNQGQLQGD
-1046 NLAVTAQ
+1046 ALTVTTKN
-1053 SWQNSGSARAMK
+1053 WQNSGHAHAASSI
-1065 NVTASVAG
+1065 TAAAT
-1073 ELNNGGTL
+1073 EDINNSGAL
-1081 TGQQAMNLQAGK
+1081 VSQQSMNLQSGT
-1093 VTNGGTLAADQLSLQ
+1093 VTNTGTLAADQLSLQ

-1164 SVNGGDFTNNGQV
+1164 SDNGGDFTNNGQV

-1192 GGNGK
+1192 GGNAR

-1242 AGFRQLDNQASGQ
+1242 AGFRQLDNQAGGQ

-1267 DARNAGI
+1267 DARNAGT
-1274 WQGSQLSY
+1274 WQGSQLRY

-1299 DGQTSGLLD
+1299 DGQTTGLLD

-1327 NSGKIMAGGLTLRAG
+1327 NSGKIMAGGLTLRAA
-1342 SLNNSGLWQGST
+1342 SLSNSGLWQGST

-1365 QSSTGRTLSGGD
+1365 QSSTGRALSGGD

-1503 LAQSAPARELVNNA
+1503 LAQSAPARELLNNA

-1543 QILLNAAKLANGG
+1543 QILLSAAKLANGG

-1581 ANGTAALQALTL
+1581 ANGTAALQALML

-1628 GALTQEQDK
+1628 GALTQQQDK
-1637 TLLSAGKLSLQAAS
+1637 TLLSGGKLSLQAAS

-1687 GQLTNATSGTVLS
+1687 GHLTNATSGTVLS

-1833 GGTLSLVSNG
+1833 GGGLTLVSNG

-2591 YAGENLQLI
+2591 YAGENLQLT

-2914 TTHTIE
+2914 TTHTIQ
-2920 EDKATNEKGTQLS
+2920 EDSATNEKGTLLS
-2933 GNNVSVTAG
+2933 GNNVSVK
-2942 NNLTVQGSSV
+2942 
-2952 AGQSGVAL
+2952 
-2960 SAGNDVNVLAA
+2960 AGNDL
-2971 TDTQS
+2971 
-2976 TYRLKEEK
+2976 
-2984 KSGFGSSGLGIS
+2984 
-2996 YGKQSSKSEYK
+2996 
-3007 GAKVTQSD
+3007 
-3015 ARSLIGAADG
+3015 
-3025 GVTVSAGQNAL
+3025 L
-3036 VKGSDVVAG
+3036 VKGSQVVGDGNVALDAGNNVSVAAATNTDSTWRFSETKKSGLMGTGGIGFSIGSSKSLQEMRDKGTTQSQSISTVGSTKGSVSVTAGRQLQVNGADLVAG
-3045 GNNGDITVTAKNI
+3045 GSMALQGDSVAITPGHDLRTHDERTEQRTSGLTLALSGAVADAVNSAVAAAQSAKQQSDGRVAALQATKAVLSGVQAGQASQLAQLKGDPNNGIGISISLSTQQSKSEQHQQSDTVNGSTINAGRDLSINATGKGQGPDSGNL
-3058 TLIAGQ
+3058 LIAGSQ
-3064 DHITE
+3064 LKAAGDTSLHAANDITLAGAANT
-3069 RTHQESKS
+3069 RQTTGKNSS
-3077 SGIGLSLSGTLLD
+3077 SGGGIGVSFGVGSGSAGLSVFASVNG
-3090 TIRNLRDVVHQNS
+3090 
-3103 SFYQQAKSV
+3103 AK
-3112 GTELGA
+3112 
-3118 TLLDSPGLSLSYN
+3118 
-3131 HSSSKADQKSDSIY
+3131 
-3145 QSGSSLS
+3145 GSE
-3152 ASGSVLLKAKG
+3152 KG
-3163 NGPDGNILLQGSS
+3163 NGTVWSETTLDSGGRVSISSGRDTTLSGAQVNGNS
-3176 VAAGNK
+3176 VK
-3182 AELKATNNVDI
+3182 ADVGRDLT
-3193 VTSQDSQSVS
+3193 
-3203 SESSSKRLSLTSGA
+3203 LTSL
-3217 SPAGF
+3217 
-3222 VRMAGNSPNH
+3222 
-3232 GSPASPVGI
+3232 
-3241 AREQQ
+3241 Q
-3246 TSNASYLTQHT
+3246 
-3257 SSVTG
+3257 
-3262 NTVSIDSDKGDINL
+3262 DSDKYD
-3276 SGSTVT
+3276 S
-3282 GKQSVTLTA
+3282 KQSSFGAGGSFTVIGTIGGSGYINA
-3291 KQGNVNLTTGEDK
+3291 SQDK
-3304 QDISAQGGSTLI
+3304 MHSTFDSVKEQSGLFAGQGG
-3316 GSLGGDGYS
+3316 
-3325 GTLGWGSTA
+3325 
-3334 WNKARTGTQQSN
+3334 
-3346 LRSGVVS
+3346 
-3353 EQGNVSVSAG
+3353 
-3363 KDISLQGADVYAGN
+3363 
-3377 ALNVDGRNINLNPS
+3377 
-3391 EDSNRASSNSK
+3391 
-3402 SAQYGVTAQVSGYAV
+3402 
-3417 SIAQAADKVAD
+3417 
-3428 AHKNNSDPRLQA
+3428 
-3440 IYAAQAALTALSAAT
+3440 
-3455 QNTAAIKVSVSA
+3455 
-3467 TAGTSHQSVEQSS
+3467 
-3480 MVQSGSVLKSQG
+3480 
-3492 DTTLTAAEN
+3492 
-3501 ITGKGAKISGDNVAL
+3501 
-3516 TAGKD
+3516 
-3521 IALSSAQDQ
+3521 
-3530 TSQESTSGGNHYGVG
+3530 
-3545 VGFGLGGSQ
+3545 F
-3554 NGFSIELAA
+3554 
-3563 SQNSANA
+3563 
-3570 NGSSVT
+3570 
-3576 HHNSDITARGDLSVK
+3576 
-3591 AGQDVTLNGA
+3591 DVT
-3601 GLKGNHVELNAGRN
+3601 
-3615 LNIASQ
+3615 
-3621 QDQSTYDSHQ
+3621 
-3631 SSSGFSASIC
+3631 
-3641 VPPICAGV
+3641 
-3649 PVQGSASMSGSKIYN
+3649 
-3664 DYASVQQQSGIRAG
+3664 
-3678 DGGYNIYVGNHTQL
+3678 VGNHTQL
-3692 DGAVIASSA
+3692 NGAVIASQA
-3701 TPDKNHLSTGT
+3701 GADKNRLDTGT
-3712 LGWSDIDNH
+3712 LGFTDLHNAADYKTEH
-3721 AKSGGSG
+3721 Q
-3728 YGISASTSGM
+3728 GIGMNTGASL
-3738 PSAGLTQVKAGAD
+3738 AGQFAGNMANTMLAGAGGKGHAEG
-3751 SVTHSAVSA
+3751 TTRSAVA
-3760 GTIDIR
+3760 DGTIVVRHQAD
-3766 DPASQKQDLAT
+3766 QKQDTAT
-3777 LSRDTDSASGA
+3777 LSRDTAHANDSISPI
-3788 LSDHFNAQKVQ
+3788 FN
-3799 DNLDVQREM
+3799 
-3808 TALGQQAIQ
+3808 
-3817 STFDY
+3817 
-3822 LKEKEKNEQLDKLKD
+3822 KEKEQQRLQTAQMIGEIGSQVGDIVETQGAIEAARAANNDMKQASPEKLQQAKTDWEKANPGKTPTSEQISKQAWQSYYDSALSASPFAVGGSVQRIVTAATAAVQGLASGDIRAAAAGGAAPYIANLIGHSD
-3837 DPAFNKLTPEQKSLV
+3837 LDPAGRLMAHAVVNAALA
-3852 LSSLDKQT
+3852 
-3860 EEKYGIGSKM
+3860 
-3870 QIAAQAVSGVFSAL
+3870 AAQDK
-3884 AGGNASGAVA
+3884 NIA
-3894 AGAAPLLAQMI
+3894 AGAA
-3905 KQASGDNDA
+3905 
-3914 MRILLHTLASGLIA
+3914 
-3928 RAQGGSVA
+3928 
-3936 GAAAGGFTAAALGTN
+3936 
-3951 DALSKL
+3951 
-3957 FFGKEAALL
+3957 
-3966 TADEKQLIANIVT
+3966 
-3979 LAGAGVGGAVGGGT
+3979 
-3993 GAGSG
+3993 
-3998 GSAARTEV
+3998 
-4006 ENNTLSVP
+4006 
-4014 QIESFA
+4014 
-4020 EKAKGCEARGDCGQ
+4020 
-4034 IVKEMEDLS
+4034 
-4043 LKQQKEMIAV
+4043 
-4053 CSTNPAACKEKYGD
+4053 
-4067 IPANGMLVRKALD
+4067 
-4080 GLFDADVPSQL
+4080 
-4091 KNDISSFWAQQ
+4091 
-4102 MEAEGVVTSTE
+4102 
-4113 FASQLENRYGM
+4113 
-4124 DKQQS
+4124 
-4129 EILAMAVLGAV
+4129 GAV
-4140 TGGMGK
+4140 TGELTGMLASEIYGK
-4146 AGASTPGKTISAKP
+4146 KPYEMNDREKETVSALATLAAGLSGGLAGSGAADMVTAAQAGKVTVENNMLTAAPAPVPVPGVPVGPGDQVKQDADKKIASGLEGKIKDLGDALDKATQCSFGRACSSENGEEQNQPNIGKDLSDADKAELGGTGSGTPGGWEP
-4160 EWLQNVQAGNKFN
+4160 QD
-4173 EEQSKN
+4173 EENARDK
-4179 YPYNELYVNKP
+4179 E
-4190 NGNGYYRVDS
+4190 NGS
-4200 YNPAKGEIVSRKF
+4200 YNNFDRFKKDDLISSANEPINEQGLSAAARAWEKH
-4213 TQFADI
+4213 
-4219 TEATATS
+4219 
-4226 YIREAV
+4226 
-4232 NKYPAGATV
+4232 AGR
-4241 ANVPSSGDL
+4241 P
-4250 GGSLLKGIN
+4250 GGVFEPLKGNPTQKSEAANQFVNEVLNNKSTIKTELSRGGVEYRLPDGRGVRYN
-4259 ILEIPPQTKPIPQ
+4259 SDGSFSGFLDPKKP
-4272 SIIDIAKESGVV
+4272 
-4284 IRDTN
+4284 R
-4289 GKVYK
+4289 

>member
-44 MDAAGNGVPVVNIA
+44 MDTAGNGVPVVNIA

-103 LRAGQEARAIINEVV
+103 LKAGQEARAIINEVV
-118 GANRTQLQGY
+118 GANRSQLQGY

-133 RAANVMVANPYGITC
+133 KAANVMVANPYGITC

-168 DASGNLAALEVS
+168 DANGNLAALEVS

-221 GANRVGQDGSVTPIR
+221 GANRVGQDGSVTPIS

-287 GKLAVHDSLSSGALT
+287 GKLAMHNSLSSGALT
-302 VSAQSVELSGEHKS
+302 ASAQSVELSGEHKAS
-316 AGPAAITAQN
+316 GPATITAQN

-331 NGSLGSDRA
+331 NGSLGSDGA
-340 VALQGGSR
+340 VSLQGGNR

-394 SGLDPAGQFDNAG
+394 LSLDPAGQFDNAG
-407 QVTAG
+407 QLTAG
-412 NNLSVNAFT
+412 NNLSLNAFT
-421 TGNSGG
+421 AANTGS
-427 LLAKG
+427 LSAKG
-432 QLAAVGNYVAN
+432 QLSAIGNKVKN
-443 QGILQGNNVRI
+443 QGALQGNRI
-454 KSNSLNNGGTLQ
+454 RLKSEELT
-466 SADAVTLDAFTLENN
+466 
-481 GTLIAKGQL
+481 
-490 NAVSNSFDNRGTL
+490 
-503 QGSGVDIKSNA
+503 
-514 LRNSGTLQSAGLLT
+514 NSGT
-528 LNGNSLDQLGTL
+528 
-540 GATGDGVLTFRD
+540 V
-552 RISNTQGASLLS
+552 QGA
-564 DGALTLS
+564 DAL
-571 TGDLFQDGNL
+571 
-581 SGRSGLAINS
+581 
-591 DNLSSAAGAS
+591 
-601 SASQGDIAL
+601 
-610 QVGKHV
+610 
-616 DINGDVNADGMLTS
+616 
-630 TSGSLHTGT
+630 
-639 TAHLQG
+639 
-645 QNITL
+645 
-650 QAGQIALEGTQAA
+650 ALETM
-663 KQRLHITGTDLTHAG
+663 T
-678 KSSGDDVILS
+678 
-688 ASGSLSNQGSLVA
+688 
-701 NDGLQANAANLS
+701 
-713 NTGTGSGK
+713 
-721 DINFTATG
+721 
-729 TLINAG
+729 
-735 ALVAKNQLQV
+735 
-745 GTASLNNSGTLTAP
+745 LNNSGSLTAP
-759 QLSLS
+759 QLVLN
-764 SDSLINSG
+764 SDAITNSG
-772 LIQGTQ
+772 LLQGTQ
-778 TLALR
+778 NLTLL
-783 SQDLTNQRS
+783 SQHLTNLKK
-792 GSIATAGDLTLTLPD
+792 GSIATAGDLVLNLPD
-807 FSNSGLLSTGG
+807 FSNSGLLSTEG
-818 ALQLSGGSL
+818 ALHLSGNSL
-827 TNDGEINALSL
+827 VNDGEINASTLH
-838 QSDNGRLTNLTGGK
+838 SDNGQLTNLTDGK
-852 LLATGALQLAN
+852 LLATGSLQLTN
-863 DQFNNSGLVAA
+863 DQLTNGGQIAA
-874 KGLGLN
+874 NQSELT
-880 AATLDNAGRIQGSDS
+880 AATLNNAGRIQGASS
-895 LTLQAGTFTNR
+895 LNLNVDTMNNR
-906 QGGEL
+906 EGGEL
-911 LTPGQLTLNSGDLT
+911 LTSGQLTLNGNDLN
-925 NAGLIQGEKLALTA
+925 NAGLIQADKLALTA
-939 DNWVNSGN
+939 GNWQNSGN
-947 ALSAGNAT
+947 TLSAGDAS

-963 SGKILGQQSI
+963 SGKILGQQSVT
-973 DLQGNTT
+973 LQGDTT
-980 DNSGWLL
+980 DNSGWLV

-1009 TLKGGS
+1009 TLKGSS
-1015 LSNQATGQLQTA
+1015 LSNQAAGQLQTA

-1035 SLNNQGQLQGD
+1035 SLDNQGQLQGD

-1053 SWQNSGSARAMK
+1053 RWQNSGSAQATK
-1065 NVTASVAG
+1065 NITASVAG

-1081 TGQQAMNLQAGK
+1081 TAQQALNLQAGK
-1093 VTNGGTLAADQLSLQ
+1093 VTNAGTLAADQLTVQ
-1108 APRLSNAGLLQGNSA
+1108 APLLSNAGLLQGNSA
-1123 LAMTSAQIANLANGR
+1123 LAITSDQMANLANGR

-1146 LAPVQ
+1146 LTPVQ
-1151 LINDG
+1151 LVNDG
-1156 AVQVAGTF
+1156 LLQVAGTF
-1164 SVNGGDFTNNGQV
+1164 SINGDDFTNNGQV
-1177 NADALNAT
+1177 NADALNTA

-1192 GGNGK
+1192 GVNGK

-1242 AGFRQLDNQASGQ
+1242 AGFRQLDNLASGQ

-1267 DARNAGI
+1267 DARNAGT

-1282 RFGSLK
+1282 RFGTLK
-1288 NTGTLNGTGTL
+1288 NTGTVNGTGTL
-1299 DGQTSGLLD
+1299 DGQTTGLLD

-1315 GGNASLNADSLV
+1315 GGNASLNAGSLL
-1327 NSGKIMAGGLTLRAG
+1327 NSGKIMASGLTLRAG
-1342 SLNNSGLWQGST
+1342 SLSNSGLWQGT
-1354 TLDALSNGDLT
+1354 TSLDALSTGDLS
-1365 QSSTGRTLSGGD
+1365 QSSTGRVLSGGD
-1377 LLLGAATL
+1377 LRLGAATL
-1385 NTAGT
+1385 STAGT

-1405 QGSLLSTGDLT
+1405 QGSLLSSGDLT
-1416 AAIDNDLYNG
+1416 AAIDNDLNNG

-1431 QGGAQLSAQNLVNT
+1431 QGSAQLSAQHLVNT
-1445 GAVLAEKTMTLSGG
+1445 GSVLAEKAMTLSGG
-1459 TLNNSGAIQ
+1459 SLNNSGAIQ

-1498 RFSML
+1498 RFRML
-1503 LAQSAPARELVNNA
+1503 LAQSAPTRELVNNA
-1517 GGQLLTQGTLN
+1517 GGQLLTQGALT
-1528 ITAGNV
+1528 ITADNV
-1534 TNNGTWQGQ
+1534 TNNGSWQGQ

-1566 TLTDRLDAAAGSKIS
+1566 TLSDRLDAAAGSKIS

-1593 ANQGQWVAKNLMLKG
+1593 ANQGQWVAKNLTLKG
-1608 DTLSNNGNIAGTDG
+1608 DTLNNNGEITGADS
-1622 LTVQLN
+1622 LSVQLN
-1628 GALTQEQDK
+1628 GALTQQQDK
-1637 TLLSAGKLSLQAAS
+1637 NLLSAGKISLQSAS
-1651 LSNAGRIQGSDL
+1651 LNNLGRIQGSDL
-1663 VINTGTVDNTGR
+1663 QINTGALDNAGR
-1675 LQGDNSLQLSTS
+1675 LQGDNNLLLSAA
-1687 GQLTNATSGTVLS
+1687 GHLTNAANGTLVS
-1700 QNALSLTTPD
+1700 QNALTLTTPD
-1710 LYNDGLIQGAG
+1710 LYNYGLIQGAS
-1721 GTVSATNSAT
+1721 GTVNATNSAT
-1731 NNGRLLTGGVLTF
+1731 NNGRLLAGGALTF

-1778 GTLNGN
+1778 GTLNGTY
-1784 GFQNQGTAQAGNL
+1784 FQNQGMAQGGNL
-1797 AVNYQTLNNSGT
+1797 AVNYQNLSNSGT
-1809 LLGTGQLSV
+1809 VLGTGQLNV

-1833 GGTLSLVSNG
+1833 GGGLTLVSNG

-1899 GGDLTNNGQITTGSA
+1899 GGDLTNNGQITTGGA

-1929 SLQGGGNVTLNSR
+1929 TLQGGGNVTLNSR

-2015 GTIETQGGDIT
+2015 GTIETQGGDIN
-2026 IRTGNLLNQRD
+2026 INTGHLLNTRD
-2037 GLRVDQ
+2037 GLS
-2043 NTQKT
+2043 TSSSTIKGP
-2048 TGLPKE
+2048 GLPSGAEKGSFNIPLSQLSLVNGELGIYSKE
-2054 VGQASF
+2054 QGGSNSANGPGTYEIYYLAPTVKARYKRYLVEQEVVTATANGSASLIQARKDIRVSAITLENIASNIISGGNAQLSGGSLNNSSWLSSTTSEYRSF
-2060 SYYFGQLPS
+2060 SLAPNTIYADLTIKNPKELDFYSPS
-2069 DEIGYYTK
+2069 YV
-2077 TIRHG
+2077 
-2082 GSPGKG
+2082 GSDSSYRG
-2088 NGSETTYIYSAP
+2088 NLSSSNVNYIYS
-2100 NLKGAVKRFL
+2100 
-2110 TETTTLTASA
+2110 
-2120 DGGIARISSGNNLD
+2120 
-2134 VFAGQVNNLASFILA
+2134 
-2149 NGTISLSGNTL
+2149 GT
-2160 NNQSW
+2160 
-2165 FNGVRKT
+2165 
-2172 YLTYKYNGPI
+2172 
-2182 GTETLPEYSSYCGCM
+2182 PEYETVTTG
-2197 SGSEI
+2197 
-2202 SKVVYNLSSAP
+2202 AP
-2213 EQETTLS
+2213 
-2220 GDALRSVIQAGGN
+2220 LRSVIQAGGN
-2233 ISANFSGNVSNT
+2233 VIANFSSNISNT
-2245 ALTPNA
+2245 NTTSNA
-2251 GRTGNTLSAPRLQGL
+2251 GWSGNTISTPGL
-2266 SALSRIGT
+2266 RGLASLNQAGA
-2274 QQHQQI
+2274 QQRQQI
-2280 SGTDQVTIN
+2280 AGTDKVTVN
-2289 SPQWRN
+2289 SPQWRD
-2295 QLLGALQQING
+2295 QLQGALQQVNG
-2306 GSVMDNSEPDK
+2306 NSSLDSSAPDK
-2317 ASLVNHTSGKFDSAD
+2317 ASLVTHASDSFGRAD
-2332 LGRPARLITDTSVS
+2332 LSQSGRLISDPSVS
-2346 AVNLRDYKSASVD
+2346 TANLRSYKPASVD
-2359 ISAYPVPSGDN
+2359 TNAYPIPSGDN
-2370 GYFVLGNSKSPYLIT
+2370 GYFVFGNSKSPYLIT

-2395 LNNSLF
+2395 LDNSLF

-2508 QVASLDKSIV
+2508 QVASLDKSMV
-2518 WWEAATI
+2518 WWEATTI

-2565 GSTVTAKNNLA
+2565 GSTVTAKNNLT
-2576 VSSQNNV
+2576 VSSQNSV
-2583 NNLSAGML
+2583 NNLNAGML
-2591 YAGENLQLI
+2591 YAGENLQLT
-2600 AINNINNVSSNITGK
+2600 AINNINNVSANISGK
-2615 KVALESVNGDINNT
+2615 KVALESINGDINNT
-2629 TATSLWQS
+2629 TVTTLWQINGSAGKQNTGSAKQTFVGPTATITSL
-2637 NISGDKRNVTSAS
+2637 D
-2650 QTFIGRSA
+2650 
-2658 TIASLGSLS
+2658 SLS

-2672 DINIKGA
+2672 DINVKGA
-2679 NVNAGGDLLM
+2679 NLSAGGDLLI

-2696 IKENQVTSAF
+2696 ITNNQVTSGLA
-2706 NFQNT
+2706 FQNS
-2711 GNQNITNTA
+2711 GNQKVTNTA

-2729 AIQSGHDL
+2729 SVQSGHDL
-2737 NVMASNLN
+2737 NVTASNLN

-2755 NDLNLSSATNSQ
+2755 NDLNLNSATNSQ
-2767 NSRNG
+2767 NSRSG
-2772 NQESHSTGLDRTA
+2772 NQESHSTSLDRTS
-2785 VSSGGSLSLAAG
+2785 VSSGGNLSLAAG

-2856 GSTTMAA
+2856 GSTTLAA
-2863 GRDINTQATDVT
+2863 GRDINTEATDVT
-2875 AQRDIALQAGR
+2875 AKQDIALQAGR

-2920 EDKATNEKGTQLS
+2920 EDKATNEKSTQLS
-2933 GNNVSVTAG
+2933 GDRVTITAG

-2952 AGQSGVAL
+2952 AGQKGVEL
-2960 SAGNDVNVLAA
+2960 NAGNDVNVLAA

-2996 YGKQSSKSEYK
+2996 YGKQSAKSEYK

-3025 GVTVSAGQNAL
+3025 AVTVTAGNNAL

-3045 GNNGDITVTAKNI
+3045 GSNGDITVTAKNI
-3058 TLIAGQ
+3058 ALMAGQ
-3064 DHITE
+3064 DRISE
-3069 RTHQESKS
+3069 STHQESKS
-3077 SGIGLSLSGTLLD
+3077 SGFGLSLSGTPLD
-3090 TIRNLRDVVHQNS
+3090 TVRNLRDAMHQNS
-3103 SFYQQAKSV
+3103 STYQQAKAV
-3112 GTELGA
+3112 GNELGA
-3118 TLLDSPGLSLSYN
+3118 SMLDSPGLSLSYN
-3131 HSSSKADQKSDSIY
+3131 RSSSKADQQSNSIY
-3145 QSGSSLS
+3145 QSGSSMS
-3152 ASGSVLLKAKG
+3152 ASGNVLLNAKG

-3182 AELKATNNVDI
+3182 VGLKASNNVDI
-3193 VTSQDSQSVS
+3193 VTSQDSQSVTS
-3203 SESSSKRLSLTSGA
+3203 DISSKNLSLTTGA

-3222 VRMAGNSPNH
+3222 ARMAGNSPNN

-3246 TSNASYLTQHT
+3246 NNNASYLTQHT

-3262 NTVSIDSDKGDINL
+3262 NTVSIDSDKGDITV

-3282 GKQSVTLTA
+3282 GKQSVALTA
-3291 KQGNVNLTTGEDK
+3291 KQGNVNLATGEDK
-3304 QDISAQGGSTLI
+3304 QDISAHGGSTLI

-3325 GTLGWGSTA
+3325 GTIGWGSTA
-3334 WNKARTGTQQSN
+3334 WNKAQTGTQQSN

-3353 EQGNVSVSAG
+3353 EQGNVSISAG
-3363 KDISLQGADVYAGN
+3363 KDVSLQGADVYAGN
-3377 ALNVDGRNINLNPS
+3377 ALNVDGKNINLNPS

-3455 QNTAAIKVSVSA
+3455 QNTAAVKVSVSA

-3480 MVQSGSVLKSQG
+3480 AVQSGSVLKSQG

-3521 IALSSAQDQ
+3521 IALSAAQDQ
-3530 TSQESTSGGNHYGVG
+3530 TSQQSSSGGNHYGVG

-3563 SQNSANA
+3563 SQNSANS

-3576 HHNSDITARGDLSVK
+3576 HHNSDVTARGDLSVK

-3601 GLKGNHVELNAGRN
+3601 SLKGNHVELNAGRD

-3621 QDQSTYDSHQ
+3621 QDRSTYDSHE
-3631 SSSGFSASIC
+3631 SASGFNASIC

-3649 PVQGSASMSGSKIYN
+3649 PVQGSANASGGKVN
-3664 DYASVQQQSGIRAG
+3664 NNFASVQQQSGIKAG
-3678 DGGYNIYVGNHTQL
+3678 NGGYDVYVGQHTQL

-3712 LGWSDIDNH
+3712 LGWSDIDNQ

-3728 YGISASTSGM
+3728 YGVSVGTTGM

-3766 DPASQKQDLAT
+3766 EPASQKQDLAT
-3777 LSRDTDSASGA
+3777 LSRDTDSAAGA
-3788 LSDHFNAQKVQ
+3788 LSDHFDAQKVQ
-3799 DNLDVQREM
+3799 DNLAVQREM
-3808 TALGQQAIQ
+3808 TALGQQTIQ
-3817 STFDY
+3817 QTFDY
-3822 LKEKEKNEQLDKLKD
+3822 LKDKEKEEQRDKLKD
-3837 DPAFNKLTPEQKSLV
+3837 NPAFNKLTPQEKSQL
-3852 LSSLDKQT
+3852 LNKLDEQT

-3870 QIAAQAVSGVFSAL
+3870 QIAAQAISGVFSAL

-3894 AGAAPLLAQMI
+3894 AGAAPLLAQMV

-3957 FFGKEAALL
+3957 FFGKQAALL
-3966 TADEKQLIANIVT
+3966 TADEKQLIANITT
-3979 LAGAGVGGAVGGGT
+3979 LAGAGVGGAVGGGI

-4006 ENNTLSVP
+4006 ENNFLSKGHPLEYV
-4014 QIESFA
+4014 
-4020 EKAKGCEARGDCGQ
+4020 EKFKACNGDADCEH
-4034 IVKEMEDLS
+4034 
-4043 LKQQKEMIAV
+4043 
-4053 CSTNPAACKEKYGD
+4053 N
-4067 IPANGMLVRKALD
+4067 VRKDMAKESAENVQKLKSCWDAGDASCVADIRSKIELDDKAYTQLRLQDIMAGSAYENSAKWYADIIDQCAGKCGWLQAALLKTGAD
-4080 GLFDADVPSQL
+4080 GLSNIAYAGLGAMSLPKPDFTTSPSEPVKNIPVRLERQTTSGLKLTADPDKTTTVLGTFKDDTKAIIDELGLPKSTDFGSRKGGFNL
-4091 KNDISSFWAQQ
+4091 LNTPDDLYKNPTQFWNEYNKPWLDNAISRNDPILLATKPVKDNLYRMNENTQQ
-4102 MEAEGVVTSTE
+4102 MEMTG
-4113 FASQLENRYGM
+4113 YGR
-4124 DKQQS
+4124 
-4129 EILAMAVLGAV
+4129 EY
-4140 TGGMGK
+4140 
-4146 AGASTPGKTISAKP
+4146 
-4160 EWLQNVQAGNKFN
+4160 
-4173 EEQSKN
+4173 N
-4179 YPYNELYVNKP
+4179 YLID
-4190 NGNGYYRVDS
+4190 NGYIFDS
-4200 YNPAKGEIVSRKF
+4200 KTMQMIKGK
-4213 TQFADI
+4213 
-4219 TEATATS
+4219 
-4226 YIREAV
+4226 
-4232 NKYPAGATV
+4232 
-4241 ANVPSSGDL
+4241 
-4250 GGSLLKGIN
+4250 
-4259 ILEIPPQTKPIPQ
+4259 
-4272 SIIDIAKESGVV
+4272 
-4284 IRDTN
+4284 
-4289 GKVYK
+4289 

>member
-44 MDAAGNGVPVVNIA
+44 MDTAGNGVPVVNIA

-103 LRAGQEARAIINEVV
+103 LKAGQEAHAIINEVV
-118 GANRTQLQGY
+118 GANRSQLQGY

-133 RAANVMVANPYGITC
+133 KAANVMVANPYGITC

-168 DASGNLAALEVS
+168 DANGNLAALEVS

-221 GANRVGQDGSVTPIR
+221 GANRVGQDGSVTPIS

-274 LLARQGDITLDAN
+274 LLARQGDITLDAD
-287 GKLAVHDSLSSGALT
+287 GKLAVHNSLSSGALT
-302 VSAQSVELSGEHKS
+302 ASAQSVELSGEHKAS
-316 AGPAAITAQN
+316 GPATITAQN

-331 NGSLGSDRA
+331 NGSLGSDGA
-340 VALQGGSR
+340 VSLQGGNR

-394 SGLDPAGQFDNAG
+394 LSLDPAGQFDNAG
-407 QVTAG
+407 QLTAG
-412 NNLSVNAFT
+412 NNLSLNAFT
-421 TGNSGG
+421 AANTGS
-427 LLAKG
+427 LSAKG
-432 QLAAVGNYVAN
+432 QLSAIGNKVTN
-443 QGILQGNNVRI
+443 QGALQGNRI
-454 KSNSLNNGGTLQ
+454 RLKSEELT
-466 SADAVTLDAFTLENN
+466 
-481 GTLIAKGQL
+481 
-490 NAVSNSFDNRGTL
+490 
-503 QGSGVDIKSNA
+503 
-514 LRNSGTLQSAGLLT
+514 NSGT
-528 LNGNSLDQLGTL
+528 
-540 GATGDGVLTFRD
+540 V
-552 RISNTQGASLLS
+552 QGA
-564 DGALTLS
+564 DAL
-571 TGDLFQDGNL
+571 
-581 SGRSGLAINS
+581 
-591 DNLSSAAGAS
+591 
-601 SASQGDIAL
+601 
-610 QVGKHV
+610 
-616 DINGDVNADGMLTS
+616 
-630 TSGSLHTGT
+630 
-639 TAHLQG
+639 
-645 QNITL
+645 
-650 QAGQIALEGTQAA
+650 ALETM
-663 KQRLHITGTDLTHAG
+663 T
-678 KSSGDDVILS
+678 
-688 ASGSLSNQGSLVA
+688 
-701 NDGLQANAANLS
+701 
-713 NTGTGSGK
+713 
-721 DINFTATG
+721 
-729 TLINAG
+729 
-735 ALVAKNQLQV
+735 
-745 GTASLNNSGTLTAP
+745 LNNSGSLTAP
-759 QLSLS
+759 QLILN
-764 SDSLINSG
+764 SDAITNSG
-772 LIQGTQ
+772 LLQGTQ
-778 TLALR
+778 NLTLL
-783 SQDLTNQRS
+783 SQHLTNLKK
-792 GSIATAGDLTLTLPD
+792 GSIATAGDLTLNLPD
-807 FSNSGLLSTGG
+807 FSNSGLLSTEGS
-818 ALQLSGGSL
+818 LHLSGNSL
-827 TNDGEINALSL
+827 VNDGEINASTLH
-838 QSDNGRLTNLTGGK
+838 SDNGQLTNLTDGK
-852 LLATGALQLAN
+852 LLATGSLQLTN
-863 DQFNNSGLVAA
+863 DQLTNGGQIAA
-874 KGLGLN
+874 NQSELT
-880 AATLDNAGRIQGSDS
+880 AATLNNAGRIQGASS
-895 LTLQAGTFTNR
+895 LNLNADTMNNR

-911 LTPGQLTLNSGDLT
+911 LTSGQLTLNGNNLN
-925 NAGLIQGEKLALTA
+925 NAGLIQADKLALTA
-939 DNWVNSGN
+939 GNWQNSGN
-947 ALSAGNAT
+947 ALSAGDAS

-963 SGKILGQQSI
+963 SGKILGQQSVT
-973 DLQGNTT
+973 LQGDTT
-980 DNSGWLL
+980 DNSGWLV

-1009 TLKGGS
+1009 TLKGSS
-1015 LSNQATGQLQTA
+1015 LSNQTA
-1027 GNADITAS
+1027 
-1035 SLNNQGQLQGD
+1035 GQLQGD

-1053 SWQNSGSARAMK
+1053 RWQNSGSAQATK
-1065 NVTASVAG
+1065 NITASVAG

-1081 TGQQAMNLQAGK
+1081 TAQQAMNLQAGK
-1093 VTNGGTLAADQLSLQ
+1093 VTNAGTLAADQLTVQ
-1108 APRLSNAGLLQGNSA
+1108 APLLSNAGLLQGNSA
-1123 LAMTSAQIANLANGR
+1123 LAITSDQMANLANGR

-1151 LINDG
+1151 LVNDG
-1156 AVQVAGTF
+1156 LLQVAGTF
-1164 SVNGGDFTNNGQV
+1164 SINGGDFTNNGQV
-1177 NADALNAT
+1177 NADALNTA

-1192 GGNGK
+1192 GVNGK

-1204 QVQAQSLTNAGIV
+1204 QIQAQSLTNAGIV

-1227 TLQNQGLLQGDNALT
+1227 TLQNQGLVQGDNALT
-1242 AGFRQLDNQASGQ
+1242 AGFRQLDNLAGGQ
-1255 LITGGALTLQGT
+1255 LITGGLLTLQGT
-1267 DARNAGI
+1267 DARNAGT
-1274 WQGSQLSY
+1274 WQGSQLTY
-1282 RFGSLK
+1282 RFGTLK
-1288 NTGTLNGTGTL
+1288 NTGTVNGTGTL
-1299 DGQTSGLLD
+1299 DGQTTGLLD

-1315 GGNASLNADSLV
+1315 GGNASLNAGSLL
-1327 NSGKIMAGGLTLRAG
+1327 NSGKIMASGLTLRAG
-1342 SLNNSGLWQGST
+1342 SLSNSGLWQGT
-1354 TLDALSNGDLT
+1354 TSLDALSTGDLT
-1365 QSSTGRTLSGGD
+1365 QSSTGRALSGGD

-1385 NTAGT
+1385 STAGT

-1416 AAIDNDLYNG
+1416 ATIDNDLNNG

-1431 QGGAQLSAQNLVNT
+1431 QGSAQLSAQHLVNT
-1445 GAVLAEKTMTLSGG
+1445 GSVLAEKAMTLNGG
-1459 TLNNSGAIQ
+1459 SLNNSGAIQ

-1498 RFSML
+1498 RFRML
-1503 LAQSAPARELVNNA
+1503 LAQSAPTRELVNNA
-1517 GGQLLTQGTLN
+1517 GGQLLTQGALT
-1528 ITAGNV
+1528 ITADNV
-1534 TNNGTWQGQ
+1534 TNNGSWQGQ

-1566 TLTDRLDAAAGSKIS
+1566 TLSDRLDAAAGSKIS

-1593 ANQGQWVAKNLMLKG
+1593 ANQGQWVAKNLTLKG
-1608 DTLSNNGNIAGTDG
+1608 DTLNNNGEITGADS

-1628 GALTQEQDK
+1628 GALTQQQDK
-1637 TLLSAGKLSLQAAS
+1637 NLLSAGKISLQSAS
-1651 LSNAGRIQGSDL
+1651 LNNLGRIQGSDL
-1663 VINTGTVDNTGR
+1663 QINTGALDNAGR
-1675 LQGDNSLQLSTS
+1675 LQGDNNLLLSAA
-1687 GQLTNATSGTVLS
+1687 GHLTNAANGSLVS
-1700 QNALSLTTPD
+1700 QNALTLTTPD
-1710 LYNDGLIQGAG
+1710 LYNYGLIQGAS
-1721 GTVSATNSAT
+1721 GTVNATNSAT
-1731 NNGRLLTGGVLTF
+1731 NNGRLLAGGALTF

-1778 GTLNGN
+1778 GTLNGTY
-1784 GFQNQGTAQAGNL
+1784 FQNQGMAQGGNL
-1797 AVNYQTLNNSGT
+1797 AVNYQNLSNSGT
-1809 LLGTGQLSV
+1809 VLGTGQLNV

-1833 GGTLSLVSNG
+1833 GGGLTLVSNG

-1899 GGDLTNNGQITTGSA
+1899 GGDLTNNGQITTGGA

-1929 SLQGGGNVTLNSR
+1929 TLQGGGNVTLNSR

-2015 GTIETQGGDIT
+2015 GTIETQGGDIN
-2026 IRTGNLLNQRD
+2026 INTGHLLNTRD
-2037 GLRVDQ
+2037 GLSVS
-2043 NTQKT
+2043 
-2048 TGLPKE
+2048 E
-2054 VGQASF
+2054 
-2060 SYYFGQLPS
+2060 
-2069 DEIGYYTK
+2069 TK
-2077 TIRHG
+2077 G
-2082 GSPGKG
+2082 GSERADVGKSTINVPTSEFKPDQYGLFVTVTERECYSYGKG
-2088 NGSETTYIYSAP
+2088 NGEHCYPGSTSYTYAP
-2100 NLKGAVKRFL
+2100 TKEAAIQRFL
-2110 TETTTLTASA
+2110 SSSSTINVTSN
-2120 DGGIARISSGNNLD
+2120 GNGARIAAGRDLSVRTSAFDNQASSVLSNRD
-2134 VFAGQVNNLASFILA
+2134 MY
-2149 NGTISLSGNTL
+2149 LSGSQL

-2165 FNGVRKT
+2165 QAGTQSTYFTYEYKWQLFNSSSRDSDK
-2172 YLTYKYNGPI
+2172 K
-2182 GTETLPEYSSYCGCM
+2182 GTSSYTP
-2197 SGSEI
+2197 SEAAHI
-2202 SKVVYNLSSAP
+2202 NQPQVKVI
-2213 EQETTLS
+2213 TFTLS
-2220 GDALRSVIQAGGN
+2220 GHEDNFTPGELYRSVIQAGGN
-2233 ISANFSGNVSNT
+2233 VNANFSSNISNT
-2245 ALTPNA
+2245 NTTSNA
-2251 GRTGNTLSAPRLQGL
+2251 GWTGNTLSTPGIRGL
-2266 SALSRIGT
+2266 ASLSQSGA
-2274 QQHQQI
+2274 QQRQQI
-2280 SGTDQVTIN
+2280 AGAEKVTVN
-2289 SPQWRN
+2289 SPQWRD
-2295 QLLGALQQING
+2295 QLQGALQQVNG
-2306 GSVMDNSEPDK
+2306 NSSLDSSAPDK
-2317 ASLVNHTSGKFDSAD
+2317 ASLVTRASGSFSRAD
-2332 LGRPARLITDTSVS
+2332 LSQSGRLISDPSVS
-2346 AVNLRDYKSASVD
+2346 TANLRSYKPASVD
-2359 ISAYPVPSGDN
+2359 TSAYPIPSGDN
-2370 GYFVLGNSKSPYLIT
+2370 GYFVFGNSKSPYLIT

-2395 LNNSLF
+2395 LDNSLF

-2508 QVASLDKSIV
+2508 QVASLDKSMV
-2518 WWEAATI
+2518 WWEATTI

-2553 NVTLSGGDITNS
+2553 NVTLSGGDIAND
-2565 GSTVTAKNNLA
+2565 GSTITAKNNLT
-2576 VSSQNNV
+2576 VSSQNSV
-2583 NNLSAGML
+2583 NNLNAGML
-2591 YAGENLQLI
+2591 YAGENLQLS
-2600 AINNINNVSSNITGK
+2600 AINNINNVSSNISGK
-2615 KVALESVNGDINNT
+2615 KVALETTNGDINNVT
-2629 TATSLWQS
+2629 TTDLWQLDAKGNS
-2637 NISGDKRNVTSAS
+2637 GLEKKYSETLTKATANITAVD
-2650 QTFIGRSA
+2650 
-2658 TIASLGSLS
+2658 SLS

-2672 DINIKGA
+2672 SINVTGA
-2679 NVNAGGDLLM
+2679 NVKAGGDLLLD
-2689 NAWHDIA
+2689 AWKDIA
-2696 IKENQVTSAF
+2696 ITD
-2706 NFQNT
+2706 
-2711 GNQNITNTA
+2711 NQNINDYSQTVYGHGRGWEGKVIGRTTQTQVSTDSSTITGGKNVTIHSGRDLTVTA
-2720 SQISAGHNL
+2720 SNIY
-2729 AIQSGHDL
+2729 
-2737 NVMASNLN
+2737 
-2745 AANDASLQAG
+2745 AANDASLIAG
-2755 NDLNLSSATNSQ
+2755 NNLNLNSATNSQ
-2767 NSRNG
+2767 SSSQGNSSSSSVGTARSQINSGGNLSLAAGQDITSQAANIASNGDVALKAGNNINLNSSSNTTNSRSG
-2772 NQESHSTGLDRTA
+2772 NQESHSTSLDRTS
-2785 VSSGGSLSLAAG
+2785 VSSGGNLSLAAG

-2830 GYSERGDKKTVI
+2830 GYSERGDKKTII

-2856 GSTTMAA
+2856 GSTTLAA
-2863 GRDINTQATDVT
+2863 GRDINTEATDVT
-2875 AQRDIALQAGR
+2875 AKQDIALQAGR

-2920 EDKATNEKGTQLS
+2920 EDKATNEKSTQLS
-2933 GNNVSVTAG
+2933 GDRVTITAG

-2952 AGQSGVAL
+2952 AGQKGVEL
-2960 SAGNDVNVLAA
+2960 NAGNDVNVLAA

-2996 YGKQSSKSEYK
+2996 YGKQSAKSEYK

-3015 ARSLIGAADG
+3015 TRSLIGAADG
-3025 GVTVSAGQNAL
+3025 AVTVTAGNNAL

-3045 GNNGDITVTAKNI
+3045 GSNGDITVTAKNI
-3058 TLIAGQ
+3058 ALMAGQ
-3064 DHITE
+3064 DRISE
-3069 RTHQESKS
+3069 STHQESKS
-3077 SGIGLSLSGTLLD
+3077 SGFGLSLSGTPLD
-3090 TIRNLRDVVHQNS
+3090 TVRNLRDAMHQNS
-3103 SFYQQAKSV
+3103 STYQQAKAV
-3112 GTELGA
+3112 GNELGA
-3118 TLLDSPGLSLSYN
+3118 SMLDSPGLSLSYN
-3131 HSSSKADQKSDSIY
+3131 RSSSKADQQSNSIY
-3145 QSGSSLS
+3145 QSGSSMS
-3152 ASGSVLLKAKG
+3152 ASGNVLLNAKG

-3182 AELKATNNVDI
+3182 VGLKASNNVDI
-3193 VTSQDSQSVS
+3193 VTSQDSQSVTS
-3203 SESSSKRLSLTSGA
+3203 DISSKNLSLTTGA

-3222 VRMAGNSPNH
+3222 ARMAGNSPNN

-3246 TSNASYLTQHT
+3246 NNNASYLTQHT

-3262 NTVSIDSDKGDINL
+3262 NTVSIDSDKGDITV

-3282 GKQSVTLTA
+3282 GKQSVALTA
-3291 KQGNVNLTTGEDK
+3291 KQGNVNLATGEDK
-3304 QDISAQGGSTLI
+3304 QDISAHGGSTLI

-3325 GTLGWGSTA
+3325 GTIGWGSTA
-3334 WNKARTGTQQSN
+3334 WNKAQTGTQQSN

-3353 EQGNVSVSAG
+3353 EQGNVSISAG
-3363 KDISLQGADVYAGN
+3363 KDVSLQGADVYAGN
-3377 ALNVDGRNINLNPS
+3377 ALNVDGKNINLNPS

-3455 QNTAAIKVSVSA
+3455 QNTAAVKVSVSA

-3480 MVQSGSVLKSQG
+3480 AVQSGSVLKSQG

-3521 IALSSAQDQ
+3521 IALSAAQDQ
-3530 TSQESTSGGNHYGVG
+3530 TSQQSSSGGNHYGVG

-3576 HHNSDITARGDLSVK
+3576 HHNSDVTARGDLSVK

-3601 GLKGNHVELNAGRN
+3601 SLKGNHVELNAGRD

-3621 QDQSTYDSHQ
+3621 QDRSTYDSHE
-3631 SSSGFSASIC
+3631 SASGFNASIC

-3649 PVQGSASMSGSKIYN
+3649 PVQGSANASGGKVN
-3664 DYASVQQQSGIRAG
+3664 NNFASVQQQSGIKAG
-3678 DGGYNIYVGNHTQL
+3678 NGGYDVYVGQHTQL

-3712 LGWSDIDNH
+3712 LGWSDIDNQ

-3728 YGISASTSGM
+3728 YGVSVGTTGM

-3766 DPASQKQDLAT
+3766 EPASQKQDLAT
-3777 LSRDTDSASGA
+3777 LSRDTDSAAGA
-3788 LSDHFNAQKVQ
+3788 LSDHFDAQKVQ
-3799 DNLDVQREM
+3799 DNLAVQREM
-3808 TALGQQAIQ
+3808 TALGQQTIQ
-3817 STFDY
+3817 QTFDY
-3822 LKEKEKNEQLDKLKD
+3822 LKDKEKEEQRDKLKD
-3837 DPAFNKLTPEQKSLV
+3837 NPAFNKLTPQEKSQL
-3852 LSSLDKQT
+3852 LNKLDEQT

-3870 QIAAQAVSGVFSAL
+3870 QIAAQAISGVFSAL

-3894 AGAAPLLAQMI
+3894 AGAAPLLAQMV

-3957 FFGKEAALL
+3957 FFGKQAALL
-3966 TADEKQLIANIVT
+3966 TADEKQLIANIAT
-3979 LAGAGVGGAVGGGT
+3979 LAGAGVGGAVGGGI

-4006 ENNTLSVP
+4006 ENNFLSKGHPLEYV
-4014 QIESFA
+4014 
-4020 EKAKGCEARGDCGQ
+4020 EKFKACNGDADCEH
-4034 IVKEMEDLS
+4034 
-4043 LKQQKEMIAV
+4043 
-4053 CSTNPAACKEKYGD
+4053 N
-4067 IPANGMLVRKALD
+4067 VRKDMAKESAENVQKLKSCWDAGDASCVADIRSKIELDDKAYTQLRLQDIMAGSAYENSAKWYADIIDQCAGKCGWLQAALLKTGAD
-4080 GLFDADVPSQL
+4080 GLSNIAYASLGAMSLPKPDFTTSPSEPVKNIPVRLERQTTSGLKLTADPDKTTTVLGTFKDDTKAIIDELGLPKSTDFGSRKGGFNL
-4091 KNDISSFWAQQ
+4091 LNTPDDLYKNPTQFWNEYNKPWLDNAISRNDPILLATKPVKDNLYRMNENTQQ
-4102 MEAEGVVTSTE
+4102 MEMTG
-4113 FASQLENRYGM
+4113 YGR
-4124 DKQQS
+4124 
-4129 EILAMAVLGAV
+4129 EY
-4140 TGGMGK
+4140 
-4146 AGASTPGKTISAKP
+4146 
-4160 EWLQNVQAGNKFN
+4160 
-4173 EEQSKN
+4173 N
-4179 YPYNELYVNKP
+4179 YLID
-4190 NGNGYYRVDS
+4190 NGYIFDS
-4200 YNPAKGEIVSRKF
+4200 KTMQMIKGK
-4213 TQFADI
+4213 
-4219 TEATATS
+4219 
-4226 YIREAV
+4226 
-4232 NKYPAGATV
+4232 
-4241 ANVPSSGDL
+4241 
-4250 GGSLLKGIN
+4250 
-4259 ILEIPPQTKPIPQ
+4259 
-4272 SIIDIAKESGVV
+4272 
-4284 IRDTN
+4284 
-4289 GKVYK
+4289 

>member
-103 LRAGQEARAIINEVV
+103 LKAGQEARAIINEVV
-118 GANRTQLQGY
+118 GANRSQLQGY

-133 RAANVMVANPYGITC
+133 KAANVMVANPYGITC

-168 DASGNLAALEVS
+168 DANGNLAALEVS

-221 GANRVGQDGSVTPIR
+221 GANRVGQDGSITPIN

-287 GKLAVHDSLSSGALT
+287 GKLAVHNSLSSGALT
-302 VSAQSVELSGEHKS
+302 ASAQSVELSGEHKAS
-316 AGPAAITAQN
+316 GPATITAQN
-326 GISLN
+326 AISLHD
-331 NGSLGSDRA
+331 GSLGSDRA
-340 VALQGGSR
+340 VALQGGKR
-348 LQVSGGKIMAGDSI
+348 LQINSGKIVAGDSI

-368 LSLDSGSAL
+368 LSLDNGSAL

-394 SGLDPAGQFDNAG
+394 LSLDPAGQFDNAG

-432 QLAAVGNYVAN
+432 QLAMVGNYVTN

-503 QGSGVDIKSNA
+503 QGSGVDIKSDA

-540 GATGDGVLTFRD
+540 GAKGDGVLTFRD

-645 QNITL
+645 QNMTL
-650 QAGQIALEGTQAA
+650 RAGQIALEGTQAA
-663 KQRLHITGTDLTHAG
+663 KQRLDITGTDLTHAG

-745 GTASLNNSGTLTAP
+745 GSASLNNSGTLTAP

-778 TLALR
+778 NLALR

-792 GSIATAGDLTLTLPD
+792 GSIATAGDLTLNLPD
-807 FSNSGLLSTGG
+807 FSNSGLLSTEG
-818 ALQLSGGSL
+818 ALHLSGNSL
-827 TNDGEINALSL
+827 VNDGEINASTLH
-838 QSDNGRLTNLTGGK
+838 SDNGQLTNLTDGK
-852 LLATGALQLAN
+852 LLATGSVQLTN
-863 DQFNNSGLVAA
+863 DQLTNGGQIAA
-874 KGLGLN
+874 NQSDLT
-880 AATLDNAGRIQGSDS
+880 AATLNNAGRIQGASS
-895 LTLQAGTFTNR
+895 LNLNADTTNNR

-911 LTPGQLTLNSGDLT
+911 LTSGQLTLNGGDLN
-925 NAGLIQGEKLALTA
+925 NAGLIQADKLALTA
-939 DNWVNSGN
+939 DNWQNSGN

-963 SGKILGQQSI
+963 SGKILGQQNI

-980 DNSGWLL
+980 GNSGWLL
-987 AKVLAFQ
+987 AKVLTFQ

-1053 SWQNSGSARAMK
+1053 SWQNSGSAQATK
-1065 NVTASVAG
+1065 NITASVAG

-1081 TGQQAMNLQAGK
+1081 TAQQAMNLQAGK
-1093 VTNGGTLAADQLSLQ
+1093 VTNAGTLAADQLTIQ
-1108 APRLSNAGLLQGNSA
+1108 APQLSNAGLLQGNSA
-1123 LAMTSAQIANLANGR
+1123 LAITSAQIANLANGR
-1138 LVSGSGLS
+1138 LVSGSGSGLS

-1151 LINDG
+1151 LVNDG
-1156 AVQVAGTF
+1156 LLQVAGTF

-1192 GGNGK
+1192 GGNAK

-1242 AGFRQLDNQASGQ
+1242 VGFRQLDNLAGGQ

-1267 DARNAGI
+1267 DARNAGT

-1288 NTGTLNGTGTL
+1288 NTGTLNGIGTL
-1299 DGQTSGLLD
+1299 DGQTTGLLD

-1315 GGNASLNADSLV
+1315 GGNASLNAGSLT
-1327 NSGKIMAGGLTLRAG
+1327 NSGKIMASRLTLRAG

-1354 TLDALSNGDLT
+1354 ALDALSTGDLT
-1365 QSSTGRTLSGGD
+1365 QSSTGRALSGGD

-1385 NTAGT
+1385 NTGGT

-1405 QGSLLSTGDLT
+1405 QGSLLSTGDLS
-1416 AAIDNDLYNG
+1416 AAIDSNLTNG

-1445 GAVLAEKTMTLSGG
+1445 GSVLAEKAMTLNGG
-1459 TLNNSGAIQ
+1459 SLNNSGAIQ

-1498 RFSML
+1498 RFRML
-1503 LAQSAPARELVNNA
+1503 LAQSAPTRELVNNA
-1517 GGQLLTQGTLN
+1517 GGQLLTQGALTV
-1528 ITAGNV
+1528 TADNV
-1534 TNNGTWQGQ
+1534 TNNGSWQGQ

-1566 TLTDRLDAAAGSKIS
+1566 TLSDRLDAAAGSKIS

-1593 ANQGQWVAKNLMLKG
+1593 ANQGQWVAKNLTLKG
-1608 DTLSNNGNIAGTDG
+1608 DTLNNNGEITGADS
-1622 LTVQLN
+1622 LSVQLN
-1628 GALTQEQDK
+1628 GALTQQQDK
-1637 TLLSAGKLSLQAAS
+1637 NLLSAGKISLQSAS
-1651 LSNAGRIQGSDL
+1651 LNNLGRIQGSDL
-1663 VINTGTVDNTGR
+1663 QINTGALDNAGR
-1675 LQGDNSLQLSTS
+1675 LQGDNNLLLSAT
-1687 GQLTNATSGTVLS
+1687 GHLTNAANGTLVS
-1700 QNALSLTTPD
+1700 QNALTLTAPD

-1721 GTVSATNSAT
+1721 GTVNATNSAT
-1731 NNGRLLTGGVLTF
+1731 NNGRLLAGGALTF

-1766 LTNNGTLLADQQ
+1766 LTNNATLLADQQ
-1778 GTLNGN
+1778 GTLNGTN
-1784 GFQNQGTAQAGNL
+1784 FQNQGMAQGGNL
-1797 AVNYQTLNNSGT
+1797 AVNYQNLGNSGT
-1809 LLGTGQLSV
+1809 VLGTGQLNV
-1818 NAAQVNLAGSGRLFS
+1818 NAAQVNLTGSGRLFS
-1833 GGTLSLVSNG
+1833 GGGLTLVSNG
-1843 FDQFGQVVALGDAVL
+1843 FDQFGQVVALGDVL
-1858 NLANSFVSHNTLA
+1858 VNLANSFVSHNTLA

-1899 GGDLTNNGQITTGSA
+1899 GGDLTNNGQITTGGA

-1954 GNLTISTPGS
+1954 GNLTISTPGR

-2015 GTIETQGGDIT
+2015 GTIETQGGDIN
-2026 IRTGNLLNQRD
+2026 INTGHLLNTRD
-2037 GLRVDQ
+2037 GL
-2043 NTQKT
+2043 T
-2048 TGLPKE
+2048 TGSSTVAVPGLPSGAESGSFEINLSDLSAENGEREYDLVELGSGGNGDGGGSSPDRYAWLPTEKAR
-2054 VGQASF
+2054 VKRYLVSQTTISAFSNGGAARIAAGQNLTISASLLDNQASNLLAGRDAILSGRELNNASWNNGVSSEYLSF
-2060 SYYFGQLPS
+2060 AMQRYEPYKSTVKYILS
-2069 DEIGYYTK
+2069 
-2077 TIRHG
+2077 
-2082 GSPGKG
+2082 GSPEYVTIPTG
-2088 NGSETTYIYSAP
+2088 NG
-2100 NLKGAVKRFL
+2100 
-2110 TETTTLTASA
+2110 
-2120 DGGIARISSGNNLD
+2120 
-2134 VFAGQVNNLASFILA
+2134 
-2149 NGTISLSGNTL
+2149 
-2160 NNQSW
+2160 
-2165 FNGVRKT
+2165 
-2172 YLTYKYNGPI
+2172 
-2182 GTETLPEYSSYCGCM
+2182 
-2197 SGSEI
+2197 
-2202 SKVVYNLSSAP
+2202 
-2213 EQETTLS
+2213 
-2220 GDALRSVIQAGGN
+2220 LRAIIQAGGN
-2233 ISANFSGNVSNT
+2233 VNANFSSNISNT
-2245 ALTPNA
+2245 NTTSNA
-2251 GRTGNTLSAPRLQGL
+2251 GWSGNTISTPGL
-2266 SALSRIGT
+2266 RGLASLNQAGAQQRQQLGETDKVAL
-2274 QQHQQI
+2274 
-2280 SGTDQVTIN
+2280 N
-2289 SPQWRN
+2289 SPQWRD
-2295 QLLGALQQING
+2295 QLQGALQQVNG
-2306 GSVMDNSEPDK
+2306 DSSLDNSTPDK
-2317 ASLVNHTSGKFDSAD
+2317 ASLVTHVSGNFSRAD
-2332 LGRPARLITDTSVS
+2332 LSQSGRLISDAAVS
-2346 AVNLRDYKSASVD
+2346 TANLRSYKPASVD
-2359 ISAYPVPSGDN
+2359 TSAYPIPSGDN
-2370 GYFVLGNSKSPYLIT
+2370 GYFVFGNSKSPYLIT

-2395 LNNSLF
+2395 LDNSLF

-2432 SYLLDRLNLK
+2432 SYLLDRLSLK

-2508 QVASLDKSIV
+2508 QVASLDKSMV
-2518 WWEAATI
+2518 WWEATTI

-2553 NVTLSGGDITNS
+2553 NVTLSGGDITND
-2565 GSTVTAKNNLA
+2565 GSTITAKNNLT
-2576 VSSQNNV
+2576 VSSQNSV
-2583 NNLSAGML
+2583 NNLNAGML
-2591 YAGENLQLI
+2591 YAGENLQLT
-2600 AINNINNVSSNITGK
+2600 AINNINNVSSNISAK
-2615 KVALESVNGDINNT
+2615 KVGLESISGDINNI
-2629 TATSLWQS
+2629 TATTLWQI
-2637 NISGDKRNVTSAS
+2637 NGSAGKQNTGFAK
-2650 QTFIGRSA
+2650 QTFVGPTA
-2658 TIASLGSLS
+2658 TIISLGSLS
-2667 LKAGN
+2667 LKSGN

-2679 NVNAGGDLLM
+2679 NLSAGGDLLI

-2696 IKENQVTSAF
+2696 ITNNQVTSGLA
-2706 NFQNT
+2706 FQNS
-2711 GNQNITNTA
+2711 GNQKVTNTA

-2729 AIQSGHDL
+2729 SVQSGHDL
-2737 NVMASNLN
+2737 NVTASNLN

-2755 NDLNLSSATNSQ
+2755 NDLNLNSATNSQ

-2772 NQESHSTGLDRTA
+2772 NQESHSTALDRTS
-2785 VSSGGSLSLAAG
+2785 VSSGGNLSLAAG

-2805 AIAATGNAALK
+2805 AIAATGDAALK
-2816 AGRDINLNADATGS
+2816 AGRDINLNAEATGS

-2856 GSTTMAA
+2856 GSTTLVA
-2863 GRDINTQATDVT
+2863 GRDINTKATDVT
-2875 AQRDIALQAGR
+2875 AKQDIALQAGR

-2914 TTHTIE
+2914 TTHTIQ
-2920 EDKATNEKGTQLS
+2920 EDSATNEKGTLLS
-2933 GNNVSVTAG
+2933 GNNVSVK
-2942 NNLTVQGSSV
+2942 
-2952 AGQSGVAL
+2952 
-2960 SAGNDVNVLAA
+2960 AGNDL
-2971 TDTQS
+2971 
-2976 TYRLKEEK
+2976 
-2984 KSGFGSSGLGIS
+2984 
-2996 YGKQSSKSEYK
+2996 
-3007 GAKVTQSD
+3007 
-3015 ARSLIGAADG
+3015 
-3025 GVTVSAGQNAL
+3025 L
-3036 VKGSDVVAG
+3036 VKGSQVVGDGNVALDAGNNVDIAAATNTDSTWRFSETKKSGLMGTGGIGISIGSSKSLQEMRDKGTTQSQSISTVGSTKGNVSVTAGKQLQVNGADLVAG
-3045 GNNGDITVTAKNI
+3045 GNMALQGDSVTVTPGHDLR
-3058 TLIAGQ
+3058 TH
-3064 DHITE
+3064 DE
-3069 RTHQESKS
+3069 RTEQRTSGLTLALSGAVAEAVNSAVAAAQSAKQQS
-3077 SGIGLSLSGTLLD
+3077 DGRLAALQATKAVLSGVQANQASQLAQVQGDPNNGIGISISLS
-3090 TIRNLRDVVHQNS
+3090 
-3103 SFYQQAKSV
+3103 
-3112 GTELGA
+3112 
-3118 TLLDSPGLSLSYN
+3118 
-3131 HSSSKADQKSDSIY
+3131 
-3145 QSGSSLS
+3145 
-3152 ASGSVLLKAKG
+3152 
-3163 NGPDGNILLQGSS
+3163 
-3176 VAAGNK
+3176 
-3182 AELKATNNVDI
+3182 
-3193 VTSQDSQSVS
+3193 
-3203 SESSSKRLSLTSGA
+3203 
-3217 SPAGF
+3217 
-3222 VRMAGNSPNH
+3222 
-3232 GSPASPVGI
+3232 
-3241 AREQQ
+3241 
-3246 TSNASYLTQHT
+3246 
-3257 SSVTG
+3257 
-3262 NTVSIDSDKGDINL
+3262 
-3276 SGSTVT
+3276 
-3282 GKQSVTLTA
+3282 
-3291 KQGNVNLTTGEDK
+3291 
-3304 QDISAQGGSTLI
+3304 
-3316 GSLGGDGYS
+3316 
-3325 GTLGWGSTA
+3325 
-3334 WNKARTGTQQSN
+3334 TQQSK
-3346 LRSGVVS
+3346 S
-3353 EQGNVSVSAG
+3353 EQH
-3363 KDISLQGADVYAGN
+3363 Q
-3377 ALNVDGRNINLNPS
+3377 
-3391 EDSNRASSNSK
+3391 
-3402 SAQYGVTAQVSGYAV
+3402 Q
-3417 SIAQAADKVAD
+3417 
-3428 AHKNNSDPRLQA
+3428 SD
-3440 IYAAQAALTALSAAT
+3440 T
-3455 QNTAAIKVSVSA
+3455 V
-3467 TAGTSHQSVEQSS
+3467 
-3480 MVQSGSVLKSQG
+3480 
-3492 DTTLTAAEN
+3492 
-3501 ITGKGAKISGDNVAL
+3501 
-3516 TAGKD
+3516 
-3521 IALSSAQDQ
+3521 
-3530 TSQESTSGGNHYGVG
+3530 
-3545 VGFGLGGSQ
+3545 
-3554 NGFSIELAA
+3554 
-3563 SQNSANA
+3563 
-3570 NGSSVT
+3570 NGST
-3576 HHNSDITARGDLSVK
+3576 I
-3591 AGQDVTLNGA
+3591 
-3601 GLKGNHVELNAGRN
+3601 NAGRN
-3615 LNIASQ
+3615 LSINATGKGQGPDSGNLVISGSQ
-3621 QDQSTYDSHQ
+3621 LKAGGDTTLQAANDITLTGAANTQQTTGKN
-3631 SSSGFSASIC
+3631 SSSGGGI
-3641 VPPICAGV
+3641 GV
-3649 PVQGSASMSGSKIYN
+3649 SFGVGAGSAGLSVF
-3664 DYASVQQQSGIRAG
+3664 ASVNGAKGNEKGNGTVWSETTLDSGGKVAISSGRDTTLSGAQVNGNSVKADVGRDLTITSLQDSDKYDSKQSSFGAGGSFTFGSMTGSGYINASQDKMHSNFDSVKEQSGLYAG
-3678 DGGYNIYVGNHTQL
+3678 NGGFDVTVGNHTQL
-3692 DGAVIASSA
+3692 NGAVIASQA
-3701 TPDKNHLSTGT
+3701 DADKNRLDTGT
-3712 LGWSDIDNH
+3712 LGFTDLHNEADYKTEHQGIGMS
-3721 AKSGGSG
+3721 SG
-3728 YGISASTSGM
+3728 ASLGGQF
-3738 PSAGLTQVKAGAD
+3738 AGNMANTMLAGAGGKGHAEG
-3751 SVTHSAVSA
+3751 TTQSAVSD
-3760 GTIDIR
+3760 GTIVVR
-3766 DPASQKQDLAT
+3766 DQANQKQDTAT
-3777 LSRDTDSASGA
+3777 LSRDTAHANDSISPI
-3788 LSDHFNAQKVQ
+3788 FN
-3799 DNLDVQREM
+3799 
-3808 TALGQQAIQ
+3808 
-3817 STFDY
+3817 
-3822 LKEKEKNEQLDKLKD
+3822 KEKEQQRLQTAQMIGEIGSQVGDIVKTQGAIEATRAANNDMKQVSPEKLQQAQKDWEEANPGKTPTSEQISKQAWQSYYDKALSASPYAVGGSVQRIVTAATAAVQGLASGD
-3837 DPAFNKLTPEQKSLV
+3837 IRAAAAGGAAPYIANLIGHSDLDPASRLMAHAVVNAALAAAQDKNIAAGAAGAVTGELTGMLASEIYGKKPYEMNDREKETVSALATLAAGLSGGLAGSGAADMVTAAQTGKVTVENNNLSAVVRLGATACAEVASCRNMVVEKGLGALLGIGVAKTAMDNLSEADRTVILAAAITGKADEIERLTPEQLAAYKEMVEGQKGTLLPLPALDRPLV
-3852 LSSLDKQT
+3852 DSVLTNPTPEQNRGTTLTTPDQRDQNGSSHT
-3860 EEKYGIGSKM
+3860 GNT
-3870 QIAAQAVSGVFSAL
+3870 SGVPDTGGNTTVTPIAEQNKDELAYL
-3884 AGGNASGAVA
+3884 AGGYEPNKGAV
-3894 AGAAPLLAQMI
+3894 GNMGEFF
-3905 KQASGDNDA
+3905 KQPGF
-3914 MRILLHTLASGLIA
+3914 
-3928 RAQGGSVA
+3928 GSVA
-3936 GAAAGGFTAAALGTN
+3936 KDGSQKTSKIYQGQSVYKASGNLSNEIRKGDQFYL
-3951 DALSKL
+3951 DASHMNHLEVFDSKGNFRVVL
-3957 FFGKEAALL
+3957 
-3966 TADEKQLIANIVT
+3966 N
-3979 LAGAGVGGAVGGGT
+3979 
-3993 GAGSG
+3993 
-3998 GSAARTEV
+3998 
-4006 ENNTLSVP
+4006 
-4014 QIESFA
+4014 
-4020 EKAKGCEARGDCGQ
+4020 
-4034 IVKEMEDLS
+4034 
-4043 LKQQKEMIAV
+4043 
-4053 CSTNPAACKEKYGD
+4053 
-4067 IPANGMLVRKALD
+4067 LD
-4080 GLFDADVPSQL
+4080 GS
-4091 KNDISSFWAQQ
+4091 I
-4102 MEAEGVVTSTE
+4102 
-4113 FASQLENRYGM
+4113 
-4124 DKQQS
+4124 
-4129 EILAMAVLGAV
+4129 
-4140 TGGMGK
+4140 
-4146 AGASTPGKTISAKP
+4146 
-4160 EWLQNVQAGNKFN
+4160 
-4173 EEQSKN
+4173 
-4179 YPYNELYVNKP
+4179 
-4190 NGNGYYRVDS
+4190 
-4200 YNPAKGEIVSRKF
+4200 NPAKTKVAAAEGRKLP
-4213 TQFADI
+4213 
-4219 TEATATS
+4219 
-4226 YIREAV
+4226 
-4232 NKYPAGATV
+4232 K
-4241 ANVPSSGDL
+4241 
-4250 GGSLLKGIN
+4250 
-4259 ILEIPPQTKPIPQ
+4259 
-4272 SIIDIAKESGVV
+4272 
-4284 IRDTN
+4284 
-4289 GKVYK
+4289 

>member
-30 VMAAEITPVTPGTK
+30 VMAAEITPVTPGTR

-58 TPNQAGIS
+58 TPNQAGVS

-103 LRAGQEARAIINEVV
+103 LKAGQEARAIINEVV
-118 GANRTQLQGY
+118 GANRSQLQGY

-133 RAANVMVANPYGITC
+133 KAANVMVANPYGITC

-168 DASGNLAALEVS
+168 DANGNLAALEVS

-221 GANRVGQDGSVTPIR
+221 GANRVGQDGSITPIN

-246 DTSALGGMYANRIH
+246 DTSVLGGMYANRIH

-287 GKLAVHDSLSSGALT
+287 GKLAVHNSLSSGALT
-302 VSAQSVELSGEHKS
+302 ASAQSIELSGEHKS
-316 AGPAAITAQN
+316 AGPATITAQN
-326 GISLN
+326 AISLHD
-331 NGSLGSDRA
+331 GSLGSDRTI
-340 VALQGGSR
+340 ALQGGKR
-348 LQVSGGKIMAGDSI
+348 LQINSGKIVAGDSI

-368 LSLDSGSAL
+368 LSLDNGSAL

-394 SGLDPAGQFDNAG
+394 LSLDPAGQFDNAG

-432 QLAAVGNYVAN
+432 QLAIVGNYVTN
-443 QGILQGNNVRI
+443 QGILQGNNVRV

-503 QGSGVDIKSNA
+503 QGSGVDIKSDA

-650 QAGQIALEGTQAA
+650 RAGQIALEGTQAA

-701 NDGLQANAANLS
+701 NDGLQANAANLN

-745 GTASLNNSGTLTAP
+745 GSASLNNSGTLTAP

-778 TLALR
+778 NLALR

-792 GSIATAGDLTLTLPD
+792 GSIATAGDLTLNLPD
-807 FSNSGLLSTGG
+807 FSNSGLLSTEG
-818 ALQLSGGSL
+818 ALHLSGNSL
-827 TNDGEINALSL
+827 VNDGEINASTLH
-838 QSDNGRLTNLTGGK
+838 SDNGQLTNLTDGK
-852 LLATGALQLAN
+852 LLATGSLQLTN
-863 DQFNNSGLVAA
+863 DQLTNGGQIAA
-874 KGLGLN
+874 NQSELT
-880 AATLDNAGRIQGSDS
+880 AATLNNAGRIQGVSS
-895 LTLQAGTFTNR
+895 LNLNADTTNNR

-911 LTPGQLTLNSGDLT
+911 LTSGQLTLNGGDLN
-925 NAGLIQGEKLALTA
+925 NAGLIQADKLALTVG
-939 DNWVNSGN
+939 NWQNSGN
-947 ALSAGNAT
+947 ALSAGDAT

-1015 LSNQATGQLQTA
+1015 LSNQAAGQLQTA
-1027 GNADITAS
+1027 GSADITAS
-1035 SLNNQGQLQGD
+1035 SLDNQGQLQGD

-1053 SWQNSGSARAMK
+1053 SWQNSGSAQATK
-1065 NVTASVAG
+1065 NITASVAG

-1081 TGQQAMNLQAGK
+1081 TAQQAMNLQAGN
-1093 VTNGGTLAADQLSLQ
+1093 VTNAGTLAADQLTIQ
-1108 APRLSNAGLLQGNSA
+1108 APQLSNAGLLQGNSA
-1123 LAMTSAQIANLANGR
+1123 LAITSAQIANLANGR

-1151 LINDG
+1151 LVNDG
-1156 AVQVAGTF
+1156 LLQVAGTF

-1177 NADALNAT
+1177 NADALNTA

-1192 GGNGK
+1192 GVNGK

-1204 QVQAQSLTNAGIV
+1204 QVQAQSLTNAGSV

-1242 AGFRQLDNQASGQ
+1242 AGFRQLNNLAGGQ

-1267 DARNAGI
+1267 DARNAGT

-1288 NTGTLNGTGTL
+1288 NTGTLNGTRAL
-1299 DGQTSGLLD
+1299 DGQTTGLLD

-1315 GGNASLNADSLV
+1315 GGNASLNAESLT
-1327 NSGKIMAGGLTLRAG
+1327 NSGKIMASGLTLRAG

-1354 TLDALSNGDLT
+1354 SLDALSTGDLT
-1365 QSSTGRTLSGGD
+1365 QSSTGRALSGGD

-1390 LQGGNAQI
+1390 LQGVNAKI
-1398 TAGSWQN
+1398 TSGSWQN
-1405 QGSLLSTGDLT
+1405 QGSLLSTGDLS
-1416 AAIDNDLYNG
+1416 AAIDSNLTNG

-1445 GAVLAEKTMTLSGG
+1445 GSVLAEKAMTLNGVS
-1459 TLNNSGAIQ
+1459 LNNSGAIQ

-1498 RFSML
+1498 RFRML
-1503 LAQSAPARELVNNA
+1503 LAQSAPTRELVNNA
-1517 GGQLLTQGTLN
+1517 GGQLLTQGALT
-1528 ITAGNV
+1528 ITADNV
-1534 TNNGTWQGQ
+1534 TNNGSWQGQ

-1566 TLTDRLDAAAGSKIS
+1566 TLSDRLDAAAGSKIS

-1593 ANQGQWVAKNLMLKG
+1593 VNQGQWVAKNLMLKG
-1608 DTLSNNGNIAGTDG
+1608 DTLSNNGNVAGTDG
-1622 LTVQLN
+1622 LTVQLS
-1628 GALTQEQDK
+1628 GALMQQQDK

-1663 VINTGTVDNTGR
+1663 VINTGKVDNTGR

-1687 GQLTNATSGTVLS
+1687 GHLTNATSGTVLS

-1710 LYNDGLIQGAG
+1710 LYNDGLIQGGG

-1731 NNGRLLTGGVLTF
+1731 NNGRLLTGGALTF

-1778 GTLNGN
+1778 GTLNGTN
-1784 GFQNQGTAQAGNL
+1784 FQNQGMAQGGNL
-1797 AVNYQTLNNSGT
+1797 AVNYQNLGNSGT
-1809 LLGTGQLSV
+1809 VLGTGQLNV

-1833 GGTLSLVSNG
+1833 GGGLTLVSNG
-1843 FDQFGQVVALGDAVL
+1843 FDQFGQVVALGDVL
-1858 NLANSFVSHNTLA
+1858 VNLANSFVSHNTLA

-1899 GGDLTNNGQITTGSA
+1899 GGDLTNNGQITTGGA

-1929 SLQGGGNVTLNSR
+1929 SLQGGGDVTLNSR

-2037 GLRVDQ
+2037 GFSSASEYHPAANSVPNL
-2043 NTQKT
+2043 
-2048 TGLPKE
+2048 
-2054 VGQASF
+2054 GQPTIKIKLS
-2060 SYYFGQLPS
+2060 QLSKDES
-2069 DEIGYYTK
+2069 DEYIKTGNAPDKKFLIGSKQAT
-2077 TIRHG
+2077 
-2082 GSPGKG
+2082 
-2088 NGSETTYIYSAP
+2088 A
-2100 NLKGAVKRFL
+2100 
-2110 TETTTLTASA
+2110 TAS
-2120 DGGIARISSGNNLD
+2120 GGAGRIYAGRKQYIFANELNNIASSIIA
-2134 VFAGQVNNLASFILA
+2134 AGDMY
-2149 NGTISLSGNTL
+2149 LSGSTL
-2160 NNQSW
+2160 NNKSYE
-2165 FNGVRKT
+2165 NST
-2172 YLTYKYNGPI
+2172 ENEYLTYHHARSMSNNRSVVE
-2182 GTETLPEYSSYCGCM
+2182 TELT
-2197 SGSEI
+2197 
-2202 SKVVYNLSSAP
+2202 YNLSGGPSYEKINS
-2213 EQETTLS
+2213 EQ
-2220 GDALRSVIQAGGN
+2220 GLRAVIQAGEN
-2233 ISANFSGNVSNT
+2233 LDAEFSSDISNT
-2245 ALTPNA
+2245 NTTSNS
-2251 GRTGNTLSAPRLQGL
+2251 GWTGNTISTPVIKDLALLNQTGIQPR
-2266 SALSRIGT
+2266 
-2274 QQHQQI
+2274 QQI
-2280 SGTDQVTIN
+2280 ATTDKV
-2289 SPQWRN
+2289 SVGYPQWRD
-2295 QLLGALQQING
+2295 QLQGALKQVNG
-2306 GSVMDNSEPDK
+2306 GSSLDNSAPDK
-2317 ASLVNHTSGKFDSAD
+2317 ASLVTHASGSFNRAD
-2332 LGRPARLITDTSVS
+2332 LGQATGLITGTSVS
-2346 AVNLRDYKSASVD
+2346 AANLRDYKSASVD
-2359 ISAYPVPSGDN
+2359 ISAYPIPSGDN
-2370 GYFVLGNSKSPYLIT
+2370 GYFVFGSSKSPYLIT

-2395 LNNSLF
+2395 LDNSLF

-2406 LLGRQPGQAPQ
+2406 LLGRQPGQAPK
-2417 ESRQLYTD
+2417 EIRQLYTD

-2432 SYLLDRLNLK
+2432 SYLLARLNLK

-2465 NQTGSR
+2465 NKTGSR

-2565 GSTVTAKNNLA
+2565 GSTITAKNNLA
-2576 VSSQNNV
+2576 VSSQKSV
-2583 NNLSAGML
+2583 NNLNAGIL
-2591 YAGENLQLI
+2591 YAGESLQLT
-2600 AINNINNVSSNITGK
+2600 AINNINNVSSNISGK
-2615 KVALESVNGDINNT
+2615 KVALESIKGDINNNTLT
-2629 TATSLWQS
+2629 TLWQ
-2637 NISGDKRNVTSAS
+2637 TSAS
-2650 QTFIGRSA
+2650 AGYLDNASARQTLVGQTAAI
-2658 TIASLGSLS
+2658 TSLDTLS

-2672 DINIKGA
+2672 DINVKGA
-2679 NVNAGGDLLM
+2679 SLSSGSDLLM

-2696 IKENQVTSAF
+2696 ITSNQKTDSF
-2706 NFQNT
+2706 KINGFGFQNSST
-2711 GNQNITNTA
+2711 QKITNTA

-2785 VSSGGSLSLAAG
+2785 VSGGGSLSLAAG

-2816 AGRDINLNADATGS
+2816 AGRDINLNADATSS

-2856 GSTTMAA
+2856 GSTTIAA
-2863 GRDINTQATDVT
+2863 GRDINTQATDMT

-2914 TTHTIE
+2914 TTHTIQ
-2920 EDKATNEKGTQLS
+2920 EDSATNEKGTLLS
-2933 GNNVSVTAG
+2933 GNNVSVK
-2942 NNLTVQGSSV
+2942 
-2952 AGQSGVAL
+2952 
-2960 SAGNDVNVLAA
+2960 AGNDL
-2971 TDTQS
+2971 
-2976 TYRLKEEK
+2976 
-2984 KSGFGSSGLGIS
+2984 
-2996 YGKQSSKSEYK
+2996 
-3007 GAKVTQSD
+3007 
-3015 ARSLIGAADG
+3015 
-3025 GVTVSAGQNAL
+3025 L
-3036 VKGSDVVAG
+3036 VKGSQVVGDGNVALDAGNNVDIAAATNTDSTWRFSETKKSGLMGTGGIGISIGSSKSLQEMRDKGATQSQSISTVGSTKGNVSITAGKQLQVNGADLVAG
-3045 GNNGDITVTAKNI
+3045 GNMALQGDSVTVTPGHDLR
-3058 TLIAGQ
+3058 TH
-3064 DHITE
+3064 DE
-3069 RTHQESKS
+3069 RTEQRTSGLTLALSGAVAEAVNSAVAAAQSAKQQS
-3077 SGIGLSLSGTLLD
+3077 DGRLAALQATKAVLSGVQANQASQLAQVQGDPNNGIGISISLS
-3090 TIRNLRDVVHQNS
+3090 
-3103 SFYQQAKSV
+3103 
-3112 GTELGA
+3112 
-3118 TLLDSPGLSLSYN
+3118 
-3131 HSSSKADQKSDSIY
+3131 
-3145 QSGSSLS
+3145 
-3152 ASGSVLLKAKG
+3152 
-3163 NGPDGNILLQGSS
+3163 
-3176 VAAGNK
+3176 
-3182 AELKATNNVDI
+3182 
-3193 VTSQDSQSVS
+3193 
-3203 SESSSKRLSLTSGA
+3203 
-3217 SPAGF
+3217 
-3222 VRMAGNSPNH
+3222 
-3232 GSPASPVGI
+3232 
-3241 AREQQ
+3241 
-3246 TSNASYLTQHT
+3246 
-3257 SSVTG
+3257 
-3262 NTVSIDSDKGDINL
+3262 
-3276 SGSTVT
+3276 
-3282 GKQSVTLTA
+3282 
-3291 KQGNVNLTTGEDK
+3291 
-3304 QDISAQGGSTLI
+3304 
-3316 GSLGGDGYS
+3316 
-3325 GTLGWGSTA
+3325 
-3334 WNKARTGTQQSN
+3334 TQQSK
-3346 LRSGVVS
+3346 S
-3353 EQGNVSVSAG
+3353 EQH
-3363 KDISLQGADVYAGN
+3363 Q
-3377 ALNVDGRNINLNPS
+3377 
-3391 EDSNRASSNSK
+3391 
-3402 SAQYGVTAQVSGYAV
+3402 Q
-3417 SIAQAADKVAD
+3417 
-3428 AHKNNSDPRLQA
+3428 SD
-3440 IYAAQAALTALSAAT
+3440 T
-3455 QNTAAIKVSVSA
+3455 V
-3467 TAGTSHQSVEQSS
+3467 
-3480 MVQSGSVLKSQG
+3480 
-3492 DTTLTAAEN
+3492 
-3501 ITGKGAKISGDNVAL
+3501 
-3516 TAGKD
+3516 
-3521 IALSSAQDQ
+3521 
-3530 TSQESTSGGNHYGVG
+3530 
-3545 VGFGLGGSQ
+3545 
-3554 NGFSIELAA
+3554 
-3563 SQNSANA
+3563 
-3570 NGSSVT
+3570 NGST
-3576 HHNSDITARGDLSVK
+3576 I
-3591 AGQDVTLNGA
+3591 
-3601 GLKGNHVELNAGRN
+3601 NAGRN
-3615 LNIASQ
+3615 LSINATGKGQGRDSGNLVISGSQ
-3621 QDQSTYDSHQ
+3621 LKAGGDTTLQAANDITLTGAANTQQTTGKN
-3631 SSSGFSASIC
+3631 SSSGGGIGVSFGVGAGS
-3641 VPPICAGV
+3641 AGV
-3649 PVQGSASMSGSKIYN
+3649 SVF
-3664 DYASVQQQSGIRAG
+3664 ASVNGAKGNEKGNGTVWSETTLDSGGKVAISSGRDTTLSGAQVNGNSVKADVGRDLTITSLQDSDKYDSKQSSFGAGGSFTFGSMTGSGYINASQDKMHSNFDSVKEQSGLYAG
-3678 DGGYNIYVGNHTQL
+3678 NGGFDVTVGNHTQL
-3692 DGAVIASSA
+3692 NGAVIASQA
-3701 TPDKNHLSTGT
+3701 DADKNRLDTGT
-3712 LGWSDIDNH
+3712 LGFTNLHNEADYKTEHQGIGMS
-3721 AKSGGSG
+3721 SG
-3728 YGISASTSGM
+3728 ASLGGQF
-3738 PSAGLTQVKAGAD
+3738 AGNMANTMLAGAGGKGHAEG
-3751 SVTHSAVSA
+3751 TTQSAVSD
-3760 GTIDIR
+3760 GTIVVR
-3766 DPASQKQDLAT
+3766 DQANQKQDTAT
-3777 LSRDTDSASGA
+3777 LSRDTAHANDSISPIFNKEKEQQRLQTAQMIGEIGSQVADIARTQGEIYALKKAQEVKGPPPEGASEKARNAYIESLKATPEYKKAIADSDSGTGSSLQQGIQAATAAVQGLAGGDFKAALAGASAPYLAELIHKNTTTTGPDGKPVVNTAANLMAHAVVGAVIAQAQGNSALSGASGAALGEFIAQEMYPGIARTDLSEEQKQTISALGTLAAGLAGGLANGSASGA
-3788 LSDHFNAQKVQ
+3788 IAGAQAGKNAVENNSLSGDAARETVKQVTA
-3799 DNLDVQREM
+3799 NLKDQVR
-3808 TALGQQAIQ
+3808 
-3817 STFDY
+3817 
-3822 LKEKEKNEQLDKLKD
+3822 DKLGEG
-3837 DPAFNKLTPEQKSLV
+3837 T
-3852 LSSLDKQT
+3852 LSAIVNS
-3860 EEKYGIGSKM
+3860 I
-3870 QIAAQAVSGVFSAL
+3870 I
-3884 AGGNASGAVA
+3884 
-3894 AGAAPLLAQMI
+3894 
-3905 KQASGDNDA
+3905 
-3914 MRILLHTLASGLIA
+3914 
-3928 RAQGGSVA
+3928 
-3936 GAAAGGFTAAALGTN
+3936 GAAADTGDAVLGGADYGADAAMALTSCAMGDSYCTQALSDLAGKNQAAADTLK
-3951 DALSKL
+3951 ALMKSETWEAVA
-3957 FFGKEAALL
+3957 GQVKEAAQGN
-3966 TADEKQLIANIVT
+3966 QLALEAT
-3979 LAGAGVGGAVGGGT
+3979 GGMLAGLFLPGKKLPDTITDAGKV
-3993 GAGSG
+3993 SG
-3998 GSAARTEV
+3998 GSLSGQPTKLPPNASPENIRSLQRENEGATILSQNGYHV
-4006 ENNTLSVP
+4006 E
-4014 QIESFA
+4014 Q
-4020 EKAKGCEARGDCGQ
+4020 
-4034 IVKEMEDLS
+4034 
-4043 LKQQKEMIAV
+4043 
-4053 CSTNPAACKEKYGD
+4053 NP
-4067 IPANGMLVRKALD
+4067 V
-4080 GLFDADVPSQL
+4080 
-4091 KNDISSFWAQQ
+4091 
-4102 MEAEGVVTSTE
+4102 
-4113 FASQLENRYGM
+4113 
-4124 DKQQS
+4124 
-4129 EILAMAVLGAV
+4129 
-4140 TGGMGK
+4140 
-4146 AGASTPGKTISAKP
+4146 TPGVKNPDYKINGEVFDNIAPKTNSVRNIYDRALEKVNSGQTNNVVINLADTKASVSD
-4160 EWLQNVQAGNKFN
+4160 LQKQFN
-4173 EEQSKN
+4173 DWPINGLDKIIVIDQS
-4179 YPYNELYVNKP
+4179 
-4190 NGNGYYRVDS
+4190 G
-4200 YNPAKGEIVSRKF
+4200 
-4213 TQFADI
+4213 
-4219 TEATATS
+4219 
-4226 YIREAV
+4226 
-4232 NKYPAGATV
+4232 
-4241 ANVPSSGDL
+4241 
-4250 GGSLLKGIN
+4250 
-4259 ILEIPPQTKPIPQ
+4259 KPIR
-4272 SIIDIAKESGVV
+4272 IK
-4284 IRDTN
+4284 
-4289 GKVYK
+4289 

>member
-1 MDDRQPVSLARR
+1 
-13 ALSYLICYL
+13 
-22 VAVQPMLP
+22 
-30 VMAAEITPVTPGTK
+30 
-44 MDAAGNGVPVVNIA
+44 
-58 TPNQAGIS
+58 
-66 HNQYD
+66 
-71 QYNVGQ
+71 
-77 QGLILNNATGQL
+77 
-89 TQTQLGGLIQNNPN
+89 
-103 LRAGQEARAIINEVV
+103 
-118 GANRTQLQGY
+118 
-128 TEVAG
+128 
-133 RAANVMVANPYGITC
+133 
-148 NGCGFINT
+148 
-156 PNVTLTTGKPQF
+156 
-168 DASGNLAALEVS
+168 
-180 KGTIT
+180 
-185 IEGQGLDGSKADAVS
+185 
-200 IVARATEINAGI
+200 
-212 HAKDLTVTL
+212 
-221 GANRVGQDGSVTPIR
+221 
-236 GEGPAPGVAV
+236 
-246 DTSALGGMYANRIH
+246 
-260 LVSSEKGVGVNLGN
+260 
-274 LLARQGDITLDAN
+274 
-287 GKLAVHDSLSSGALT
+287 
-302 VSAQSVELSGEHKS
+302 
-316 AGPAAITAQN
+316 
-326 GISLN
+326 
-331 NGSLGSDRA
+331 
-340 VALQGGSR
+340 
-348 LQVSGGKIMAGDSI
+348 
-362 NLAATS
+362 
-368 LSLDSGSAL
+368 
-377 NATNNISF
+377 
-385 NAQPDFTGG
+385 
-394 SGLDPAGQFDNAG
+394 
-407 QVTAG
+407 
-412 NNLSVNAFT
+412 
-421 TGNSGG
+421 
-427 LLAKG
+427 
-432 QLAAVGNYVAN
+432 
-443 QGILQGNNVRI
+443 
-454 KSNSLNNGGTLQ
+454 
-466 SADAVTLDAFTLENN
+466 
-481 GTLIAKGQL
+481 
-490 NAVSNSFDNRGTL
+490 
-503 QGSGVDIKSNA
+503 
-514 LRNSGTLQSAGLLT
+514 
-528 LNGNSLDQLGTL
+528 
-540 GATGDGVLTFRD
+540 
-552 RISNTQGASLLS
+552 
-564 DGALTLS
+564 
-571 TGDLFQDGNL
+571 
-581 SGRSGLAINS
+581 
-591 DNLSSAAGAS
+591 
-601 SASQGDIAL
+601 
-610 QVGKHV
+610 
-616 DINGDVNADGMLTS
+616 
-630 TSGSLHTGT
+630 
-639 TAHLQG
+639 
-645 QNITL
+645 
-650 QAGQIALEGTQAA
+650 
-663 KQRLHITGTDLTHAG
+663 
-678 KSSGDDVILS
+678 
-688 ASGSLSNQGSLVA
+688 
-701 NDGLQANAANLS
+701 
-713 NTGTGSGK
+713 
-721 DINFTATG
+721 
-729 TLINAG
+729 
-735 ALVAKNQLQV
+735 
-745 GTASLNNSGTLTAP
+745 
-759 QLSLS
+759 
-764 SDSLINSG
+764 
-772 LIQGTQ
+772 
-778 TLALR
+778 
-783 SQDLTNQRS
+783 
-792 GSIATAGDLTLTLPD
+792 
-807 FSNSGLLSTGG
+807 
-818 ALQLSGGSL
+818 
-827 TNDGEINALSL
+827 
-838 QSDNGRLTNLTGGK
+838 
-852 LLATGALQLAN
+852 
-863 DQFNNSGLVAA
+863 
-874 KGLGLN
+874 
-880 AATLDNAGRIQGSDS
+880 
-895 LTLQAGTFTNR
+895 
-906 QGGEL
+906 
-911 LTPGQLTLNSGDLT
+911 
-925 NAGLIQGEKLALTA
+925 
-939 DNWVNSGN
+939 
-947 ALSAGNAT
+947 
-955 LKAKTLTN
+955 
-963 SGKILGQQSI
+963 
-973 DLQGNTT
+973 
-980 DNSGWLL
+980 
-987 AKVLAFQ
+987 
-994 GDLINSGLIQGDTAL
+994 
-1009 TLKGGS
+1009 
-1015 LSNQATGQLQTA
+1015 
-1027 GNADITAS
+1027 
-1035 SLNNQGQLQGD
+1035 
-1046 NLAVTAQ
+1046 
-1053 SWQNSGSARAMK
+1053 
-1065 NVTASVAG
+1065 
-1073 ELNNGGTL
+1073 
-1081 TGQQAMNLQAGK
+1081 
-1093 VTNGGTLAADQLSLQ
+1093 
-1108 APRLSNAGLLQGNSA
+1108 
-1123 LAMTSAQIANLANGR
+1123 
-1138 LVSGSGLS
+1138 
-1146 LAPVQ
+1146 
-1151 LINDG
+1151 
-1156 AVQVAGTF
+1156 
-1164 SVNGGDFTNNGQV
+1164 
-1177 NADALNAT
+1177 
-1185 LTGTLNN
+1185 
-1192 GGNGK
+1192 
-1197 LLARQLA
+1197 
-1204 QVQAQSLTNAGIV
+1204 
-1217 AGQQLQITGD
+1217 
-1227 TLQNQGLLQGDNALT
+1227 LT

-1267 DARNAGI
+1267 DARNAGT

-1288 NTGTLNGTGTL
+1288 NTGTLNGTGIL

-1327 NSGKIMAGGLTLRAG
+1327 NSGKIMAGGLTLRAA

-1354 TLDALSNGDLT
+1354 SLDAISTGDLT
-1365 QSSTGRTLSGGD
+1365 QSSTGRALSGGD

-1390 LQGGNAQI
+1390 LQGGNSQI

-1628 GALTQEQDK
+1628 GALTQQQDE

-1687 GQLTNATSGTVLS
+1687 GHLTNATSGTVLS

-1721 GTVSATNSAT
+1721 GTVSATDSAT

-1754 LQAGQLTLNASG
+1754 LQTGQLTLNASG

-1778 GTLNGN
+1778 GTLNGTN
-1784 GFQNQGTAQAGNL
+1784 FQNQGTAQAGNL

-2576 VSSQNNV
+2576 VSSQNSV

-2591 YAGENLQLI
+2591 YAGENLQLT

-2745 AANDASLQAG
+2745 SANDASLQAG

-2805 AIAATGNAALK
+2805 AIAATGNAELK

-2914 TTHTIE
+2914 TTHTIQ
-2920 EDKATNEKGTQLS
+2920 EDSATNEKGTLLS
-2933 GNNVSVTAG
+2933 GNNVSVK
-2942 NNLTVQGSSV
+2942 
-2952 AGQSGVAL
+2952 
-2960 SAGNDVNVLAA
+2960 AGNDL
-2971 TDTQS
+2971 
-2976 TYRLKEEK
+2976 
-2984 KSGFGSSGLGIS
+2984 
-2996 YGKQSSKSEYK
+2996 
-3007 GAKVTQSD
+3007 
-3015 ARSLIGAADG
+3015 
-3025 GVTVSAGQNAL
+3025 L
-3036 VKGSDVVAG
+3036 VKGSQVVGDGNVALDAGNNVSIAAATNTDSTWRFSETKKSGLMGTGGIGFSIGSSKSLQEMRDKGTTQSQSISTVGSTKGSVSVTAGRQLQVNGADLVAG
-3045 GNNGDITVTAKNI
+3045 GSMALQGDSVAITPGHDLRTHDERTEQRTSGLTLALSGAVADAVNSAVAAAQSAKQQSDGRMAALQATKAVLSGVQAGQASQLAQLKGDPNNGIGISISLSTQQSKSEQHQQSDTVNGSTINAGRDLSINATGKGQGPDSGNL
-3058 TLIAGQ
+3058 LIAGSQ
-3064 DHITE
+3064 LKAAGDTSLHAANDITLAGAANT
-3069 RTHQESKS
+3069 RQTTGKNSS
-3077 SGIGLSLSGTLLD
+3077 SGGGIGVSFGVGSGSAGLSVFASVNG
-3090 TIRNLRDVVHQNS
+3090 
-3103 SFYQQAKSV
+3103 AK
-3112 GTELGA
+3112 
-3118 TLLDSPGLSLSYN
+3118 
-3131 HSSSKADQKSDSIY
+3131 
-3145 QSGSSLS
+3145 GSE
-3152 ASGSVLLKAKG
+3152 KG
-3163 NGPDGNILLQGSS
+3163 NGTVWSETTLDSGGRVSISSGRDTTLSGAQVNGNS
-3176 VAAGNK
+3176 VK
-3182 AELKATNNVDI
+3182 ADVGRDLT
-3193 VTSQDSQSVS
+3193 
-3203 SESSSKRLSLTSGA
+3203 LTSL
-3217 SPAGF
+3217 
-3222 VRMAGNSPNH
+3222 
-3232 GSPASPVGI
+3232 
-3241 AREQQ
+3241 Q
-3246 TSNASYLTQHT
+3246 
-3257 SSVTG
+3257 
-3262 NTVSIDSDKGDINL
+3262 DSDKYDSKQSSFGAGGSFTVIGTIGGSGYINASQDKMHSTFDSVKEL
-3276 SGSTVT
+3276 SGLFA
-3282 GKQSVTLTA
+3282 G
-3291 KQGNVNLTTGEDK
+3291 
-3304 QDISAQGGSTLI
+3304 QGG
-3316 GSLGGDGYS
+3316 
-3325 GTLGWGSTA
+3325 
-3334 WNKARTGTQQSN
+3334 
-3346 LRSGVVS
+3346 
-3353 EQGNVSVSAG
+3353 
-3363 KDISLQGADVYAGN
+3363 
-3377 ALNVDGRNINLNPS
+3377 
-3391 EDSNRASSNSK
+3391 
-3402 SAQYGVTAQVSGYAV
+3402 
-3417 SIAQAADKVAD
+3417 
-3428 AHKNNSDPRLQA
+3428 
-3440 IYAAQAALTALSAAT
+3440 
-3455 QNTAAIKVSVSA
+3455 
-3467 TAGTSHQSVEQSS
+3467 
-3480 MVQSGSVLKSQG
+3480 
-3492 DTTLTAAEN
+3492 
-3501 ITGKGAKISGDNVAL
+3501 
-3516 TAGKD
+3516 
-3521 IALSSAQDQ
+3521 
-3530 TSQESTSGGNHYGVG
+3530 
-3545 VGFGLGGSQ
+3545 F
-3554 NGFSIELAA
+3554 
-3563 SQNSANA
+3563 
-3570 NGSSVT
+3570 
-3576 HHNSDITARGDLSVK
+3576 
-3591 AGQDVTLNGA
+3591 DVT
-3601 GLKGNHVELNAGRN
+3601 
-3615 LNIASQ
+3615 
-3621 QDQSTYDSHQ
+3621 
-3631 SSSGFSASIC
+3631 
-3641 VPPICAGV
+3641 
-3649 PVQGSASMSGSKIYN
+3649 
-3664 DYASVQQQSGIRAG
+3664 
-3678 DGGYNIYVGNHTQL
+3678 VGNHTQL
-3692 DGAVIASSA
+3692 NGAVIASQA
-3701 TPDKNHLSTGT
+3701 GADKNRLDTGT
-3712 LGWSDIDNH
+3712 LGFTDLHNAADYKTEH
-3721 AKSGGSG
+3721 Q
-3728 YGISASTSGM
+3728 GIGMNTGASL
-3738 PSAGLTQVKAGAD
+3738 AGQFAGNMANTMLAGAGGKGHAEG
-3751 SVTHSAVSA
+3751 TTRSAVA
-3760 GTIDIR
+3760 GGTIVVR
-3766 DPASQKQDLAT
+3766 DQADQKQDTAT
-3777 LSRDTDSASGA
+3777 LSRDTAHANDSISPI
-3788 LSDHFNAQKVQ
+3788 FN
-3799 DNLDVQREM
+3799 
-3808 TALGQQAIQ
+3808 
-3817 STFDY
+3817 
-3822 LKEKEKNEQLDKLKD
+3822 KEKEQQRLQTAQMIGEIGSQVGDIVETQGAIEAARAANNDMKQASPEKLQQAKTDWEKANPGKTPTSEQISKQAWQSYYDSALSASPFAVGGSVQRIVTAATAAVQGLASGDIRAAAAGGAAPYIANLIGHSD
-3837 DPAFNKLTPEQKSLV
+3837 LDPAGRLMAHAVVNAALA
-3852 LSSLDKQT
+3852 
-3860 EEKYGIGSKM
+3860 
-3870 QIAAQAVSGVFSAL
+3870 AAQDK
-3884 AGGNASGAVA
+3884 NIA
-3894 AGAAPLLAQMI
+3894 AGAA
-3905 KQASGDNDA
+3905 
-3914 MRILLHTLASGLIA
+3914 
-3928 RAQGGSVA
+3928 
-3936 GAAAGGFTAAALGTN
+3936 
-3951 DALSKL
+3951 
-3957 FFGKEAALL
+3957 
-3966 TADEKQLIANIVT
+3966 
-3979 LAGAGVGGAVGGGT
+3979 
-3993 GAGSG
+3993 
-3998 GSAARTEV
+3998 
-4006 ENNTLSVP
+4006 
-4014 QIESFA
+4014 
-4020 EKAKGCEARGDCGQ
+4020 
-4034 IVKEMEDLS
+4034 
-4043 LKQQKEMIAV
+4043 
-4053 CSTNPAACKEKYGD
+4053 
-4067 IPANGMLVRKALD
+4067 
-4080 GLFDADVPSQL
+4080 
-4091 KNDISSFWAQQ
+4091 
-4102 MEAEGVVTSTE
+4102 
-4113 FASQLENRYGM
+4113 
-4124 DKQQS
+4124 
-4129 EILAMAVLGAV
+4129 GAV
-4140 TGGMGK
+4140 TGELTGMLASEIYGKKPYEMNDREKETVSALATLAAGLSGGLAGSGAADMVTAAQAGKVTVENNYLSNAQKAQKKEELAECQSVACKAQTQAKWMAIDLDQDGYFAAGMVAGVPAGLYDAVDSIVKTASNPVETYEALKSLFNSGDVLGNVSDAVKQSYIDRIDRMEAEYQK
-4146 AGASTPGKTISAKP
+4146 AGASGSFNAGVEGGKLVSDVASLIAGGAGAVKGGAVLTERVAAKVAGKAEALVANAGKTAGKAESSIPDKLSGPTENWKKYTHAETVAQTSATGRLVNADKAVIDPSKITSYALNP
-4160 EWLQNVQAGNKFN
+4160 EHPKGGDKARVFQSALGYNQSNAADLIAKVQAGAKTSPVKMGSSDKFGQRMTIDMTITGPN
-4173 EEQSKN
+4173 GKTAIVRTGWIYDVGSTT
-4179 YPYNELYVNKP
+4179 PRLTTIYVNK
-4190 NGNGYYRVDS
+4190 
-4200 YNPAKGEIVSRKF
+4200 
-4213 TQFADI
+4213 
-4219 TEATATS
+4219 
-4226 YIREAV
+4226 
-4232 NKYPAGATV
+4232 
-4241 ANVPSSGDL
+4241 
-4250 GGSLLKGIN
+4250 
-4259 ILEIPPQTKPIPQ
+4259 
-4272 SIIDIAKESGVV
+4272 
-4284 IRDTN
+4284 
-4289 GKVYK
+4289 

>member
-30 VMAAEITPVTPGTK
+30 VMAAEITPVTPGTR

-58 TPNQAGIS
+58 TPNQAGVS

-103 LRAGQEARAIINEVV
+103 LKAGQEARAIINEVV
-118 GANRTQLQGY
+118 GANRSQLQGY

-133 RAANVMVANPYGITC
+133 KAANVMVANPYGITC

-168 DASGNLAALEVS
+168 DANGNLAALEVS

-221 GANRVGQDGSVTPIR
+221 GANRVGQDGSITPIN

-287 GKLAVHDSLSSGALT
+287 GKLAVHNSLSSGALT
-302 VSAQSVELSGEHKS
+302 ASAQSIELSGEHKS
-316 AGPAAITAQN
+316 AGPATITAQN
-326 GISLN
+326 AISLHD
-331 NGSLGSDRA
+331 GSLGSDRTI
-340 VALQGGSR
+340 ALQGGKR
-348 LQVSGGKIMAGDSI
+348 LQINSGKIVAGDSI

-368 LSLDSGSAL
+368 LSLDNGSAL

-394 SGLDPAGQFDNAG
+394 LSLDPAGQFDNAG

-432 QLAAVGNYVAN
+432 QLAMVGNYVTN

-503 QGSGVDIKSNA
+503 QGSGVDIKSDA

-650 QAGQIALEGTQAA
+650 RAGQIALEGTQAA

-745 GTASLNNSGTLTAP
+745 GSASLNNSGTLTAP

-778 TLALR
+778 NLALR

-807 FSNSGLLSTGG
+807 FSNSGLLSTEG
-818 ALQLSGGSL
+818 ALHLSGNSL
-827 TNDGEINALSL
+827 VNDGEINASTLH
-838 QSDNGRLTNLTGGK
+838 SDNGQLTNLTDGK
-852 LLATGALQLAN
+852 LLATGSLQLTN
-863 DQFNNSGLVAA
+863 DQLTNGGQIAA
-874 KGLGLN
+874 NQSELT
-880 AATLDNAGRIQGSDS
+880 AATLNNAGRIQGASS
-895 LTLQAGTFTNR
+895 LNLNADTTNNR

-911 LTPGQLTLNSGDLT
+911 LTSGQLTFNGGDLN
-925 NAGLIQGEKLALTA
+925 NAGLIQADKLALTA
-939 DNWVNSGN
+939 DNWQNSGN
-947 ALSAGNAT
+947 ALSAGDAT

-963 SGKILGQQSI
+963 SGKILGQQSV

-1035 SLNNQGQLQGD
+1035 SLDNQGHLQGD

-1053 SWQNSGSARAMK
+1053 RWQNSGSAQATK
-1065 NVTASVAG
+1065 NITASVAG

-1081 TGQQAMNLQAGK
+1081 TAQQAMNLQAGN
-1093 VTNGGTLAADQLSLQ
+1093 VTNAGTLAADQLTIQ
-1108 APRLSNAGLLQGNSA
+1108 APQLSNAGLLQGNSA
-1123 LAMTSAQIANLANGR
+1123 LAITSAQIANLANGR

-1151 LINDG
+1151 LVNDG
-1156 AVQVAGTF
+1156 LLQVAGTF

-1177 NADALNAT
+1177 NADALNTA

-1192 GGNGK
+1192 GVNGK

-1204 QVQAQSLTNAGIV
+1204 QVQAQSLTNAGSV

-1242 AGFRQLDNQASGQ
+1242 AGFRQLNNLAGGQ

-1267 DARNAGI
+1267 DARNAGT

-1282 RFGSLK
+1282 RFGTLK
-1288 NTGTLNGTGTL
+1288 NTGTLNGTGAL
-1299 DGQTSGLLD
+1299 DGQTTGLLD

-1315 GGNASLNADSLV
+1315 GGNASLNAESLT
-1327 NSGKIMAGGLTLRAG
+1327 NSGKIMASGLTLRAG

-1354 TLDALSNGDLT
+1354 SLDALSTGDLT
-1365 QSSTGRTLSGGD
+1365 QSSTGRALSGGD

-1390 LQGGNAQI
+1390 LQGVNAEI
-1398 TAGSWQN
+1398 TSGSWQN
-1405 QGSLLSTGDLT
+1405 QGSLLSTGELT
-1416 AAIDNDLYNG
+1416 AAIDSNLTNG

-1445 GAVLAEKTMTLSGG
+1445 GSVLAEKAMTLNGG
-1459 TLNNSGAIQ
+1459 SLNNSGAIQ

-1498 RFSML
+1498 RFRML
-1503 LAQSAPARELVNNA
+1503 LAQSAPTRELVNNA
-1517 GGQLLTQGTLN
+1517 GGQLLTQGALT
-1528 ITAGNV
+1528 ITADNV
-1534 TNNGTWQGQ
+1534 TNNGSWQGQ

-1566 TLTDRLDAAAGSKIS
+1566 TLSDRLDAAAGSKIS

-1593 ANQGQWVAKNLMLKG
+1593 ANQGQWVAKNLTLKG
-1608 DTLSNNGNIAGTDG
+1608 DTLNNNGDITGADS
-1622 LTVQLN
+1622 LSVQLN
-1628 GALTQEQDK
+1628 GALTQQQDK
-1637 TLLSAGKLSLQAAS
+1637 NLLSAGKISLQSAS
-1651 LSNAGRIQGSDL
+1651 LNNLGRIQGSEL
-1663 VINTGTVDNTGR
+1663 QINTGALDNAGR
-1675 LQGDNSLQLSTS
+1675 LQGDNNLLLSAT
-1687 GQLTNATSGTVLS
+1687 GHLTNAANGTLVS
-1700 QNALSLTTPD
+1700 QNALTLTAPA
-1710 LYNDGLIQGAG
+1710 LYNYGLIQGVG
-1721 GTVSATNSAT
+1721 GTVNATNSAT
-1731 NNGRLLTGGVLTF
+1731 NNGRLLAGGALTF

-1778 GTLNGN
+1778 GTLNGTN
-1784 GFQNQGTAQAGNL
+1784 FQNQGMAQGGNL
-1797 AVNYQTLNNSGT
+1797 AVNYQNLGNSGT
-1809 LLGTGQLSV
+1809 VLGTGQLNV
-1818 NAAQVNLAGSGRLFS
+1818 NAAQVNLTGSGRLFS
-1833 GGTLSLVSNG
+1833 GGGLTLVSNG
-1843 FDQFGQVVALGDAVL
+1843 FDQFGQVVALGDVL
-1858 NLANSFVSHNTLA
+1858 VNLANSFVSHNTLA

-1899 GGDLTNNGQITTGSA
+1899 GGDLTNNGQITTGGA

-1929 SLQGGGNVTLNSR
+1929 SLQGGGDVTLNSR

-2037 GLRVDQ
+2037 GFSSASEYHPAANSVPNL
-2043 NTQKT
+2043 
-2048 TGLPKE
+2048 
-2054 VGQASF
+2054 GQPTIKIKLS
-2060 SYYFGQLPS
+2060 QLSKDES
-2069 DEIGYYTK
+2069 DEYIKTGNAPDKKFLIGSKQAT
-2077 TIRHG
+2077 
-2082 GSPGKG
+2082 
-2088 NGSETTYIYSAP
+2088 A
-2100 NLKGAVKRFL
+2100 
-2110 TETTTLTASA
+2110 TAS
-2120 DGGIARISSGNNLD
+2120 GGAGRIYAGRKQYIFANELNNIASSIIA
-2134 VFAGQVNNLASFILA
+2134 AGDMY
-2149 NGTISLSGNTL
+2149 LSGSTL
-2160 NNQSW
+2160 NNKSYE
-2165 FNGVRKT
+2165 NST
-2172 YLTYKYNGPI
+2172 ENEYLTYHHARSMSNNRSVVE
-2182 GTETLPEYSSYCGCM
+2182 TELT
-2197 SGSEI
+2197 
-2202 SKVVYNLSSAP
+2202 YNLSGGPSYEKINS
-2213 EQETTLS
+2213 EQ
-2220 GDALRSVIQAGGN
+2220 GLRAVIQAGEN
-2233 ISANFSGNVSNT
+2233 LDAEFSSDISNT
-2245 ALTPNA
+2245 NTTSNS
-2251 GRTGNTLSAPRLQGL
+2251 GWTGNTISTPVIKDLALLNQTGIQPR
-2266 SALSRIGT
+2266 
-2274 QQHQQI
+2274 QQI
-2280 SGTDQVTIN
+2280 ATTDKV
-2289 SPQWRN
+2289 SVGYPQWRD
-2295 QLLGALQQING
+2295 QLQGALKQVNG
-2306 GSVMDNSEPDK
+2306 GSSLDNSAPDK
-2317 ASLVNHTSGKFDSAD
+2317 ASLVTHASGSFNRAD
-2332 LGRPARLITDTSVS
+2332 LGQATGLITGTSVS
-2346 AVNLRDYKSASVD
+2346 AANLRDYKSASVD
-2359 ISAYPVPSGDN
+2359 ISAYPIPSGDN
-2370 GYFVLGNSKSPYLIT
+2370 GYFVFGSSKSPYLIT

-2395 LNNSLF
+2395 LDNSLF

-2406 LLGRQPGQAPQ
+2406 LLGRQPGQAPK
-2417 ESRQLYTD
+2417 EIRQLYTD

-2432 SYLLDRLNLK
+2432 SYLLARLNLK

-2465 NQTGSR
+2465 NKTGSR

-2565 GSTVTAKNNLA
+2565 GSTITAKNNLA
-2576 VSSQNNV
+2576 VSSQKSV
-2583 NNLSAGML
+2583 NNLNAGIL
-2591 YAGENLQLI
+2591 YAGESLQLT
-2600 AINNINNVSSNITGK
+2600 AINNINNVSSNISGK
-2615 KVALESVNGDINNT
+2615 KVALESIKGDINNNTLT
-2629 TATSLWQS
+2629 TLWQ
-2637 NISGDKRNVTSAS
+2637 TSAS
-2650 QTFIGRSA
+2650 AGYLDNASARQTLVGQTAAI
-2658 TIASLGSLS
+2658 TSLDTLS

-2672 DINIKGA
+2672 DINVKGA
-2679 NVNAGGDLLM
+2679 SLSSGSDLLM

-2696 IKENQVTSAF
+2696 ITSNQKTDSF
-2706 NFQNT
+2706 KINGFGFQNSST
-2711 GNQNITNTA
+2711 QKITNTA

-2785 VSSGGSLSLAAG
+2785 VSGGGSLSLAAG

-2816 AGRDINLNADATGS
+2816 AGRDINLNADATSS

-2856 GSTTMAA
+2856 GSTTIAA
-2863 GRDINTQATDVT
+2863 GRDINTQATDMT

-2914 TTHTIE
+2914 TTHTIQ
-2920 EDKATNEKGTQLS
+2920 EDSATNEKGTLLS
-2933 GNNVSVTAG
+2933 GNNVSVK
-2942 NNLTVQGSSV
+2942 
-2952 AGQSGVAL
+2952 
-2960 SAGNDVNVLAA
+2960 AGNDL
-2971 TDTQS
+2971 
-2976 TYRLKEEK
+2976 
-2984 KSGFGSSGLGIS
+2984 
-2996 YGKQSSKSEYK
+2996 
-3007 GAKVTQSD
+3007 
-3015 ARSLIGAADG
+3015 
-3025 GVTVSAGQNAL
+3025 L
-3036 VKGSDVVAG
+3036 VKGSQVVGDGNVALDAGNNVDIAAATNTDSTWRFSETKKSGLMGTGGIGISIGSSKSLQEMRDKGTTQSQSISTVGSTKGNVSITAGKQLQVNGADLVAG
-3045 GNNGDITVTAKNI
+3045 GNMALQGDSVTVTPGHDLR
-3058 TLIAGQ
+3058 TH
-3064 DHITE
+3064 DE
-3069 RTHQESKS
+3069 RTEQRTSGLTLALSGAVAEAVNSAVAAEQSAKQQS
-3077 SGIGLSLSGTLLD
+3077 DGRLAALQATKAVLSGVQANQASQLAQVQGDPNNGIGISISLS
-3090 TIRNLRDVVHQNS
+3090 
-3103 SFYQQAKSV
+3103 
-3112 GTELGA
+3112 
-3118 TLLDSPGLSLSYN
+3118 
-3131 HSSSKADQKSDSIY
+3131 
-3145 QSGSSLS
+3145 
-3152 ASGSVLLKAKG
+3152 
-3163 NGPDGNILLQGSS
+3163 
-3176 VAAGNK
+3176 
-3182 AELKATNNVDI
+3182 
-3193 VTSQDSQSVS
+3193 
-3203 SESSSKRLSLTSGA
+3203 
-3217 SPAGF
+3217 
-3222 VRMAGNSPNH
+3222 
-3232 GSPASPVGI
+3232 
-3241 AREQQ
+3241 
-3246 TSNASYLTQHT
+3246 
-3257 SSVTG
+3257 
-3262 NTVSIDSDKGDINL
+3262 
-3276 SGSTVT
+3276 
-3282 GKQSVTLTA
+3282 
-3291 KQGNVNLTTGEDK
+3291 
-3304 QDISAQGGSTLI
+3304 
-3316 GSLGGDGYS
+3316 
-3325 GTLGWGSTA
+3325 
-3334 WNKARTGTQQSN
+3334 TQQSK
-3346 LRSGVVS
+3346 S
-3353 EQGNVSVSAG
+3353 EQH
-3363 KDISLQGADVYAGN
+3363 Q
-3377 ALNVDGRNINLNPS
+3377 
-3391 EDSNRASSNSK
+3391 
-3402 SAQYGVTAQVSGYAV
+3402 Q
-3417 SIAQAADKVAD
+3417 
-3428 AHKNNSDPRLQA
+3428 SD
-3440 IYAAQAALTALSAAT
+3440 T
-3455 QNTAAIKVSVSA
+3455 V
-3467 TAGTSHQSVEQSS
+3467 
-3480 MVQSGSVLKSQG
+3480 
-3492 DTTLTAAEN
+3492 
-3501 ITGKGAKISGDNVAL
+3501 
-3516 TAGKD
+3516 
-3521 IALSSAQDQ
+3521 
-3530 TSQESTSGGNHYGVG
+3530 
-3545 VGFGLGGSQ
+3545 
-3554 NGFSIELAA
+3554 
-3563 SQNSANA
+3563 
-3570 NGSSVT
+3570 NGST
-3576 HHNSDITARGDLSVK
+3576 I
-3591 AGQDVTLNGA
+3591 
-3601 GLKGNHVELNAGRN
+3601 NAGRN
-3615 LNIASQ
+3615 LSINATGKGHGPDSGNLVISGSQ
-3621 QDQSTYDSHQ
+3621 LKAGGDTTLQAANDITLTGAANTQQTTGKN
-3631 SSSGFSASIC
+3631 SSSGGGIGVSFGVGAGS
-3641 VPPICAGV
+3641 AGV
-3649 PVQGSASMSGSKIYN
+3649 SVF
-3664 DYASVQQQSGIRAG
+3664 ASVNGAKGNEKGNGTVWSETTLDSGGKVAISSGRDTTLSGAQVNGNSVKADVGRDLTITSLQDSDKYDSKQSSFGAGGSFTFGSMTGSGYINASQDKMHSNFDSVKEQSGLYAG
-3678 DGGYNIYVGNHTQL
+3678 NGGFDVTVGNHTQL
-3692 DGAVIASSA
+3692 NGAVIASQA
-3701 TPDKNHLSTGT
+3701 DADKNRLDTGT
-3712 LGWSDIDNH
+3712 LGFTNLHNEADYKTEHQGIGMS
-3721 AKSGGSG
+3721 SG
-3728 YGISASTSGM
+3728 ASLGGQF
-3738 PSAGLTQVKAGAD
+3738 AGNMANTMLAGAGGKGHAEG
-3751 SVTHSAVSA
+3751 TTQSAVSD
-3760 GTIDIR
+3760 GTIVVR
-3766 DPASQKQDLAT
+3766 DQANQKQDTAT
-3777 LSRDTDSASGA
+3777 LSRDTAHANDSISPIFNKEKEQQRLQTAQMIGEIGSQVADIARTQGEIYALKKAQEVKGPPPEGASEKARNAYIESLKATPEYKKAIADSDSGTGSSLQQGIQAATAAVQGLAGGDFKAALAGASAPYLAELIHKNTTTTGPDGKPVVNTAANLMAHAVVGAVIAQAQGNSALSGASGAALGEFIAQEMYPGIARTDLSEEQKQTISALGTLAAGLAGGLANGSASGA
-3788 LSDHFNAQKVQ
+3788 IAGAQAGKNAVENNSLSGDAARETVKQVTA
-3799 DNLDVQREM
+3799 NLKDQVR
-3808 TALGQQAIQ
+3808 
-3817 STFDY
+3817 
-3822 LKEKEKNEQLDKLKD
+3822 DKLGEG
-3837 DPAFNKLTPEQKSLV
+3837 T
-3852 LSSLDKQT
+3852 LSAIVNS
-3860 EEKYGIGSKM
+3860 I
-3870 QIAAQAVSGVFSAL
+3870 I
-3884 AGGNASGAVA
+3884 
-3894 AGAAPLLAQMI
+3894 
-3905 KQASGDNDA
+3905 
-3914 MRILLHTLASGLIA
+3914 
-3928 RAQGGSVA
+3928 
-3936 GAAAGGFTAAALGTN
+3936 GAAADTGDAVLGGADYGADAAMALTSCAMGDSYCTQALSDLAGKNQAAADTLK
-3951 DALSKL
+3951 ALMKSETWEAVA
-3957 FFGKEAALL
+3957 GQVKEAAQGN
-3966 TADEKQLIANIVT
+3966 QLALEAT
-3979 LAGAGVGGAVGGGT
+3979 GGMLAGLFLPGKKLPDTITDAGKV
-3993 GAGSG
+3993 SG
-3998 GSAARTEV
+3998 GSLSGQPTKLPPNASPENIRSLQRENEGATILSQNGYHV
-4006 ENNTLSVP
+4006 E
-4014 QIESFA
+4014 Q
-4020 EKAKGCEARGDCGQ
+4020 
-4034 IVKEMEDLS
+4034 
-4043 LKQQKEMIAV
+4043 
-4053 CSTNPAACKEKYGD
+4053 NP
-4067 IPANGMLVRKALD
+4067 V
-4080 GLFDADVPSQL
+4080 
-4091 KNDISSFWAQQ
+4091 
-4102 MEAEGVVTSTE
+4102 
-4113 FASQLENRYGM
+4113 
-4124 DKQQS
+4124 
-4129 EILAMAVLGAV
+4129 
-4140 TGGMGK
+4140 
-4146 AGASTPGKTISAKP
+4146 TPGVKNPDYKINGEVFDNIAPKTNSVRNIYDRALEKVNSGQTNNVVINLADTKASVSD
-4160 EWLQNVQAGNKFN
+4160 LQKQFN
-4173 EEQSKN
+4173 DWPINGLDKIIVIDQS
-4179 YPYNELYVNKP
+4179 
-4190 NGNGYYRVDS
+4190 G
-4200 YNPAKGEIVSRKF
+4200 
-4213 TQFADI
+4213 
-4219 TEATATS
+4219 
-4226 YIREAV
+4226 
-4232 NKYPAGATV
+4232 
-4241 ANVPSSGDL
+4241 
-4250 GGSLLKGIN
+4250 
-4259 ILEIPPQTKPIPQ
+4259 KPIR
-4272 SIIDIAKESGVV
+4272 IK
-4284 IRDTN
+4284 
-4289 GKVYK
+4289 

>member
-30 VMAAEITPVTPGTK
+30 VMAAEITPVTPGTR

-58 TPNQAGIS
+58 TPNQAGVS

-89 TQTQLGGLIQNNPN
+89 TQTQIGGLIQNNPN
-103 LRAGQEARAIINEVV
+103 LKAGQEARAIINEVV
-118 GANRTQLQGY
+118 GANRSQLQGY

-133 RAANVMVANPYGITC
+133 KAANVMVANPYGITC

-168 DASGNLAALEVS
+168 DANGNLAALEVS

-221 GANRVGQDGSVTPIR
+221 GANRVGQDGSITPIN

-287 GKLAVHDSLSSGALT
+287 GKLAVHNSLSSGALT
-302 VSAQSVELSGEHKS
+302 ASAQSVELSGEHKS
-316 AGPAAITAQN
+316 AGPATITAQN
-326 GISLN
+326 AISLHD
-331 NGSLGSDRA
+331 GSLGSDRTI
-340 VALQGGSR
+340 ALQGGKR
-348 LQVSGGKIMAGDSI
+348 LQINSGKIVAGDSI

-368 LSLDSGSAL
+368 LSLDNGSAL

-394 SGLDPAGQFDNAG
+394 LSLDPAGQFDNAG

-432 QLAAVGNYVAN
+432 QLAMVGNYVTN
-443 QGILQGNNVRI
+443 QGILQGNIVRV

-466 SADAVTLDAFTLENN
+466 SADAVTLDAFTLESN

-503 QGSGVDIKSNA
+503 QGSGVDIKSDA

-650 QAGQIALEGTQAA
+650 RAGQIALEGTQAA

-701 NDGLQANAANLS
+701 NDGLQANAANLN

-745 GTASLNNSGTLTAP
+745 GSASLNNSGTLTAP

-778 TLALR
+778 NLALR

-792 GSIATAGDLTLTLPD
+792 GSIATAGDLTLNLPD
-807 FSNSGLLSTGG
+807 FSNSGLLSTEG
-818 ALQLSGGSL
+818 ALHLSGNSL
-827 TNDGEINALSL
+827 VNDGEINASTLH
-838 QSDNGRLTNLTGGK
+838 SDNGQLTNLTDGK
-852 LLATGALQLAN
+852 LLATGSLQLTN
-863 DQFNNSGLVAA
+863 DQLTNGGQIAA
-874 KGLGLN
+874 NQSELT
-880 AATLDNAGRIQGSDS
+880 AATLNNAGRIQGVSS
-895 LTLQAGTFTNR
+895 LNLNADTTNNR

-911 LTPGQLTLNSGDLT
+911 LTSGQLTLNGGDLN
-925 NAGLIQGEKLALTA
+925 NAGLIQADKLALTVG
-939 DNWVNSGN
+939 NWQNSGN
-947 ALSAGNAT
+947 ALSAGDAT

-1015 LSNQATGQLQTA
+1015 LSNQAAGQLQTA
-1027 GNADITAS
+1027 GSADITAS
-1035 SLNNQGQLQGD
+1035 SLDNQGQLQGD

-1053 SWQNSGSARAMK
+1053 SWQNSGSAQATK
-1065 NVTASVAG
+1065 NITASVAG

-1081 TGQQAMNLQAGK
+1081 TAQQAMNLQAGN
-1093 VTNGGTLAADQLSLQ
+1093 VTNAGTLAADQLTIQ
-1108 APRLSNAGLLQGNSA
+1108 APQLSNAGLLQGNSA
-1123 LAMTSAQIANLANGR
+1123 LAITSAQIANLANGR

-1151 LINDG
+1151 LVNDG
-1156 AVQVAGTF
+1156 LLQVAGTF

-1177 NADALNAT
+1177 NADALNTA

-1192 GGNGK
+1192 GVNGK

-1204 QVQAQSLTNAGIV
+1204 QVQAQSLTNAGSV

-1242 AGFRQLDNQASGQ
+1242 AGFRQLNNLAGGQ

-1267 DARNAGI
+1267 DARNAGT

-1288 NTGTLNGTGTL
+1288 NTGTLNGTRAL
-1299 DGQTSGLLD
+1299 DGQTTGLLD

-1315 GGNASLNADSLV
+1315 GGNASLNAESLT
-1327 NSGKIMAGGLTLRAG
+1327 NSGKIMASGLTLRAG

-1354 TLDALSNGDLT
+1354 SLDALSTGDLT
-1365 QSSTGRTLSGGD
+1365 QSSTGRALSGGD

-1390 LQGGNAQI
+1390 LQGVNAKI
-1398 TAGSWQN
+1398 TSGSWQN
-1405 QGSLLSTGDLT
+1405 QGSLLSTGDLS
-1416 AAIDNDLYNG
+1416 AAIDSNLTNG

-1445 GAVLAEKTMTLSGG
+1445 GSVLAEKAMTLNGVS
-1459 TLNNSGAIQ
+1459 LNNSGAIQ

-1498 RFSML
+1498 RFRML
-1503 LAQSAPARELVNNA
+1503 LAQSAPTRELVNNA
-1517 GGQLLTQGTLN
+1517 GGQLLTQGALT
-1528 ITAGNV
+1528 ITADNV
-1534 TNNGTWQGQ
+1534 TNNGSWQGQ

-1566 TLTDRLDAAAGSKIS
+1566 TLSDRLDAAAGSKIS

-1593 ANQGQWVAKNLMLKG
+1593 VNQGQWVAKNLMLKG
-1608 DTLSNNGNIAGTDG
+1608 DTLSNNGNVAGTDG
-1622 LTVQLN
+1622 LTVQLS
-1628 GALTQEQDK
+1628 GALMQQQDK

-1663 VINTGTVDNTGR
+1663 VINTGKVDNTGR

-1687 GQLTNATSGTVLS
+1687 GHLTNATSGTVLS

-1710 LYNDGLIQGAG
+1710 LYNDGLIQGGG

-1731 NNGRLLTGGVLTF
+1731 NNGRLLTGGALTF

-1778 GTLNGN
+1778 GTLNGTN
-1784 GFQNQGTAQAGNL
+1784 FQNQGMAQGGNL
-1797 AVNYQTLNNSGT
+1797 AVNYQNLGNSGT
-1809 LLGTGQLSV
+1809 VLGTGQLNV

-1833 GGTLSLVSNG
+1833 GGGLTLVSNG
-1843 FDQFGQVVALGDAVL
+1843 FDQFGQVVALGDVL
-1858 NLANSFVSHNTLA
+1858 VNLANSFVSHNTLA

-1899 GGDLTNNGQITTGSA
+1899 GGDLTNNGQITTGGA

-1929 SLQGGGNVTLNSR
+1929 SLQGGGDVTLNSR

-2037 GLRVDQ
+2037 GFSSASEYHPAANSVPNL
-2043 NTQKT
+2043 
-2048 TGLPKE
+2048 
-2054 VGQASF
+2054 GQPTIKIKLS
-2060 SYYFGQLPS
+2060 QLSKDES
-2069 DEIGYYTK
+2069 DEYIKTGNAPDKKFLIGSKQAT
-2077 TIRHG
+2077 
-2082 GSPGKG
+2082 
-2088 NGSETTYIYSAP
+2088 A
-2100 NLKGAVKRFL
+2100 
-2110 TETTTLTASA
+2110 TAS
-2120 DGGIARISSGNNLD
+2120 GGAGRIYAGRKQYIFANELNNIASSIIA
-2134 VFAGQVNNLASFILA
+2134 AGDMY
-2149 NGTISLSGNTL
+2149 LSGSTL
-2160 NNQSW
+2160 NNKSYE
-2165 FNGVRKT
+2165 NST
-2172 YLTYKYNGPI
+2172 ENEYLTYHHARSMSNNRSVVE
-2182 GTETLPEYSSYCGCM
+2182 TELT
-2197 SGSEI
+2197 
-2202 SKVVYNLSSAP
+2202 YNLSGGPSYEKINS
-2213 EQETTLS
+2213 EQ
-2220 GDALRSVIQAGGN
+2220 GLRAVIQAGEN
-2233 ISANFSGNVSNT
+2233 LDAEFSSDISNT
-2245 ALTPNA
+2245 NTTSNS
-2251 GRTGNTLSAPRLQGL
+2251 GWTGNTISTPVIKDLALLNQTGIQPR
-2266 SALSRIGT
+2266 
-2274 QQHQQI
+2274 QQI
-2280 SGTDQVTIN
+2280 ATTDKV
-2289 SPQWRN
+2289 SVGYPQWRD
-2295 QLLGALQQING
+2295 QLQGALKQVNG
-2306 GSVMDNSEPDK
+2306 GSSLDNSAPDK
-2317 ASLVNHTSGKFDSAD
+2317 ASLVTHASGSFNRAD
-2332 LGRPARLITDTSVS
+2332 LGQATGLITGTSVS
-2346 AVNLRDYKSASVD
+2346 AANLRDYKSASVD
-2359 ISAYPVPSGDN
+2359 ISAYPIPSGDN
-2370 GYFVLGNSKSPYLIT
+2370 GYFVFGSSKSPYLIT

-2395 LNNSLF
+2395 LDNSLF

-2406 LLGRQPGQAPQ
+2406 LLGRQPGQAPK
-2417 ESRQLYTD
+2417 EIRQLYTD

-2432 SYLLDRLNLK
+2432 SYLLARLNLK

-2465 NQTGSR
+2465 NKTGSR

-2565 GSTVTAKNNLA
+2565 GSTITAKNNLA
-2576 VSSQNNV
+2576 VSSQKSV
-2583 NNLSAGML
+2583 NNLNAGIL
-2591 YAGENLQLI
+2591 YAGESLQLT
-2600 AINNINNVSSNITGK
+2600 AINNINNVSSNISGK
-2615 KVALESVNGDINNT
+2615 KVALESIKGDINNNTLT
-2629 TATSLWQS
+2629 TLWQ
-2637 NISGDKRNVTSAS
+2637 TSAS
-2650 QTFIGRSA
+2650 AGYLDNASARQTLVGQTAAI
-2658 TIASLGSLS
+2658 TSLDTLS

-2672 DINIKGA
+2672 DINVKGA
-2679 NVNAGGDLLM
+2679 SLSSGSDLLM

-2696 IKENQVTSAF
+2696 ITSNQKTDSF
-2706 NFQNT
+2706 KINGFGFQNSST
-2711 GNQNITNTA
+2711 QKITNTA

-2785 VSSGGSLSLAAG
+2785 VSGGGSLSLAAG

-2816 AGRDINLNADATGS
+2816 AGRDINLNADATSS

-2856 GSTTMAA
+2856 GSTTIAA
-2863 GRDINTQATDVT
+2863 GRDINTQATDMT

-2914 TTHTIE
+2914 TTHTIQ
-2920 EDKATNEKGTQLS
+2920 EDSATNEKGTLLS
-2933 GNNVSVTAG
+2933 GNNVSVK
-2942 NNLTVQGSSV
+2942 
-2952 AGQSGVAL
+2952 
-2960 SAGNDVNVLAA
+2960 AGNDL
-2971 TDTQS
+2971 
-2976 TYRLKEEK
+2976 
-2984 KSGFGSSGLGIS
+2984 
-2996 YGKQSSKSEYK
+2996 
-3007 GAKVTQSD
+3007 
-3015 ARSLIGAADG
+3015 
-3025 GVTVSAGQNAL
+3025 L
-3036 VKGSDVVAG
+3036 VKGSQVVGDGNVALDAGNNVDIAAATNTDSTWRFSETKKSGLMGTGGIGISIGSSKSLQEMRDKGTTQSQSISTVGSTKGNVSITAGKQLQVNGADLVAG
-3045 GNNGDITVTAKNI
+3045 GNMALQGDSVTVTPGHDLR
-3058 TLIAGQ
+3058 TH
-3064 DHITE
+3064 DE
-3069 RTHQESKS
+3069 RTEQRTSGLTLALSGAVAEAVNSAVAAEQSAKQQS
-3077 SGIGLSLSGTLLD
+3077 DGRLAALQATKAVLSGVQANQASQLAQVQGDPNNGIGISISLS
-3090 TIRNLRDVVHQNS
+3090 
-3103 SFYQQAKSV
+3103 
-3112 GTELGA
+3112 
-3118 TLLDSPGLSLSYN
+3118 
-3131 HSSSKADQKSDSIY
+3131 
-3145 QSGSSLS
+3145 
-3152 ASGSVLLKAKG
+3152 
-3163 NGPDGNILLQGSS
+3163 
-3176 VAAGNK
+3176 
-3182 AELKATNNVDI
+3182 
-3193 VTSQDSQSVS
+3193 
-3203 SESSSKRLSLTSGA
+3203 
-3217 SPAGF
+3217 
-3222 VRMAGNSPNH
+3222 
-3232 GSPASPVGI
+3232 
-3241 AREQQ
+3241 
-3246 TSNASYLTQHT
+3246 
-3257 SSVTG
+3257 
-3262 NTVSIDSDKGDINL
+3262 
-3276 SGSTVT
+3276 
-3282 GKQSVTLTA
+3282 
-3291 KQGNVNLTTGEDK
+3291 
-3304 QDISAQGGSTLI
+3304 
-3316 GSLGGDGYS
+3316 
-3325 GTLGWGSTA
+3325 
-3334 WNKARTGTQQSN
+3334 TQQSK
-3346 LRSGVVS
+3346 S
-3353 EQGNVSVSAG
+3353 EQH
-3363 KDISLQGADVYAGN
+3363 Q
-3377 ALNVDGRNINLNPS
+3377 
-3391 EDSNRASSNSK
+3391 
-3402 SAQYGVTAQVSGYAV
+3402 Q
-3417 SIAQAADKVAD
+3417 
-3428 AHKNNSDPRLQA
+3428 SD
-3440 IYAAQAALTALSAAT
+3440 T
-3455 QNTAAIKVSVSA
+3455 V
-3467 TAGTSHQSVEQSS
+3467 
-3480 MVQSGSVLKSQG
+3480 
-3492 DTTLTAAEN
+3492 
-3501 ITGKGAKISGDNVAL
+3501 
-3516 TAGKD
+3516 
-3521 IALSSAQDQ
+3521 
-3530 TSQESTSGGNHYGVG
+3530 
-3545 VGFGLGGSQ
+3545 
-3554 NGFSIELAA
+3554 
-3563 SQNSANA
+3563 
-3570 NGSSVT
+3570 NGST
-3576 HHNSDITARGDLSVK
+3576 I
-3591 AGQDVTLNGA
+3591 
-3601 GLKGNHVELNAGRN
+3601 NAGRN
-3615 LNIASQ
+3615 LSINATGKGHGPDSGNLVISGSQ
-3621 QDQSTYDSHQ
+3621 LKAGGDTTLQAANDITLTGAANTQQTTGKN
-3631 SSSGFSASIC
+3631 SSSGGGIGVSFGVGAGS
-3641 VPPICAGV
+3641 AGV
-3649 PVQGSASMSGSKIYN
+3649 SVF
-3664 DYASVQQQSGIRAG
+3664 ASVNGAKGNEKGNGTVWSETTLDSGGKVAISSGRDTTLSGAQVNGNSVKADVGRDLTITSLQDSDKYDSKQSSFGAGGSFTFGSMTGSGYINASQDKMHSNFDSVKEQSGLYAG
-3678 DGGYNIYVGNHTQL
+3678 NGGFDVTVGNHTQL
-3692 DGAVIASSA
+3692 NGAVIASQA
-3701 TPDKNHLSTGT
+3701 DADKNRLDTGT
-3712 LGWSDIDNH
+3712 LGFTNLHNEADYKTEHQGIGMS
-3721 AKSGGSG
+3721 SG
-3728 YGISASTSGM
+3728 ASLGGQF
-3738 PSAGLTQVKAGAD
+3738 AGNMANTMLAGAGGKGHAEG
-3751 SVTHSAVSA
+3751 TTQSAVSD
-3760 GTIDIR
+3760 GTIVVR
-3766 DPASQKQDLAT
+3766 DQANQKQDTAT
-3777 LSRDTDSASGA
+3777 LSRDTAHANDSISPIFNKEKEQQRLQTAQMIGEIGSQVADIARTQGEIYALKKAQEVKGPPPEGASEKARNAYIESLKATPEYKKAIADSDSGTGSSLQQGIQAATAAVQGLAGGDFKAALAGASAPYLAELIHKNTTTTGPDGKPVVNTAANLMAHAVVGAVIAQAQGNSALSGASGAALGEFIAQEMYPGIARTDLSEEQKQTISALGTLAAGLAGGLANGSASGA
-3788 LSDHFNAQKVQ
+3788 IAGAQAGKNAVENNSLSGDAARETVKQVTA
-3799 DNLDVQREM
+3799 NLKDQVR
-3808 TALGQQAIQ
+3808 
-3817 STFDY
+3817 
-3822 LKEKEKNEQLDKLKD
+3822 DKLGEG
-3837 DPAFNKLTPEQKSLV
+3837 T
-3852 LSSLDKQT
+3852 LSAIVNS
-3860 EEKYGIGSKM
+3860 I
-3870 QIAAQAVSGVFSAL
+3870 I
-3884 AGGNASGAVA
+3884 
-3894 AGAAPLLAQMI
+3894 
-3905 KQASGDNDA
+3905 
-3914 MRILLHTLASGLIA
+3914 
-3928 RAQGGSVA
+3928 
-3936 GAAAGGFTAAALGTN
+3936 GAAADTGDAVLGGADYGADAAMALTSCAMGDSYCTQALSDLAGKNQAAADTLK
-3951 DALSKL
+3951 ALMKSETWEAVA
-3957 FFGKEAALL
+3957 GQVKEAAQGN
-3966 TADEKQLIANIVT
+3966 QLALEAT
-3979 LAGAGVGGAVGGGT
+3979 GGMLAGLFLPGKKLPDTITDAGKV
-3993 GAGSG
+3993 SG
-3998 GSAARTEV
+3998 GSLSGQPTKLPPNASPENIRSLQRENEGATILSQNGYHV
-4006 ENNTLSVP
+4006 E
-4014 QIESFA
+4014 Q
-4020 EKAKGCEARGDCGQ
+4020 
-4034 IVKEMEDLS
+4034 
-4043 LKQQKEMIAV
+4043 
-4053 CSTNPAACKEKYGD
+4053 NP
-4067 IPANGMLVRKALD
+4067 V
-4080 GLFDADVPSQL
+4080 
-4091 KNDISSFWAQQ
+4091 
-4102 MEAEGVVTSTE
+4102 
-4113 FASQLENRYGM
+4113 
-4124 DKQQS
+4124 
-4129 EILAMAVLGAV
+4129 
-4140 TGGMGK
+4140 
-4146 AGASTPGKTISAKP
+4146 TPGVKNPDYKINGEVFDNIAPKTNSVRNIYDRALEKVNSGQTNNVVINLADTKASVSD
-4160 EWLQNVQAGNKFN
+4160 LQKQFN
-4173 EEQSKN
+4173 DWPINGLDKIIVIDQS
-4179 YPYNELYVNKP
+4179 
-4190 NGNGYYRVDS
+4190 G
-4200 YNPAKGEIVSRKF
+4200 
-4213 TQFADI
+4213 
-4219 TEATATS
+4219 
-4226 YIREAV
+4226 
-4232 NKYPAGATV
+4232 
-4241 ANVPSSGDL
+4241 
-4250 GGSLLKGIN
+4250 
-4259 ILEIPPQTKPIPQ
+4259 KPIR
-4272 SIIDIAKESGVV
+4272 IK
-4284 IRDTN
+4284 
-4289 GKVYK
+4289 

>member
-30 VMAAEITPVTPGTK
+30 VMAAEITPVTPGTR

-58 TPNQAGIS
+58 TPNQAGVS

-103 LRAGQEARAIINEVV
+103 LKAGQEARAIINEVV
-118 GANRTQLQGY
+118 GANRSQLQGY

-133 RAANVMVANPYGITC
+133 KAANVMVANPYGITC

-168 DASGNLAALEVS
+168 DANGNLAALEVS

-221 GANRVGQDGSVTPIR
+221 GANRVGQDGSITPIN

-287 GKLAVHDSLSSGALT
+287 GKLAVHNSLSSGALT
-302 VSAQSVELSGEHKS
+302 ASAQSVELSGEHKS
-316 AGPAAITAQN
+316 AGPATITAQN
-326 GISLN
+326 TISLHD
-331 NGSLGSDRA
+331 GSLGSDRTI
-340 VALQGGSR
+340 ALQGGKR
-348 LQVSGGKIMAGDSI
+348 LQINSGKIVAGDSI

-368 LSLDSGSAL
+368 LSLDNGSAL

-394 SGLDPAGQFDNAG
+394 LSLDPAGQFDNAG

-432 QLAAVGNYVAN
+432 QLAMVGNYVTN

-503 QGSGVDIKSNA
+503 QGSGVDIKSDA

-650 QAGQIALEGTQAA
+650 RAGQIALEGTQAA

-729 TLINAG
+729 TLINAS

-745 GTASLNNSGTLTAP
+745 GSASLNNSGTLTAP

-778 TLALR
+778 NLALR

-818 ALQLSGGSL
+818 ALQLSGNSL
-827 TNDGEINALSL
+827 VNDGEINASTLH
-838 QSDNGRLTNLTGGK
+838 SDNGQLTNLTDGK
-852 LLATGALQLAN
+852 LLATGSLQLTN
-863 DQFNNSGLVAA
+863 DQLTNGGQIAA
-874 KGLGLN
+874 NQSELT
-880 AATLDNAGRIQGSDS
+880 AATLNNAGRIQGVSS
-895 LTLQAGTFTNR
+895 LNLNADTTNNR

-911 LTPGQLTLNSGDLT
+911 LTSGQLTLNGGDLN
-925 NAGLIQGEKLALTA
+925 NAGLIQADKLALTVG
-939 DNWVNSGN
+939 NWQNSGN
-947 ALSAGNAT
+947 ALSAGDAT

-1015 LSNQATGQLQTA
+1015 LSNQAAGQLQTA
-1027 GNADITAS
+1027 GSADITAS
-1035 SLNNQGQLQGD
+1035 SLDNQGQLQGD

-1053 SWQNSGSARAMK
+1053 SWQNSGSAQATK
-1065 NVTASVAG
+1065 NITASVAG

-1081 TGQQAMNLQAGK
+1081 TAQQAMNLQAGK
-1093 VTNGGTLAADQLSLQ
+1093 VTNAGTLAADQLTIQ
-1108 APRLSNAGLLQGNSA
+1108 APQLSNAGLLQGNSA
-1123 LAMTSAQIANLANGR
+1123 LAITSAQIANLANGR

-1151 LINDG
+1151 LVNDG
-1156 AVQVAGTF
+1156 LLQVAGTF
-1164 SVNGGDFTNNGQV
+1164 SINGGDFTNNGQV
-1177 NADALNAT
+1177 NADALNTA

-1192 GGNGK
+1192 GVNGK

-1204 QVQAQSLTNAGIV
+1204 QVQAQSLTNAGSV

-1242 AGFRQLDNQASGQ
+1242 AGFRQLDNLAGGQ

-1267 DARNAGI
+1267 DARNAGT

-1288 NTGTLNGTGTL
+1288 NTGTLNGTGAL
-1299 DGQTSGLLD
+1299 DGQTTGLLD

-1315 GGNASLNADSLV
+1315 GGNASLNAESLT
-1327 NSGKIMAGGLTLRAG
+1327 NSGKIMASGLTLRAG
-1342 SLNNSGLWQGST
+1342 SLNNSGLWQGT
-1354 TLDALSNGDLT
+1354 TSLDALSTGDLT
-1365 QSSTGRTLSGGD
+1365 QSSTGRALSGGD

-1390 LQGGNAQI
+1390 LQGVNAEI
-1398 TAGSWQN
+1398 TSGSWQN
-1405 QGSLLSTGDLT
+1405 QGSLLSTGDLS
-1416 AAIDNDLYNG
+1416 AAIDSNLTNG

-1445 GAVLAEKTMTLSGG
+1445 GSVLAEKAMTLNGG
-1459 TLNNSGAIQ
+1459 SLNNSGAIQ

-1498 RFSML
+1498 RFRML
-1503 LAQSAPARELVNNA
+1503 LAQSAPTRELVNNA
-1517 GGQLLTQGTLN
+1517 GGQLLTQGALT
-1528 ITAGNV
+1528 ITADNV
-1534 TNNGTWQGQ
+1534 TNNGSWQGQ

-1566 TLTDRLDAAAGSKIS
+1566 TLSDRLDAAAGSKIS

-1593 ANQGQWVAKNLMLKG
+1593 ANQGQWVAKNLTLKG
-1608 DTLSNNGNIAGTDG
+1608 DTLNNNGEITGADS
-1622 LTVQLN
+1622 LSVQLN
-1628 GALTQEQDK
+1628 GALTQQQDK
-1637 TLLSAGKLSLQAAS
+1637 NLLSAGKISLQSAS
-1651 LSNAGRIQGSDL
+1651 LNNLGRIQGSDL
-1663 VINTGTVDNTGR
+1663 QINTGALDNAGR
-1675 LQGDNSLQLSTS
+1675 LQGDNNLLLSAT
-1687 GQLTNATSGTVLS
+1687 GHLTNAANGTLVS
-1700 QNALSLTTPD
+1700 QNALTLTTPD
-1710 LYNDGLIQGAG
+1710 LYNYGLIQGVG
-1721 GTVSATNSAT
+1721 GTVNATNSAT
-1731 NNGRLLTGGVLTF
+1731 NNGRLLAGGALTF

-1778 GTLNGN
+1778 GTLNGTN
-1784 GFQNQGTAQAGNL
+1784 FQNQGMAQGGNL
-1797 AVNYQTLNNSGT
+1797 AVNYQNLGNSGT
-1809 LLGTGQLSV
+1809 VLGTGQLNV

-1833 GGTLSLVSNG
+1833 GGGLTLVSNG
-1843 FDQFGQVVALGDAVL
+1843 FDQFGQVVALGDVL
-1858 NLANSFVSHNTLA
+1858 VNLANSFVSHNTLA

-1899 GGDLTNNGQITTGSA
+1899 GGDLTNNGQITTGGA

-2015 GTIETQGGDIT
+2015 GTIETQGGDIN
-2026 IRTGNLLNQRD
+2026 INTGHLLNTRD
-2037 GLRVDQ
+2037 GLSVSE
-2043 NTQKT
+2043 NKT
-2048 TGLPKE
+2048 SSVRDDLGKSTINVSITDMNPGE
-2054 VGQASF
+2054 F
-2060 SYYFGQLPS
+2060 
-2069 DEIGYYTK
+2069 GYYVVK
-2077 TIRHG
+2077 TQTECD
-2082 GSPGKG
+2082 SWGKG
-2088 NGSETTYIYSAP
+2088 NGGRCRPGTTSYIYAP
-2100 NLKGAVKRFL
+2100 TKDWTSRTFLSSSVSVKVN
-2110 TETTTLTASA
+2110 ANGNA
-2120 DGGIARISSGNNLD
+2120 ARLASGNNLSIR
-2134 VFAGQVNNLASFILA
+2134 AGGIDNQASNILSQKD
-2149 NGTISLSGNTL
+2149 IYLSGGQL

-2165 FNGVRKT
+2165 QSGT
-2172 YLTYKYNGPI
+2172 QSSYLIYKYQGPLAVYTAGSI
-2182 GTETLPEYSSYCGCM
+2182 VQKGKGLNVTNDGTTTLAKTNTISY
-2197 SGSEI
+2197 
-2202 SKVVYNLSSAP
+2202 
-2213 EQETTLS
+2213 TLS
-2220 GDALRSVIQAGGN
+2220 GHEESYSPGELYRSVIQAGGN
-2233 ISANFSGNVSNT
+2233 VNANFSSNISNT
-2245 ALTPNA
+2245 NTTANA
-2251 GRTGNTLSAPRLQGL
+2251 GWTGNTLSTPGIRGL
-2266 SALSRIGT
+2266 ASLSQLGA
-2274 QQHQQI
+2274 QQRQQI
-2280 SGTDQVTIN
+2280 AGAEKVTVN
-2289 SPQWRN
+2289 SPQWRD
-2295 QLLGALQQING
+2295 QLQGALQQVNG
-2306 GSVMDNSEPDK
+2306 NSSLDSSTPDK
-2317 ASLVNHTSGKFDSAD
+2317 ASLVTHASVSFGRAD
-2332 LGRPARLITDTSVS
+2332 LSQSGRLISDPAVS
-2346 AVNLRDYKSASVD
+2346 TANLRSYKPASVD
-2359 ISAYPVPSGDN
+2359 TSAYPIPSGDN
-2370 GYFVLGNSKSPYLIT
+2370 GYFVFGNSKSPYLIT

-2395 LNNSLF
+2395 LDNSLF

-2460 SNVVL
+2460 SNAVL

-2508 QVASLDKSIV
+2508 QVASLDKSMV
-2518 WWEAATI
+2518 WWEATTI

-2565 GSTVTAKNNLA
+2565 GSTVTAKNNLT
-2576 VSSQNNV
+2576 VSSQNSI

-2591 YAGENLQLI
+2591 YAGENLQLS
-2600 AINNINNVSSNITGK
+2600 AINNINNVSSNISGK
-2615 KVALESVNGDINNT
+2615 KVALETTNGDINNVT
-2629 TATSLWQS
+2629 TTDLWQLDAKGNS
-2637 NISGDKRNVTSAS
+2637 GLEKKYSETLTKATANITAVD
-2650 QTFIGRSA
+2650 
-2658 TIASLGSLS
+2658 SLS

-2672 DINIKGA
+2672 SINVTGA
-2679 NVNAGGDLLM
+2679 NVKAGGDLLLD
-2689 NAWHDIA
+2689 AWKDIA
-2696 IKENQVTSAF
+2696 ITD
-2706 NFQNT
+2706 
-2711 GNQNITNTA
+2711 NQNINDYSQTVYGHGRGWEGKVIGSTTQTQVSTDSSTITGGKNVTIHSGRDLTVTA
-2720 SQISAGHNL
+2720 SNI
-2729 AIQSGHDL
+2729 
-2737 NVMASNLN
+2737 N
-2745 AANDASLQAG
+2745 AANDASLIAG
-2755 NDLNLSSATNSQ
+2755 NNLNLNSATNSQ
-2767 NSRNG
+2767 SRSQGNSSSSSVGTSRSQINSGGNLSLAAGQDITSQAANIASNGDVALKAGNNINLNSSSNNQNGRNG
-2772 NQESHSTGLDRTA
+2772 NQESHSTGLDRTS
-2785 VSSGGSLSLAAG
+2785 VSSGGNLSLAAG

-2816 AGRDINLNADATGS
+2816 AGRDINLNAEATGS

-2856 GSTTMAA
+2856 GSTTMVA
-2863 GRDINTQATDVT
+2863 GRDINTEATDVT
-2875 AQRDIALQAGR
+2875 AKQDIALQAGR

-2914 TTHTIE
+2914 TTHTIQ
-2920 EDKATNEKGTQLS
+2920 EDSATNEKGTLLS
-2933 GNNVSVTAG
+2933 GNNVSVK
-2942 NNLTVQGSSV
+2942 
-2952 AGQSGVAL
+2952 
-2960 SAGNDVNVLAA
+2960 AGNDL
-2971 TDTQS
+2971 
-2976 TYRLKEEK
+2976 
-2984 KSGFGSSGLGIS
+2984 
-2996 YGKQSSKSEYK
+2996 
-3007 GAKVTQSD
+3007 
-3015 ARSLIGAADG
+3015 
-3025 GVTVSAGQNAL
+3025 L
-3036 VKGSDVVAG
+3036 VKGSQVVGDGNVALDAGNNVDIAAATNTDSTWRFSETKKSGLMGTGGIGISIGSSKSLQEMRDKGTTQSQSISTVGSTKGNVSVTAGKQLQVNGADLVAG
-3045 GNNGDITVTAKNI
+3045 GNMALQGDSVTVTPGHDLR
-3058 TLIAGQ
+3058 TH
-3064 DHITE
+3064 DE
-3069 RTHQESKS
+3069 RTEQRTSGLTLALSGAVAEAVNSAVAAAQSAKQQS
-3077 SGIGLSLSGTLLD
+3077 DGRLAALQATKAVLSGVQANQASQLAQVQGDPNNGIGISISLS
-3090 TIRNLRDVVHQNS
+3090 
-3103 SFYQQAKSV
+3103 
-3112 GTELGA
+3112 
-3118 TLLDSPGLSLSYN
+3118 
-3131 HSSSKADQKSDSIY
+3131 
-3145 QSGSSLS
+3145 
-3152 ASGSVLLKAKG
+3152 
-3163 NGPDGNILLQGSS
+3163 
-3176 VAAGNK
+3176 
-3182 AELKATNNVDI
+3182 
-3193 VTSQDSQSVS
+3193 
-3203 SESSSKRLSLTSGA
+3203 
-3217 SPAGF
+3217 
-3222 VRMAGNSPNH
+3222 
-3232 GSPASPVGI
+3232 
-3241 AREQQ
+3241 
-3246 TSNASYLTQHT
+3246 
-3257 SSVTG
+3257 
-3262 NTVSIDSDKGDINL
+3262 
-3276 SGSTVT
+3276 
-3282 GKQSVTLTA
+3282 
-3291 KQGNVNLTTGEDK
+3291 
-3304 QDISAQGGSTLI
+3304 
-3316 GSLGGDGYS
+3316 
-3325 GTLGWGSTA
+3325 
-3334 WNKARTGTQQSN
+3334 TQQSK
-3346 LRSGVVS
+3346 S
-3353 EQGNVSVSAG
+3353 EQH
-3363 KDISLQGADVYAGN
+3363 Q
-3377 ALNVDGRNINLNPS
+3377 
-3391 EDSNRASSNSK
+3391 
-3402 SAQYGVTAQVSGYAV
+3402 Q
-3417 SIAQAADKVAD
+3417 
-3428 AHKNNSDPRLQA
+3428 SD
-3440 IYAAQAALTALSAAT
+3440 T
-3455 QNTAAIKVSVSA
+3455 V
-3467 TAGTSHQSVEQSS
+3467 
-3480 MVQSGSVLKSQG
+3480 
-3492 DTTLTAAEN
+3492 
-3501 ITGKGAKISGDNVAL
+3501 
-3516 TAGKD
+3516 
-3521 IALSSAQDQ
+3521 
-3530 TSQESTSGGNHYGVG
+3530 
-3545 VGFGLGGSQ
+3545 
-3554 NGFSIELAA
+3554 
-3563 SQNSANA
+3563 
-3570 NGSSVT
+3570 NGST
-3576 HHNSDITARGDLSVK
+3576 I
-3591 AGQDVTLNGA
+3591 
-3601 GLKGNHVELNAGRN
+3601 NAGRN
-3615 LNIASQ
+3615 LGINATGKGHGPDSGNLVISGSQ
-3621 QDQSTYDSHQ
+3621 LKAGGDTTLQAANDITLTGAANTQQTTGKN
-3631 SSSGFSASIC
+3631 SSSGGGI
-3641 VPPICAGV
+3641 GV
-3649 PVQGSASMSGSKIYN
+3649 SFGVGAGSAGLSVF
-3664 DYASVQQQSGIRAG
+3664 ASVNGAKGNEKGNGTVWSETTLDSGGKVAISSGRDTTLSGAQVNGNSVKADVGRDLTITSLQDSDKYDSKQSSFGGGGSFTFGSMTGSGYINASQDKMHSNFDSVKEQSGLYAG
-3678 DGGYNIYVGNHTQL
+3678 NGGFDVTVGNHTQL
-3692 DGAVIASSA
+3692 NGAVIASQA
-3701 TPDKNHLSTGT
+3701 DADKNRLDTGT
-3712 LGWSDIDNH
+3712 LGFTNLHNEADYKTEHQGIGMS
-3721 AKSGGSG
+3721 SG
-3728 YGISASTSGM
+3728 ASLGGQF
-3738 PSAGLTQVKAGAD
+3738 AGNMANTMLAGAGGKGHAEG
-3751 SVTHSAVSA
+3751 TTQSAVSD
-3760 GTIDIR
+3760 GTIVVR
-3766 DPASQKQDLAT
+3766 DQANQKQDTAT
-3777 LSRDTDSASGA
+3777 LSRDTAHANDSISPI
-3788 LSDHFNAQKVQ
+3788 FN
-3799 DNLDVQREM
+3799 
-3808 TALGQQAIQ
+3808 
-3817 STFDY
+3817 
-3822 LKEKEKNEQLDKLKD
+3822 KEKEQQRLQTAQMIGEIGSQVGDIVKTQGAIEATRAANNDMKQVSPEKLQQAKKDWEEANPGKTPTSEQISKQAWQSYYDKALSASPYAVGGSVQRIVTAATAAVQGLASGD
-3837 DPAFNKLTPEQKSLV
+3837 IRAAAAGGAAPYIANLIGHSDLDPASRLMAHAVVNAALA
-3852 LSSLDKQT
+3852 
-3860 EEKYGIGSKM
+3860 
-3870 QIAAQAVSGVFSAL
+3870 AAQDK
-3884 AGGNASGAVA
+3884 NIA
-3894 AGAAPLLAQMI
+3894 AGAA
-3905 KQASGDNDA
+3905 
-3914 MRILLHTLASGLIA
+3914 
-3928 RAQGGSVA
+3928 
-3936 GAAAGGFTAAALGTN
+3936 
-3951 DALSKL
+3951 
-3957 FFGKEAALL
+3957 
-3966 TADEKQLIANIVT
+3966 
-3979 LAGAGVGGAVGGGT
+3979 
-3993 GAGSG
+3993 
-3998 GSAARTEV
+3998 
-4006 ENNTLSVP
+4006 
-4014 QIESFA
+4014 
-4020 EKAKGCEARGDCGQ
+4020 
-4034 IVKEMEDLS
+4034 
-4043 LKQQKEMIAV
+4043 
-4053 CSTNPAACKEKYGD
+4053 
-4067 IPANGMLVRKALD
+4067 
-4080 GLFDADVPSQL
+4080 
-4091 KNDISSFWAQQ
+4091 
-4102 MEAEGVVTSTE
+4102 
-4113 FASQLENRYGM
+4113 
-4124 DKQQS
+4124 
-4129 EILAMAVLGAV
+4129 GAV
-4140 TGGMGK
+4140 TGELTGMLASEIYGKKPYEMNDREKETVSALATLAAGLSGGLAGSGAADMVAAAQAGKVTVENNYLSQKQQAQKDKEIAECQTVACKAGAQAKWTAIDLGQDGSFAAGMVAGVPAGLYDAVDSIVKTASSPVETYEALKTLFNSGDVLGNVSDAVKQSYIDRIDRMEAEYQK
-4146 AGASTPGKTISAKP
+4146 AGASGSFNAGVEGGKLVTDIAGLLAGGAGVVKGGAVLTEKVVAKTTGIVDTALKSSVINKILEADRIGSGLKPDPTHRGASYLSREQLMDGKVFTIKGGDGI
-4160 EWLQNVQAGNKFN
+4160 ERKLLQAEGSFN
-4173 EEQSKN
+4173 EKKGIFE
-4179 YPYNELYVNKP
+4179 YIYDNK
-4190 NGNGYYRVDS
+4190 GNVTHQRFI
-4200 YNPAKGEIVSRKF
+4200 E
-4213 TQFADI
+4213 
-4219 TEATATS
+4219 
-4226 YIREAV
+4226 
-4232 NKYPAGATV
+4232 
-4241 ANVPSSGDL
+4241 
-4250 GGSLLKGIN
+4250 GGSITGAPNQRL
-4259 ILEIPPQTKPIPQ
+4259 P
-4272 SIIDIAKESGVV
+4272 
-4284 IRDTN
+4284 
-4289 GKVYK
+4289 KVK

>member
-103 LRAGQEARAIINEVV
+103 LKAGQEARAIINEVV
-118 GANRTQLQGY
+118 GANRSQLQGY

-133 RAANVMVANPYGITC
+133 KAANVMVANPYGITC

-168 DASGNLAALEVS
+168 DANGNLAALEVS

-221 GANRVGQDGSVTPIR
+221 GANRVGQDGSITPIN

-260 LVSSEKGVGVNLGN
+260 LVSSEKGVGVNLGD

-287 GKLAVHDSLSSGALT
+287 GKLAVHNSLSSGALT
-302 VSAQSVELSGEHKS
+302 ASAQSVELSGEHKAS
-316 AGPAAITAQN
+316 GPATITAQN
-326 GISLN
+326 AISLHD
-331 NGSLGSDRA
+331 GSLGSDRA
-340 VALQGGSR
+340 VALQGGKR
-348 LQVSGGKIMAGDSI
+348 LQINSGKIVASDSI

-368 LSLDSGSAL
+368 LSLDNGSAL

-394 SGLDPAGQFDNAG
+394 LSLDPAGQFDNAG

-432 QLAAVGNYVAN
+432 QLAMVGNYVTN
-443 QGILQGNNVRI
+443 QGDLQGNNVRI

-503 QGSGVDIKSNA
+503 QGSGVDIKSDA

-645 QNITL
+645 QNMTL
-650 QAGQIALEGTQAA
+650 RAGQIALEGTQAA
-663 KQRLHITGTDLTHAG
+663 KQRLDITGTDLTHAG

-701 NDGLQANAANLS
+701 NDGLQAKAANLS

-745 GTASLNNSGTLTAP
+745 GSASLNNSGTLTAP

-778 TLALR
+778 NLALR

-792 GSIATAGDLTLTLPD
+792 GSIATAGDLTLNLPD
-807 FSNSGLLSTGG
+807 FSNSGLLSTEG
-818 ALQLSGGSL
+818 ALHLSGNSL
-827 TNDGEINALSL
+827 VNDGEINASTLH
-838 QSDNGRLTNLTGGK
+838 SDNGQLTNLTDGK
-852 LLATGALQLAN
+852 LLATGSLQLTN
-863 DQFNNSGLVAA
+863 DQLTNGGQIAA
-874 KGLGLN
+874 NQSELT
-880 AATLDNAGRIQGSDS
+880 AATLNNAGRIQGTSS
-895 LTLQAGTFTNR
+895 LNLNADTTNNR

-911 LTPGQLTLNSGDLT
+911 LTSGQLTLNGGDLN
-925 NAGLIQGEKLALTA
+925 NAGLIQADKLALTA
-939 DNWVNSGN
+939 DNWQNSGN

-963 SGKILGQQSI
+963 SGKILGQQNI

-980 DNSGWLL
+980 GNSGWLL

-1053 SWQNSGSARAMK
+1053 SWQNSGSAQATK
-1065 NVTASVAG
+1065 NITSSVAG

-1081 TGQQAMNLQAGK
+1081 TAQQAMNLQAGK
-1093 VTNGGTLAADQLSLQ
+1093 VTNAGTLAADQLTIQ
-1108 APRLSNAGLLQGNSA
+1108 APQLSNAGLLQGNSA
-1123 LAMTSAQIANLANGR
+1123 LAITSAQIANLANGR

-1151 LINDG
+1151 LVNG
-1156 AVQVAGTF
+1156 GLLQVAGTF

-1192 GGNGK
+1192 GGNAK

-1242 AGFRQLDNQASGQ
+1242 VGFRQLDNLAGGQ

-1267 DARNAGI
+1267 DARNAGT

-1288 NTGTLNGTGTL
+1288 NTGTLNSIGTL
-1299 DGQTSGLLD
+1299 DGQTTGLLD

-1315 GGNASLNADSLV
+1315 GGNASLNAGSLT
-1327 NSGKIMAGGLTLRAG
+1327 NSGKIMASRLTLRAG

-1354 TLDALSNGDLT
+1354 ALDALSTGDLT
-1365 QSSTGRTLSGGD
+1365 QSSTGRALSGGD

-1385 NTAGT
+1385 NTGGT

-1405 QGSLLSTGDLT
+1405 QGSLLSTGDLS
-1416 AAIDNDLYNG
+1416 AAIDSNLTNG

-1445 GAVLAEKTMTLSGG
+1445 GSVLAEKAMTLNGG
-1459 TLNNSGAIQ
+1459 SLNNSGAIQ

-1498 RFSML
+1498 RFRML
-1503 LAQSAPARELVNNA
+1503 LAQSAPTRELVNNA
-1517 GGQLLTQGTLN
+1517 GGQLLTQGALTV
-1528 ITAGNV
+1528 TADNV
-1534 TNNGTWQGQ
+1534 TNNGSWQGQ

-1566 TLTDRLDAAAGSKIS
+1566 TLSDRLDAAAGSKIS

-1593 ANQGQWVAKNLMLKG
+1593 ANQGQWVAKNLTLKG
-1608 DTLSNNGNIAGTDG
+1608 DTLNNNGEITGAES
-1622 LTVQLN
+1622 LSVQIN
-1628 GALTQEQDK
+1628 GALTQQQDK
-1637 TLLSAGKLSLQAAS
+1637 NLLSAGKISLQSAS
-1651 LSNAGRIQGSDL
+1651 LNNLGRIQGSDL
-1663 VINTGTVDNTGR
+1663 QINTGALDNAGR
-1675 LQGDNSLQLSTS
+1675 LQGDNNLLLSAT
-1687 GQLTNATSGTVLS
+1687 GHLTNAANGTLVS
-1700 QNALSLTTPD
+1700 QNALTLTTSD

-1721 GTVSATNSAT
+1721 GTVNATNSAT
-1731 NNGRLLTGGVLTF
+1731 NNGRLLAGGALTF

-1778 GTLNGN
+1778 GTLNGTN
-1784 GFQNQGTAQAGNL
+1784 FQNQGIAQGGNL
-1797 AVNYQTLNNSGT
+1797 AVNYQNLGNSGT
-1809 LLGTGQLSV
+1809 VLGTGQLNV
-1818 NAAQVNLAGSGRLFS
+1818 NAAQVNLAGTGRLFS
-1833 GGTLSLVSNG
+1833 GGGLTLVSNG
-1843 FDQFGQVVALGDAVL
+1843 FDQFGQVVALGDVL
-1858 NLANSFVSHNTLA
+1858 VNLANSFVSHNTLA
-1871 AGNRLTLN
+1871 AGNRLKLN

-1899 GGDLTNNGQITTGSA
+1899 GGDLTNNGQITTGGA

-1954 GNLTISTPGS
+1954 GNLTISTPGR

-2015 GTIETQGGDIT
+2015 GTIETQGGDIN
-2026 IRTGNLLNQRD
+2026 INTGHLLNTRD
-2037 GLRVDQ
+2037 GLQVTQTNNPNPTKVGAGNAYINFSIWELNPGDYGTAIVTINHPAQ
-2043 NTQKT
+2043 PNCDSGKGATKCHGTTTTETVYAPNIKLETQKVILSSST
-2048 TGLPKE
+2048 LSVIANGGVARLASGRDLVINANGLDN
-2054 VGQASF
+2054 QASNIL
-2060 SYYFGQLPS
+2060 SQRNTVLSGGYFNNKSWQAGTQNNFA
-2069 DEIGYYTK
+2069 IYKYT
-2077 TIRHG
+2077 G
-2082 GSPGKG
+2082 VFA
-2088 NGSETTYIYSAP
+2088 TTPIP
-2100 NLKGAVKRFL
+2100 NNQRTVDGA
-2110 TETTTLTASA
+2110 
-2120 DGGIARISSGNNLD
+2120 IGNNIPYQL
-2134 VFAGQVNNLASFILA
+2134 VGHENNF
-2149 NGTISLSGNTL
+2149 
-2160 NNQSW
+2160 
-2165 FNGVRKT
+2165 
-2172 YLTYKYNGPI
+2172 
-2182 GTETLPEYSSYCGCM
+2182 TEGELYR
-2197 SGSEI
+2197 
-2202 SKVVYNLSSAP
+2202 A
-2213 EQETTLS
+2213 
-2220 GDALRSVIQAGGN
+2220 VIQAGGN
-2233 ISANFSGNVSNT
+2233 ISANFSSNISNT
-2245 ALTPNA
+2245 NTTANA
-2251 GRTGNTLSAPRLQGL
+2251 GWTGNTLSTPGIRGL
-2266 SALSRIGT
+2266 ASLSQSGA
-2274 QQHQQI
+2274 QQRQQI
-2280 SGTDQVTIN
+2280 AGAEKVTVN
-2289 SPQWRN
+2289 SPQWRD
-2295 QLLGALQQING
+2295 QLQGALQQVNG
-2306 GSVMDNSEPDK
+2306 NSSLDSSAPDK
-2317 ASLVNHTSGKFDSAD
+2317 ASLVTHASDSFGRAD
-2332 LGRPARLITDTSVS
+2332 LSQSGRLISDAAVS
-2346 AVNLRDYKSASVD
+2346 TANLRSYKPASVD
-2359 ISAYPVPSGDN
+2359 TSAYPIPSGDN
-2370 GYFVLGNSKSPYLIT
+2370 GYFVFGNSKSPYLIT

-2395 LNNSLF
+2395 LDNSLF

-2471 YLNGIGSELDQMRY
+2471 YLNGIGSELEQMRY

-2508 QVASLDKSIV
+2508 QVASLDKSMV
-2518 WWEAATI
+2518 WWEATKI

-2565 GSTVTAKNNLA
+2565 GSAVTAKNNLT
-2576 VSSQNNV
+2576 VSSQNNI

-2591 YAGENLQLI
+2591 YAGENLQLS
-2600 AINNINNVSSNITGK
+2600 AINNINNVSSNISSK
-2615 KVALESVNGDINNT
+2615 KVALETTNGDIDNVT
-2629 TATSLWQS
+2629 TTDLWQLDAKGNS
-2637 NISGDKRNVTSAS
+2637 GLGKKYSETLTKATANITAVD
-2650 QTFIGRSA
+2650 
-2658 TIASLGSLS
+2658 SLS

-2672 DINIKGA
+2672 SINVTGA
-2679 NVNAGGDLLM
+2679 NVKAGGDLLLD
-2689 NAWHDIA
+2689 AWKDIA
-2696 IKENQVTSAF
+2696 ITD
-2706 NFQNT
+2706 
-2711 GNQNITNTA
+2711 NQNINDYSQTVYGHGRGWEGKVIGSTTQTQVSTDSSTITGGKNVTIHSGRDLTVTA
-2720 SQISAGHNL
+2720 SNI
-2729 AIQSGHDL
+2729 
-2737 NVMASNLN
+2737 N
-2745 AANDASLQAG
+2745 AANDASLIAG
-2755 NDLNLSSATNSQ
+2755 NNLNLNSATKSQSSSQGHSSSSSVGTARSQINSGGNLSLAAGQDITSQAANIASNGDVALKAGNNINLNSSSNNQ

-2772 NQESHSTGLDRTA
+2772 NQESHSTALDRTS
-2785 VSSGGSLSLAAG
+2785 VSSGGNLSLAAG

-2805 AIAATGNAALK
+2805 AIAATGDAALK

-2856 GSTTMAA
+2856 GSTTLVA
-2863 GRDINTQATDVT
+2863 GRDINTKATDVT
-2875 AQRDIALQAGR
+2875 AKQDIALQAGR

-2914 TTHTIE
+2914 TTHTIQ
-2920 EDKATNEKGTQLS
+2920 EDSATNEKGTLLS
-2933 GNNVSVTAG
+2933 GNNVSVK
-2942 NNLTVQGSSV
+2942 
-2952 AGQSGVAL
+2952 
-2960 SAGNDVNVLAA
+2960 AGNDL
-2971 TDTQS
+2971 
-2976 TYRLKEEK
+2976 
-2984 KSGFGSSGLGIS
+2984 
-2996 YGKQSSKSEYK
+2996 
-3007 GAKVTQSD
+3007 
-3015 ARSLIGAADG
+3015 
-3025 GVTVSAGQNAL
+3025 L
-3036 VKGSDVVAG
+3036 VKGSQVVGDGNVALDAGNNVDIAAATNTDSTWRFSETKKSGLMGTGGIGISIGSSKSLQEMRDKGTTQSQSISTVGSTKGNVSVTAGKQLQVNGADLVAG
-3045 GNNGDITVTAKNI
+3045 GNMALQGDSVTVTPGHDLR
-3058 TLIAGQ
+3058 TH
-3064 DHITE
+3064 DE
-3069 RTHQESKS
+3069 RTEQRTSGLTLALSGAVAEAVNSAVAAAQSAKQQS
-3077 SGIGLSLSGTLLD
+3077 DGRLAALQATKAVLSGVQANQASQLAQVKGDPNNGIGISISLS
-3090 TIRNLRDVVHQNS
+3090 
-3103 SFYQQAKSV
+3103 
-3112 GTELGA
+3112 
-3118 TLLDSPGLSLSYN
+3118 
-3131 HSSSKADQKSDSIY
+3131 
-3145 QSGSSLS
+3145 
-3152 ASGSVLLKAKG
+3152 
-3163 NGPDGNILLQGSS
+3163 
-3176 VAAGNK
+3176 
-3182 AELKATNNVDI
+3182 
-3193 VTSQDSQSVS
+3193 
-3203 SESSSKRLSLTSGA
+3203 
-3217 SPAGF
+3217 
-3222 VRMAGNSPNH
+3222 
-3232 GSPASPVGI
+3232 
-3241 AREQQ
+3241 
-3246 TSNASYLTQHT
+3246 
-3257 SSVTG
+3257 
-3262 NTVSIDSDKGDINL
+3262 
-3276 SGSTVT
+3276 
-3282 GKQSVTLTA
+3282 
-3291 KQGNVNLTTGEDK
+3291 
-3304 QDISAQGGSTLI
+3304 
-3316 GSLGGDGYS
+3316 
-3325 GTLGWGSTA
+3325 
-3334 WNKARTGTQQSN
+3334 TQQSK
-3346 LRSGVVS
+3346 S
-3353 EQGNVSVSAG
+3353 EQH
-3363 KDISLQGADVYAGN
+3363 Q
-3377 ALNVDGRNINLNPS
+3377 
-3391 EDSNRASSNSK
+3391 
-3402 SAQYGVTAQVSGYAV
+3402 Q
-3417 SIAQAADKVAD
+3417 
-3428 AHKNNSDPRLQA
+3428 SD
-3440 IYAAQAALTALSAAT
+3440 T
-3455 QNTAAIKVSVSA
+3455 V
-3467 TAGTSHQSVEQSS
+3467 
-3480 MVQSGSVLKSQG
+3480 
-3492 DTTLTAAEN
+3492 
-3501 ITGKGAKISGDNVAL
+3501 
-3516 TAGKD
+3516 
-3521 IALSSAQDQ
+3521 
-3530 TSQESTSGGNHYGVG
+3530 
-3545 VGFGLGGSQ
+3545 
-3554 NGFSIELAA
+3554 
-3563 SQNSANA
+3563 
-3570 NGSSVT
+3570 NGST
-3576 HHNSDITARGDLSVK
+3576 I
-3591 AGQDVTLNGA
+3591 
-3601 GLKGNHVELNAGRN
+3601 NAGRN
-3615 LNIASQ
+3615 LSINATGKGQGPDSGNLVISGSQ
-3621 QDQSTYDSHQ
+3621 LKAGGDTTLQAANDITLTGAANTQQTTGKN
-3631 SSSGFSASIC
+3631 SSSGGGI
-3641 VPPICAGV
+3641 GV
-3649 PVQGSASMSGSKIYN
+3649 SFGVGAGSAGLSVF
-3664 DYASVQQQSGIRAG
+3664 ASVNGAKGNEKGNGTVWSETTLDSGGKVAISSGRDTTLSGAQVNGNSVKADVGRDLTITSLQDSDKYDSKQSSFGAGGSFTFGSMTGSGYINASQDKMHSNFDSVKEQSGLYAG
-3678 DGGYNIYVGNHTQL
+3678 NGGFDVTVGNHTQL
-3692 DGAVIASSA
+3692 NGAVIASQA
-3701 TPDKNHLSTGT
+3701 DADKNRLDTGT
-3712 LGWSDIDNH
+3712 LGFTDLHNEADYKTEHQGIGMS
-3721 AKSGGSG
+3721 SG
-3728 YGISASTSGM
+3728 ASLGGQF
-3738 PSAGLTQVKAGAD
+3738 AGNMANTMLAGAGGKGHAEG
-3751 SVTHSAVSA
+3751 TTQSAVSD
-3760 GTIDIR
+3760 GTIVVR
-3766 DPASQKQDLAT
+3766 DQANQKQDTAT
-3777 LSRDTDSASGA
+3777 LSRDTAHANDSISPIFNKEKEQQRLQTAQMIGEIGSQVADIARTQGEIGALKEAQKVKGPAPEGASEKARNAYIESLKATTEYKKAIADSGTGSSLQRGIQAATAAVQGLAGGDFKSALAGASAPYLAELIHKNTTTTGPDGKEVVNTAANLMAHAVVGAVIAQAQGNSALSGASGAALGEFIAQEMYPGIARTDLSEEQKQTISALGTLAAGLAGGLANGSASGA
-3788 LSDHFNAQKVQ
+3788 IAGAQAGKNAVENNSLSGDKSRETVKQAAESLKDQVRHKLGEGTTSSIANSIINALANTGDAALGSVDYVADAAMALASCAAGDSYCNQALSDLSGKNQAVADSVKALMSSQTWSAVKDTVVQASEGNQAALEATGGMLAGIILPGKKVPGVIKAV
-3799 DNLDVQREM
+3799 DPTIKIATGSTVGAFEASLSKLPPGERV
-3808 TALGQQAIQ
+3808 AIV
-3817 STFDY
+3817 
-3822 LKEKEKNEQLDKLKD
+3822 KETVNKVVAEQGMVKD
-3837 DPAFNKLTPEQKSLV
+3837 NKLTKLNNRDV
-3852 LSSLDKQT
+3852 YRGADGNLYALDTQHGRF
-3860 EEKYGIGSKM
+3860 E
-3870 QIAAQAVSGVFSAL
+3870 AVSPKGKHLGEVDFSMQKIP
-3884 AGGNASGAVA
+3884 NSIDKSGSHD
-3894 AGAAPLLAQMI
+3894 L
-3905 KQASGDNDA
+3905 K
-3914 MRILLHTLASGLIA
+3914 
-3928 RAQGGSVA
+3928 
-3936 GAAAGGFTAAALGTN
+3936 
-3951 DALSKL
+3951 
-3957 FFGKEAALL
+3957 
-3966 TADEKQLIANIVT
+3966 
-3979 LAGAGVGGAVGGGT
+3979 
-3993 GAGSG
+3993 
-3998 GSAARTEV
+3998 
-4006 ENNTLSVP
+4006 
-4014 QIESFA
+4014 
-4020 EKAKGCEARGDCGQ
+4020 
-4034 IVKEMEDLS
+4034 VK
-4043 LKQQKEMIAV
+4043 
-4053 CSTNPAACKEKYGD
+4053 
-4067 IPANGMLVRKALD
+4067 
-4080 GLFDADVPSQL
+4080 
-4091 KNDISSFWAQQ
+4091 
-4102 MEAEGVVTSTE
+4102 
-4113 FASQLENRYGM
+4113 
-4124 DKQQS
+4124 
-4129 EILAMAVLGAV
+4129 
-4140 TGGMGK
+4140 
-4146 AGASTPGKTISAKP
+4146 
-4160 EWLQNVQAGNKFN
+4160 
-4173 EEQSKN
+4173 
-4179 YPYNELYVNKP
+4179 
-4190 NGNGYYRVDS
+4190 
-4200 YNPAKGEIVSRKF
+4200 
-4213 TQFADI
+4213 
-4219 TEATATS
+4219 
-4226 YIREAV
+4226 
-4232 NKYPAGATV
+4232 
-4241 ANVPSSGDL
+4241 
-4250 GGSLLKGIN
+4250 
-4259 ILEIPPQTKPIPQ
+4259 
-4272 SIIDIAKESGVV
+4272 
-4284 IRDTN
+4284 
-4289 GKVYK
+4289 

>member
-30 VMAAEITPVTPGTK
+30 VMAAEITPVTPGTR

-58 TPNQAGIS
+58 TPNQAGVS

-103 LRAGQEARAIINEVV
+103 LKAGQEARAIINEVV
-118 GANRTQLQGY
+118 GANRSQLQGY

-133 RAANVMVANPYGITC
+133 KAANVMVANPYGITC

-168 DASGNLAALEVS
+168 DANGNLAALEVS

-221 GANRVGQDGSVTPIR
+221 GANRVGQDGSITPIN

-287 GKLAVHDSLSSGALT
+287 GKLAVHNSLSSGALT
-302 VSAQSVELSGEHKS
+302 ASAQSIELSGEHKS
-316 AGPAAITAQN
+316 AGPATITAQN
-326 GISLN
+326 AISLHD
-331 NGSLGSDRA
+331 GSLGSDRTI
-340 VALQGGSR
+340 ALQGGKR
-348 LQVSGGKIMAGDSI
+348 LQINSGKIVAGDSI

-368 LSLDSGSAL
+368 LSLDNGSAL

-394 SGLDPAGQFDNAG
+394 LSLDPAGQFDNAG

-432 QLAAVGNYVAN
+432 QLAMVGNYVTN

-503 QGSGVDIKSNA
+503 QGSGVDIKSDA

-650 QAGQIALEGTQAA
+650 RAGQIALEGTQAA

-745 GTASLNNSGTLTAP
+745 GSASLNNSGTLTAP

-778 TLALR
+778 NLALR

-838 QSDNGRLTNLTGGK
+838 QSDNGRLTNLAGGK

-911 LTPGQLTLNSGDLT
+911 LTTGQLTLNSGDLT
-925 NAGLIQGEKLALTA
+925 NAGLIQADKLALTA
-939 DNWVNSGN
+939 DNWQNSGN

-963 SGKILGQQSI
+963 SGKILGQQSVE
-973 DLQGNTT
+973 LQGNTT

-1053 SWQNSGSARAMK
+1053 SWQNSGSAQATK
-1065 NVTASVAG
+1065 NITASVAG

-1081 TGQQAMNLQAGK
+1081 TAQQAMNLQAGK
-1093 VTNGGTLAADQLSLQ
+1093 VTNAGTLAADQLTIQ
-1108 APRLSNAGLLQGNSA
+1108 APQLSNAGLIQGNSA
-1123 LAMTSAQIANLANGR
+1123 LAITSAQIANLANGR

-1151 LINDG
+1151 LVNDG
-1156 AVQVAGTF
+1156 LLQVAGTF
-1164 SVNGGDFTNNGQV
+1164 SINGGDFTNNGQV
-1177 NADALNAT
+1177 NADALNTA

-1192 GGNGK
+1192 GVNGK

-1204 QVQAQSLTNAGIV
+1204 QVQAQSLTNAGSV

-1242 AGFRQLDNQASGQ
+1242 AGVRQLNNLAGGQ

-1267 DARNAGI
+1267 DARNAGT

-1288 NTGTLNGTGTL
+1288 NTGTLNGNRAL
-1299 DGQTSGLLD
+1299 DGQTTGLLD

-1315 GGNASLNADSLV
+1315 GGNASLNAESLT
-1327 NSGKIMAGGLTLRAG
+1327 NSGKIMASGLTLRAG

-1354 TLDALSNGDLT
+1354 SLDALSTGDLT
-1365 QSSTGRTLSGGD
+1365 QSSTGRALSGGD

-1390 LQGGNAQI
+1390 LQGVNAEI
-1398 TAGSWQN
+1398 TSGSWQN
-1405 QGSLLSTGDLT
+1405 QGSLLSTGELT
-1416 AAIDNDLYNG
+1416 AAIDSNLTNG

-1445 GAVLAEKTMTLSGG
+1445 GSVLAEKAMTLNGG
-1459 TLNNSGAIQ
+1459 SLNNSGAIQ

-1498 RFSML
+1498 RFRML
-1503 LAQSAPARELVNNA
+1503 LAQSAPTRELVNNA
-1517 GGQLLTQGTLN
+1517 GGQLLTQGALT
-1528 ITAGNV
+1528 ITADNV
-1534 TNNGTWQGQ
+1534 TNNGSWQGQ

-1566 TLTDRLDAAAGSKIS
+1566 TLSDRLDAAAGSKIS

-1593 ANQGQWVAKNLMLKG
+1593 ANQGQWVAKNLTLKG
-1608 DTLSNNGNIAGTDG
+1608 DTLNNNGDITGADS
-1622 LTVQLN
+1622 LSVQLN
-1628 GALTQEQDK
+1628 GALTQQQDK
-1637 TLLSAGKLSLQAAS
+1637 NLLSAGKISLQSAS
-1651 LSNAGRIQGSDL
+1651 LNNLGRIQGSEL
-1663 VINTGTVDNTGR
+1663 QINTGALDNAGR
-1675 LQGDNSLQLSTS
+1675 LQGDNNLLLSAT
-1687 GQLTNATSGTVLS
+1687 GHLTNAANGTLVS
-1700 QNALSLTTPD
+1700 QNALTLTAPD
-1710 LYNDGLIQGAG
+1710 LYNYGLIQGVG
-1721 GTVSATNSAT
+1721 GTVNATNSAT
-1731 NNGRLLTGGVLTF
+1731 NNGRLLAGGALTF

-1778 GTLNGN
+1778 GTLNGTN
-1784 GFQNQGTAQAGNL
+1784 FQNQGMAQGGNL
-1797 AVNYQTLNNSGT
+1797 AVNYQNLGNSGT
-1809 LLGTGQLSV
+1809 VLGTGQLNV
-1818 NAAQVNLAGSGRLFS
+1818 NAAQVNLTGSGRLFS
-1833 GGTLSLVSNG
+1833 GGGLTLVSNG
-1843 FDQFGQVVALGDAVL
+1843 FDQFGQVVALGDVL
-1858 NLANSFVSHNTLA
+1858 VNLANSFVSHNTLA

-1899 GGDLTNNGQITTGSA
+1899 GGDLTNNGQITTGGA

-2037 GLRVDQ
+2037 GLRIEQ
-2043 NTQKT
+2043 STQKPS
-2048 TGLPKE
+2048 GLPKE

-2060 SYYFGQLPS
+2060 SYYLGQLPT

-2082 GSPGKG
+2082 GSEGKG

-2100 NLKGAVKRFL
+2100 NRKAAEKRFL

-2120 DGGIARISSGNNLD
+2120 NGGIARISAGNNLD
-2134 VFAGQVNNLASFILA
+2134 VFAGQANNLASIMLA
-2149 NGTISLSGNTL
+2149 NGAISLSGNTL

-2165 FNGVRKT
+2165 FNGVQKT

-2182 GTETLPEYSSYCGCM
+2182 GTEDLPEYAAYCGCM

-2220 GDALRSVIQAGGN
+2220 GEALRSVIQAGGN
-2233 ISANFSGNVSNT
+2233 ISANFSGNISNT

-2251 GRTGNTLSAPRLQGL
+2251 GRTGNTLSAPHLQGL
-2266 SALSRIGT
+2266 SALSGVGT
-2274 QQHQQI
+2274 QQRQQL
-2280 SGTDQVTIN
+2280 GETDKVAVN
-2289 SPQWRN
+2289 SPQWRD
-2295 QLLGALQQING
+2295 QLQGALQQVNG
-2306 GSVMDNSEPDK
+2306 DSSLDNSTPDK
-2317 ASLVNHTSGKFDSAD
+2317 ASLVTHVSGNFSRAD
-2332 LGRPARLITDTSVS
+2332 LSQSGRLISDPAVS
-2346 AVNLRDYKSASVD
+2346 TANLRSYKPASVD
-2359 ISAYPVPSGDN
+2359 TSAYPIPSGDN
-2370 GYFVLGNSKSPYLIT
+2370 GYFVFGNSKSPYLIT

-2395 LNNSLF
+2395 LDNSLF

-2432 SYLLDRLNLK
+2432 SYLLDRLSLK

-2508 QVASLDKSIV
+2508 QVASLDKSMV
-2518 WWEAATI
+2518 WWEATTI

-2553 NVTLSGGDITNS
+2553 NVTLSGGDITND
-2565 GSTVTAKNNLA
+2565 GSTITAKNNLT
-2576 VSSQNNV
+2576 VSSQNSV
-2583 NNLSAGML
+2583 NNLNAGML
-2591 YAGENLQLI
+2591 YAGENLQLT
-2600 AINNINNVSSNITGK
+2600 AINNINNVSSNISGK

-2629 TATSLWQS
+2629 TATTLWQMNASS
-2637 NISGDKRNVTSAS
+2637 NERNIVTAK
-2650 QTFIGRSA
+2650 QTFVGPTA
-2658 TIASLGSLS
+2658 TITSLGSLS
-2667 LKAGN
+2667 LKSGN

-2679 NVNAGGDLLM
+2679 NLSAGGDLLI

-2696 IKENQVTSAF
+2696 ITNNQVTSGLA
-2706 NFQNT
+2706 FQNS
-2711 GNQNITNTA
+2711 GNQKVTNTA

-2729 AIQSGHDL
+2729 SVQSGHDL
-2737 NVMASNLN
+2737 NVTASNLN
-2745 AANDASLQAG
+2745 AANDATLKAG
-2755 NDLNLSSATNSQ
+2755 NDLNLNSATNTQ
-2767 NSRNG
+2767 NNRSG

-2785 VSSGGSLSLAAG
+2785 VSSGGNLSLAAG

-2816 AGRDINLNADATGS
+2816 AGRDINLNAEATGS

-2856 GSTTMAA
+2856 GSTTMVA
-2863 GRDINTQATDVT
+2863 GRDINTEATDVT
-2875 AQRDIALQAGR
+2875 AKQDIALQAGR

-2914 TTHTIE
+2914 TTHTIQ
-2920 EDKATNEKGTQLS
+2920 EDSATNEKGTLLS
-2933 GNNVSVTAG
+2933 GNNVSVK
-2942 NNLTVQGSSV
+2942 
-2952 AGQSGVAL
+2952 
-2960 SAGNDVNVLAA
+2960 AGNDL
-2971 TDTQS
+2971 
-2976 TYRLKEEK
+2976 
-2984 KSGFGSSGLGIS
+2984 
-2996 YGKQSSKSEYK
+2996 
-3007 GAKVTQSD
+3007 
-3015 ARSLIGAADG
+3015 
-3025 GVTVSAGQNAL
+3025 L
-3036 VKGSDVVAG
+3036 VKGSQVVGDGNVALDAGNNVDIAAATNTDSTWRFSETKKSGLMGTGGIGISIGSSKSLQEMRDKGTTQSQSISTVGSTKGNVSITAGKQLQVNGADLVAG
-3045 GNNGDITVTAKNI
+3045 GNMALQGDSVTVTPGHDLR
-3058 TLIAGQ
+3058 TH
-3064 DHITE
+3064 DE
-3069 RTHQESKS
+3069 RTEQRTSGLTLALSGAVAEAVNSAVAAAQSAKQQS
-3077 SGIGLSLSGTLLD
+3077 DGRLAALQATKAVLSGVQANQASQLAQVQGDPNNGIGISISLS
-3090 TIRNLRDVVHQNS
+3090 
-3103 SFYQQAKSV
+3103 
-3112 GTELGA
+3112 
-3118 TLLDSPGLSLSYN
+3118 
-3131 HSSSKADQKSDSIY
+3131 
-3145 QSGSSLS
+3145 
-3152 ASGSVLLKAKG
+3152 
-3163 NGPDGNILLQGSS
+3163 
-3176 VAAGNK
+3176 
-3182 AELKATNNVDI
+3182 
-3193 VTSQDSQSVS
+3193 
-3203 SESSSKRLSLTSGA
+3203 
-3217 SPAGF
+3217 
-3222 VRMAGNSPNH
+3222 
-3232 GSPASPVGI
+3232 
-3241 AREQQ
+3241 
-3246 TSNASYLTQHT
+3246 
-3257 SSVTG
+3257 
-3262 NTVSIDSDKGDINL
+3262 
-3276 SGSTVT
+3276 
-3282 GKQSVTLTA
+3282 
-3291 KQGNVNLTTGEDK
+3291 
-3304 QDISAQGGSTLI
+3304 
-3316 GSLGGDGYS
+3316 
-3325 GTLGWGSTA
+3325 
-3334 WNKARTGTQQSN
+3334 TQQSK
-3346 LRSGVVS
+3346 S
-3353 EQGNVSVSAG
+3353 EQH
-3363 KDISLQGADVYAGN
+3363 Q
-3377 ALNVDGRNINLNPS
+3377 
-3391 EDSNRASSNSK
+3391 
-3402 SAQYGVTAQVSGYAV
+3402 Q
-3417 SIAQAADKVAD
+3417 
-3428 AHKNNSDPRLQA
+3428 SD
-3440 IYAAQAALTALSAAT
+3440 T
-3455 QNTAAIKVSVSA
+3455 V
-3467 TAGTSHQSVEQSS
+3467 
-3480 MVQSGSVLKSQG
+3480 
-3492 DTTLTAAEN
+3492 
-3501 ITGKGAKISGDNVAL
+3501 
-3516 TAGKD
+3516 
-3521 IALSSAQDQ
+3521 
-3530 TSQESTSGGNHYGVG
+3530 
-3545 VGFGLGGSQ
+3545 
-3554 NGFSIELAA
+3554 
-3563 SQNSANA
+3563 
-3570 NGSSVT
+3570 NGST
-3576 HHNSDITARGDLSVK
+3576 I
-3591 AGQDVTLNGA
+3591 
-3601 GLKGNHVELNAGRN
+3601 NAGRN
-3615 LNIASQ
+3615 LSINATGKGQGRDSGNLVISGSQ
-3621 QDQSTYDSHQ
+3621 LKAGGDTTLQAANDITLTGAANTQQTTGKN
-3631 SSSGFSASIC
+3631 SSSGGGI
-3641 VPPICAGV
+3641 GV
-3649 PVQGSASMSGSKIYN
+3649 SFGVGAGSAGLSVF
-3664 DYASVQQQSGIRAG
+3664 ASVNGAKGNEKGNGTVWSETTLDSGGKVAISSGRDTTLSGAQVNGNSVKADVGRDLTITSLQDSDKYDSKQSSFGAGGSFTFGSMTGSGYINASQDKMHSNFDSVKEQSGLYAG
-3678 DGGYNIYVGNHTQL
+3678 NGGFDVTVGNHTQL
-3692 DGAVIASSA
+3692 NGAVIASQA
-3701 TPDKNHLSTGT
+3701 DADKNRLDTGT
-3712 LGWSDIDNH
+3712 LGFTNLHNEADYKTEHQGIGMS
-3721 AKSGGSG
+3721 SG
-3728 YGISASTSGM
+3728 ASFGGQF
-3738 PSAGLTQVKAGAD
+3738 AGNMANTMLAGAGGKGHAEG
-3751 SVTHSAVSA
+3751 TTQSAVA
-3760 GTIDIR
+3760 NGTIVVR
-3766 DPASQKQDLAT
+3766 DQANQKQDTAT
-3777 LSRDTDSASGA
+3777 LSRDTAHANDSISPIFNKEKEQQRLQTAQMIGEIGSQVADIARTQGEIYALKKAQEVKGPPPEGASEKARNAYIESLKATPEYKKAIADSDSGTGSSLQQGIQAATAAVQGLAGGDFKAALAGASAPYLAELIHKNTTTTGPDGKPVVNTAANLMAHAVVGAVIAQAQGNSALSGASGAALGEFIAQEMYPGIARTDLSEEQKQTISALGTLAAGLAGGLANGSASGA
-3788 LSDHFNAQKVQ
+3788 IAGAQAGKNAVENNSLADIAQAQSEGKTLEQKANEQVEAENDRYKKANCGGMSAEACSVKMYQ
-3799 DNLDVQREM
+3799 ERREALKETVSLGADFVPIVGDIKSFAEAQSAADYLAAVIGIIPGAGDAAGKIIKAAEAALKNGDVAEASKLINKASEEIQAVKPLDV
-3808 TALGQQAIQ
+3808 G
-3817 STFDY
+3817 SY
-3822 LKEKEKNEQLDKLKD
+3822 KELKD
-3837 DPAFNKLTPEQKSLV
+3837 RSVVGDGLEHDHIPSFAAIRQAKENELGRKLTP
-3852 LSSLDKQT
+3852 T
-3860 EEKYGIGSKM
+3860 EEKNLYNNATAIEVPKDVHQAGRTYGGKNTPS
-3870 QIAAQAVSGVFSAL
+3870 Q
-3884 AGGNASGAVA
+3884 
-3894 AGAAPLLAQMI
+3894 I
-3905 KQASGDNDA
+3905 KQDA
-3914 MRILLHTLASGLIA
+3914 IDLC
-3928 RAQGGSVA
+3928 
-3936 GAAAGGFTAAALGTN
+3936 GAECR
-3951 DALSKL
+3951 D
-3957 FFGKEAALL
+3957 
-3966 TADEKQLIANIVT
+3966 
-3979 LAGAGVGGAVGGGT
+3979 
-3993 GAGSG
+3993 
-3998 GSAARTEV
+3998 TEV
-4006 ENNTLSVP
+4006 HRKNMLD
-4014 QIESFA
+4014 
-4020 EKAKGCEARGDCGQ
+4020 RGYDPK
-4034 IVKEMEDLS
+4034 IVDDAIMEI
-4043 LKQQKEMIAV
+4043 KKR
-4053 CSTNPAACKEKYGD
+4053 N
-4067 IPANGMLVRKALD
+4067 
-4080 GLFDADVPSQL
+4080 SQT
-4091 KNDISSFWAQQ
+4091 
-4102 MEAEGVVTSTE
+4102 GV
-4113 FASQLENRYGM
+4113 
-4124 DKQQS
+4124 
-4129 EILAMAVLGAV
+4129 
-4140 TGGMGK
+4140 
-4146 AGASTPGKTISAKP
+4146 
-4160 EWLQNVQAGNKFN
+4160 
-4173 EEQSKN
+4173 
-4179 YPYNELYVNKP
+4179 
-4190 NGNGYYRVDS
+4190 
-4200 YNPAKGEIVSRKF
+4200 
-4213 TQFADI
+4213 
-4219 TEATATS
+4219 
-4226 YIREAV
+4226 
-4232 NKYPAGATV
+4232 
-4241 ANVPSSGDL
+4241 
-4250 GGSLLKGIN
+4250 
-4259 ILEIPPQTKPIPQ
+4259 TK
-4272 SIIDIAKESGVV
+4272 
-4284 IRDTN
+4284 
-4289 GKVYK
+4289 